1 MAFKKAG
8 LISKFI
14 SKGSFKLNKISKK
27 IFKLNPILKR
37 EKPLKRHKKTKSIK
51 KPFNKNKSFLKA
63 SVLLI
68 GALGGLPHLR
78 ASECRYWSWWSGYHD
93 KIESGSNSPTHN
105 SYCLFSSTQGS
116 GTYYLNT
123 LTTYSAGGAS
133 FTQKFNNGTLNV
145 GGNIRFGGT
154 GVNGVNVGYITGT
167 YDAQTINFNSSR
179 ITTGNSLSDGGGATL
194 NFNATNRITI
204 NQASFDNSDA
214 GAQHSYMNFKG
225 SNINVSGS
233 SFTDDTNGGFSFS
246 GNNNNSA
253 ISFNKTKFNQGTY
266 NFTNSAN
273 LSFNNSNFNQSTYNF
288 NSLQSTFNNS
298 TFNQGTYNFTD
309 NTSFNNDTFNQG
321 TYNFNTSKVSFSGA
335 NTLNSSSPF
344 ASLKGSVS
352 FGSGA
357 VFNLNQTLNAN
368 QTYDILT
375 TNGTIQYGVYQS
387 YLWDLINYKGDKAIS
402 HVEVGNNTYDV
413 TFDINGQDETLQ
425 ETFSNKSITTQF
437 LGDDLQAKA
446 KATYQQDLNNSQ
458 SALSNATNDNKIAS
472 ADTGYTNN
480 QNTTIKQD
488 AQNLEHTSQQIA
500 KDEQALQ
507 GDLNK
512 LKQLANSSFNEQA
525 FNQAQ
530 SKEQQDE
537 QTLQNE
543 ENTFSSE
550 QEGLEKALAN
560 AKEQQEQQQAQATYQ
575 QDLNNSQSALS
586 NATNDNKIAS
596 ADTDYT
602 KNQNT
607 AIKQDAQNLE
617 NTSQQITQ
625 DQKDLEQDLDKLQQ
639 LANSKTGFNEQAFN
653 QAQSTEQQDEQTLQ
667 NEEETF
673 SSEQEGLE
681 KALANAK
688 HTSPTPTKHTAQNNP
703 PNKVSPPT
711 QNLPTT
717 NVWNGVYNFQN
728 QTYSKKGIYYIDPNL
743 SGQSGQSGNTLST
756 YGYLDWFTLKNKF
769 SVNANNGTLI
779 IGNNT
784 ESANTKGLIWIGDDK
799 GLVYYNTGTFNAA
812 NIYLTSNLKTGN
824 GFSGEGATLNFN
836 ATNRITINQAS
847 FDNSDAGAQHSYMNF
862 KGSNINVSGSSF
874 TDDTN
879 GGFSFSG
886 NNNNSAISFNK
897 TKFNQG
903 TYNFTN
909 SANLSFNNSNFNQS
923 TYNFNSLQSTF
934 NNSTFNQGTYNFTDN
949 TSFNN
954 DTFNQGTYNFNTSK
968 VSFSGANTLN
978 SSSPFASLKGSVSF
992 GSGAVFNLN
1001 QTLNA
1006 NQTYDILTTNGTI
1019 QYGVYQS
1026 YLWDLINYKGDKA
1039 ISHVEVGNN
1048 TYDVTFDINGQDET
1062 LQETFSNKSIT
1073 TQFLGDDLQAK
1084 AKATYQQDLNNSQ
1097 SALSNATNDNK
1108 IASADTGYTNNQN
1121 TTIKQDAQNLEHTS
1135 QQIAKD
1141 EQALQ
1146 GDLNK
1151 LKQLANSSFNEQAF
1165 NQAQSKEQQDEQT
1178 LQNEEETFSS
1188 EQEGLEKALANAKP
1202 ASPTPTPTPTPTPS
1216 PTPNPTPTKH
1226 TAPNKVPPTPPT
1238 QNLPTTNVWNGVY
1251 WLQNQTYS
1259 QKGVYY
1265 IDPNLSG
1272 QSGQSANTLS
1282 TYTANLLG
1290 RSFGVNIQNGTL
1302 IIGNNT
1308 ESVNDNG
1315 LIWIGHG
1322 GFGYIIGTFNAAN
1335 IYLTNNFKT
1344 GEGVSGSDG
1353 GGANITF
1360 KASDNIT
1367 MDGLN
1372 YNDAETVT
1380 KMIQTGASQHSYATF
1395 DATNNISVTN
1405 SSFSDMT
1412 WGKFSFNAKN
1422 ISFSNA
1428 SFSGFTNPGGSSV
1441 ISANAANSLSFNNSR
1456 LNGGAVY
1463 NLWANSLIF
1472 NNTQAVFNVLYSRG
1486 TSNFNATTQLLGNTS
1501 FTLSSQSLL
1510 NFNGD
1515 TTLQNNANITL
1526 GNKSQ
1531 TAFKNSLTLD
1541 NNSNLSLDNQ
1551 SVLNASGASAF
1562 NNQASLNIYNGSQA
1576 TFNSLFFN
1584 GATLSLNANS
1594 KLNASSASFSNNTTI
1609 NLDDSVLSVSNAS
1622 SLNANINFQ
1631 GASQATF
1638 GGNTTIDAASFNFD
1652 SASSL
1657 SFNNLTANGALNF
1670 NGYAPS
1676 LSKALMSVS
1685 GQFVL
1690 GNNGD
1695 INLSDINIFDN
1706 ITKSVTYNILNAQK
1720 GITGISGANG
1730 YEKILFYGM
1739 KIQNATYS
1747 DNNNIQTW
1755 SFINPLNSSQIIQ
1768 ESIKN
1773 GDLTI
1778 EVLNNPN
1785 SASNT
1790 IFNIAPELYNYQAS
1804 KQNPT
1809 GYSYDYSDNQAG
1821 TYYLTSN
1828 IKGLFTPKGSQTPQ
1842 TPGTYSPFNQP
1853 LNSLNIYNKGF
1864 SSGNLKT
1871 LLGILS
1877 QNSATL
1883 KEMIETNQLDNI
1895 TSINEVL
1902 QLLDRIKITP
1912 AQKQALL
1919 ETINHL
1925 TDNINQTFSNG
1936 NLVIGATQDHVT
1948 NSTSSIWFGGNGYS
1962 SPCALDSATCS
1973 SFRNTYLG
1981 QLLGS
1986 TSPYLGYINADF
1998 KAKSIYITGTLGS
2011 GNAFESGG
2019 SADITFQSAN
2029 NLVLNK
2035 ANIEAQATDN
2045 IFNLLGQEGID
2056 KIFNQGNLANVL
2068 SQMAMEKIKQA
2079 GGLGN
2084 FVENAL
2090 IPLSKELPSSLQNET
2105 LGQLIGQNNLDNLL
2119 NNSGVMNAIQNIISK
2134 KLSIFGNF
2142 VTPSIIEN
2150 YLAKQSLKSMLDDK
2164 GLLNFIGG
2172 YMDASELS
2180 SILSVILKDITNPP
2194 TSLQKDIGVVANDLL
2209 DEFLG
2214 QDVVKKLE
2222 SQGLVSN
2229 IINNIISQGGLSGI
2243 YNQGLG
2249 SVLPP
2254 SLQNALKENDLGALL
2269 SPRGLHDFWQKG
2281 YFNFLSNGY
2290 VFVNNSS
2297 FSNATGGSLNFVAN
2311 KSIIFNGDNTIDF
2324 SKYQGALIFASNGV
2338 SNINITTLNATNG
2351 LSLNAGLNNVSVQK
2365 GEICINLANCP
2376 TTKNSSSTNS
2386 SVTPTNESLSVRAN
2400 NFTFLGVIASNGAI
2414 DLSQVKNNSVIGTL
2428 NLNENATL
2436 QANNLTIAN
2445 AFNNASNSTANI
2457 NGDFTLNQ
2465 QATLSTNASGLNV
2478 MGNFNSYG
2486 DLVFNLSHSV
2496 SHAIINAQG
2505 IATIMTNYNN
2515 PLIQFNTS
2523 SKETGAYTLIDSA
2536 KAIYYGYNDQI
2547 TGGSSLDNYLKLY
2560 TLININGKHMVMT
2573 DNGLTY
2579 NGQAVSIKDGGL
2591 IVGFKDSQ
2599 NQYIYTSILYNKVKI
2614 AVSNAPI
2621 NNLQAPT
2628 LKQYIAQIQGI
2639 QGVDSIEQAGGT
2651 QAINWLNKIFETK
2664 GSPLF
2669 APYYLESHSTKD
2681 LTTIAGDIANTLEV
2695 IANPN
2700 FKNDATNI
2708 LQINTYTQQMSRL
2721 AKLSD
2726 TSTFA
2731 SADFHERLEALKNKR
2746 FADAIP
2752 NAMDVI
2758 LKYSQ
2763 RNRVKNNV
2771 WATGVGGAS
2780 FINGGTGTLYGIN
2793 VGYDRF
2799 IKGVIVGGY
2808 AAYGYSGFHANITQS
2823 GSSNVNM
2830 GVYSRAFIKRSEL
2843 TMSLNETWGYNK
2855 TFINSYDPLLSI
2867 INQSYRY
2874 NTWTTDAKIN
2884 YGYDFMF
2891 KDKSVIFKPQ
2901 IGLAYYYIGMSG
2913 LRGIMDDPIY
2923 NQFRANADPNKKS
2936 VLTINFALESR
2947 HYFNK
2952 NSYYFVIADVG
2963 RDLFINSMGDK
2974 MVRFIGNNT
2983 LSYRDGGRYNT
2994 FASIITGGE
3003 IRLFKTFYVNAG
3015 IGARFGLDYK
3025 DINIT
3030 GNIGMRYA
3038 F

>member
-1 MAFKKAG
+1 MAFKKVR

-27 IFKLNPILKR
+27 IFKLNQILKC
-37 EKPLKRHKKTKSIK
+37 EKPLKCHKKTKSIK

-63 SVLLI
+63 SILLI
-68 GALGGLPHLR
+68 GALGGLSHLR
-78 ASECRYWSWWSGYHD
+78 ASECRYWSWSSWNYQD
-93 KIESGSNSPTHN
+93 NIESGPNSPTHN
-105 SYCLFSSTQGS
+105 SYCLFSSAQGS

-133 FTQKFNNGTLNV
+133 FTQKFNGGTLDI

-154 GVNGVNVGYITGT
+154 GINGGDVGYITGT
-167 YDAQTINFNSSR
+167 YDAQTINFNSSHL
-179 ITTGNSLSDGGGATL
+179 TTGNSYSDGGGATL
-194 NFNATNRITI
+194 NFNATNNLTI

-214 GAQHSYMNFKG
+214 GTQHSYMNFKG
-225 SNINVSGS
+225 SQINVSGS
-233 SFTDDTNGGFSFS
+233 SFTDDTNGGFNFS

-253 ISFNKTKFNQGTY
+253 ISFNQTSFNQGAYNFSNNTTLSFDNSSFNQGTYHFNSAQSTFENSNFNQGTY
-266 NFTNSAN
+266 NFN
-273 LSFNNSNFNQSTYNF
+273 
-288 NSLQSTFNNS
+288 
-298 TFNQGTYNFTD
+298 D

-321 TYNFNTSKVSFSGA
+321 TYNFNTSKVSFSGI

-352 FGSGA
+352 FGSNA
-357 VFNLNQTLNAN
+357 IFNLNQTLNSN

-375 TNGTIQYGVYQS
+375 TNGAIQYGVYQS

-425 ETFSNKSITTQF
+425 ETFNKQSIITQF
-437 LGDDLQAKA
+437 LGDDLQQQAQQ
-446 KATYQQDLNNSQ
+446 TYQEDLTHSQ
-458 SALSNATNDNKIAS
+458 NALNGATSDKTIAS
-472 ADTGYTNN
+472 NDTGYTQSKNA
-480 QNTTIKQD
+480 TVAKD
-488 AQNLEHTSQQIA
+488 AQGLENTNQKIQQ
-500 KDEQALQ
+500 DEQALEK
-507 GDLNK
+507 DLAQI
-512 LKQLANSSFNEQA
+512 KQLANSTTGFNEQA

-543 ENTFSSE
+543 EKTFNAE
-550 QEGLEKALAN
+550 QDSLNKAIQQAQ
-560 AKEQQEQQQAQATYQ
+560 AQQQKQEQQQAQQTYQ
-575 QDLNNSQSALS
+575 EDLTNSQSALN
-586 NATNDNKIAS
+586 NAASDSKIANS
-596 ADTDYT
+596 DTDYT
-602 KNQNT
+602 KNKNAT
-607 AIKQDAQNLE
+607 IATDAQNLE
-617 NTSQQITQ
+617 NTNQQIAQ
-625 DQKDLEQDLDKLQQ
+625 DEQALEKDLAQIKQ
-639 LANSKTGFNEQAFN
+639 LANSTTGFSEQAFN
-653 QAQSTEQQDEQTLQ
+653 TVQKQEQQDEQTLQ
-667 NEEETF
+667 NDENAFNTEH
-673 SSEQEGLE
+673 EGLE
-681 KALANAK
+681 QAIANAK
-688 HTSPTPTKHTAQNNP
+688 HASPTPTPTKHTAPNTP
-703 PNKVSPPT
+703 PSQVPPTPT
-711 QNLPTT
+711 QNPPAES
-717 NVWNGVYNFQN
+717 VWSGVYWLQN
-728 QTYSKKGIYYIDPNL
+728 KTYSKQGIYYIDPNL
-743 SGQSGQSGNTLST
+743 SGQSGQNGNTLST
-756 YGYLDWFTLKNKF
+756 Y
-769 SVNANNGTLI
+769 
-779 IGNNT
+779 
-784 ESANTKGLIWIGDDK
+784 
-799 GLVYYNTGTFNAA
+799 
-812 NIYLTSNLKTGN
+812 
-824 GFSGEGATLNFN
+824 
-836 ATNRITINQAS
+836 
-847 FDNSDAGAQHSYMNF
+847 
-862 KGSNINVSGSSF
+862 
-874 TDDTN
+874 
-879 GGFSFSG
+879 
-886 NNNNSAISFNK
+886 
-897 TKFNQG
+897 
-903 TYNFTN
+903 
-909 SANLSFNNSNFNQS
+909 
-923 TYNFNSLQSTF
+923 
-934 NNSTFNQGTYNFTDN
+934 
-949 TSFNN
+949 
-954 DTFNQGTYNFNTSK
+954 
-968 VSFSGANTLN
+968 
-978 SSSPFASLKGSVSF
+978 
-992 GSGAVFNLN
+992 
-1001 QTLNA
+1001 
-1006 NQTYDILTTNGTI
+1006 TT
-1019 QYGVYQS
+1019 
-1026 YLWDLINYKGDKA
+1026 
-1039 ISHVEVGNN
+1039 
-1048 TYDVTFDINGQDET
+1048 
-1062 LQETFSNKSIT
+1062 
-1073 TQFLGDDLQAK
+1073 
-1084 AKATYQQDLNNSQ
+1084 
-1097 SALSNATNDNK
+1097 
-1108 IASADTGYTNNQN
+1108 
-1121 TTIKQDAQNLEHTS
+1121 
-1135 QQIAKD
+1135 
-1141 EQALQ
+1141 
-1146 GDLNK
+1146 
-1151 LKQLANSSFNEQAF
+1151 
-1165 NQAQSKEQQDEQT
+1165 
-1178 LQNEEETFSS
+1178 
-1188 EQEGLEKALANAKP
+1188 
-1202 ASPTPTPTPTPTPS
+1202 
-1216 PTPNPTPTKH
+1216 
-1226 TAPNKVPPTPPT
+1226 
-1238 QNLPTTNVWNGVY
+1238 
-1251 WLQNQTYS
+1251 
-1259 QKGVYY
+1259 
-1265 IDPNLSG
+1265 
-1272 QSGQSANTLS
+1272 
-1282 TYTANLLG
+1282 NLLG
-1290 RSFGVNIQNGTL
+1290 RSFSVNIQNGTL

-1308 ESVNDNG
+1308 ESVNSNG

-1322 GFGYIIGTFNAAN
+1322 GFGYITGTFSAAN

-1344 GEGVSGSDG
+1344 GEGVSNSDG

-1380 KMIQTGASQHSYATF
+1380 KMIQTGASQHSYAAF
-1395 DATNNISVTN
+1395 DALNNISVTN

-1412 WGKFSFNAKN
+1412 WGKFSFSAKN

-1428 SFSGFTNPGGSSV
+1428 SFSGFTNPGGSST
-1441 ISANAANSLSFNNSR
+1441 ISANASNSLSFINSR
-1456 LNGGAVY
+1456 LNGGAIY
-1463 NLWANSLIF
+1463 NLQANSLIF

-1486 TSNFNATTQLLGNTS
+1486 TSNFNATTQLLGNTN

-1531 TAFKNSLTLD
+1531 AAFKNSLTLD

-1576 TFNSLFFN
+1576 AFNSLFFN
-1584 GATLSLNANS
+1584 GGTLSLNANS
-1594 KLNASSASFSNNTTI
+1594 KLNASNASFSNNTTI
-1609 NLDDSVLSVSNAS
+1609 NLDDSVLSANNTS

-1631 GASQATF
+1631 GASQADF
-1638 GGNTTIDAASFNFD
+1638 GGNTTIDTASFNFD

-1670 NGYAPS
+1670 NGYALS
-1676 LSKALMSVS
+1676 LTKALMSVS

-1747 DNNNIQTW
+1747 DSNNIQTW

-1773 GDLTI
+1773 GDLAI
-1778 EVLNNPN
+1778 EVSSNPN

-1864 SSGNLKT
+1864 SSENLKT

-1883 KEMIETNQLDNI
+1883 KEMIESNQLDNI

-1902 QLLDRIKITP
+1902 QLLDKIKITQT
-1912 AQKQALL
+1912 QKQAFL

-1925 TDNINQTFSNG
+1925 TDNINQTFNNG
-1936 NLVIGATQDHVT
+1936 NLIIGATQDNVT

-1962 SPCALDSATCS
+1962 SPCVLDSATCS

-1998 KAKSIYITGTLGS
+1998 KAKSIYITGTIGS

-2019 SADITFQSAN
+2019 SADVTFQSTN

-2068 SQMAMEKIKQA
+2068 SQVAMEKIKQA

-2090 IPLSKELPSSLQNET
+2090 SPLSKKLPASLQNET
-2105 LGQLIGQNNLDNLL
+2105 LGQLIGQNNLDDLL

-2172 YMDASELS
+2172 YIDASELS
-2180 SILSVILKDITNPP
+2180 SILSVVLKDITNPP

-2209 DEFLG
+2209 NEFLG

-2222 SQGLVSN
+2222 SQGLVNN
-2229 IINNIISQGGLSGI
+2229 IINNIISQGGLSGV

-2324 SKYQGALIFASNGV
+2324 SKYQGTLIFASNGV

-2365 GEICINLANCP
+2365 GEICVNLASCP

-2400 NFTFLGVIASNGAI
+2400 NFTFLGTIASNGAI

-2428 NLNENATL
+2428 NLNENAAL

-2457 NGDFTLNQ
+2457 NGNFTLNQ

-2505 IATIMTNYNN
+2505 NATIMANNNN
-2515 PLIQFNTS
+2515 PLIQFNAS
-2523 SKETGAYTLIDSA
+2523 SKEASTYTLIDSA

-2560 TLININGKHMVMT
+2560 TLIDINGKHMVMAG
-2573 DNGLTY
+2573 NGLTY
-2579 NGQAVSIKDGGL
+2579 NGQAVNIKDGGL
-2591 IVGFKDSQ
+2591 VVGFKDSQ

-2614 AVSNAPI
+2614 AVSNDPI

-2628 LKQYIAQIQGI
+2628 LKQYIAQIQGT
-2639 QGVDSIEQAGGT
+2639 QGVDSIDQAGGS

-2695 IANPN
+2695 IANPD

-2731 SADFHERLEALKNKR
+2731 RSDFLERLEALKNKR

-2823 GSSNVNM
+2823 GSSNVNV

-2867 INQSYRY
+2867 INQSYKY
-2874 NTWTTDAKIN
+2874 DTWTTDAKIN

-2901 IGLAYYYIGMSG
+2901 IGLAYYYIGLSS

>member
-1 MAFKKAG
+1 MAFKKAR
-8 LISKFI
+8 LISRFI
-14 SKGSFKLNKISKK
+14 SKGSFKLSKISKK
-27 IFKLNPILKR
+27 IFTLNQILKH
-37 EKPLKRHKKTKSIK
+37 EKPLKCHEKTKSIK
-51 KPFNKNKSFLKA
+51 KPFNQNKSFLKA

-68 GALGGLPHLR
+68 GALGGLSHLR
-78 ASECRYWSWWSGYHD
+78 ANECRYWSWSSWSYQD
-93 KIESGSNSPTHN
+93 NIESGPNSPTHN

-133 FTQKFNNGTLNV
+133 FTQKFNNGTLDI

-154 GVNGVNVGYITGT
+154 GINGGNVGYITGT

-179 ITTGNSLSDGGGATL
+179 ITTGNSFSTGGGATL
-194 NFNATNRITI
+194 NFNATNNITI
-204 NQASFDNSDA
+204 NQASFDNSGA
-214 GAQHSYMNFKG
+214 GTQHSYMNFKG

-246 GNNNNSA
+246 GSNNHST
-253 ISFNKTKFNQGTY
+253 ISFNQTNFNQGTY
-266 NFTNSAN
+266 NFS
-273 LSFNNSNFNQSTYNF
+273 
-288 NSLQSTFNNS
+288 NS
-298 TFNQGTYNFTD
+298 TTLSSNHSNFNQGTYHFNSAQSAFENSSFNQGTYD
-309 NTSFNNDTFNQG
+309 FNNNASFNNDTFNQG
-321 TYNFNTSKVSFSGA
+321 TYNFNTSQVSFSGA

-352 FGSGA
+352 FGSDA
-357 VFNLNQTLNAN
+357 IFNLNQTLNSN

-402 HVEVGNNTYDV
+402 HVGVGNNTYDV

-425 ETFSNKSITTQF
+425 ETFNKQSIITQF
-437 LGDDLQAKA
+437 LGDDLQQQAQQ
-446 KATYQQDLNNSQ
+446 TYQEDLTHSQNALNNVTSDNTIANSDTSYTKNQ
-458 SALSNATNDNKIAS
+458 NATIA
-472 ADTGYTNN
+472 T
-480 QNTTIKQD
+480 D
-488 AQNLEHTSQQIA
+488 AQGLENTNQKIQQ
-500 KDEQALQ
+500 DEQALEQ
-507 GDLNK
+507 DLDK
-512 LKQLANSSFNEQA
+512 LKQLANSTTGFNEQA

-543 ENTFSSE
+543 EKTFNAE
-550 QEGLEKALAN
+550 QEGLKQAI
-560 AKEQQEQQQAQATYQ
+560 QQAQEQKQEQAQAQKTYQ
-575 QDLNNSQSALS
+575 QDLSDSQSALN
-586 NATNDNKIAS
+586 NAASDNKIANS
-596 ADTDYT
+596 DTDYT
-602 KNQNT
+602 KNKNT
-607 AIKQDAQNLE
+607 AIATDAQNLE
-617 NTSQQITQ
+617 NTNQQIAQ
-625 DQKDLEQDLDKLQQ
+625 DEQALEKDLAQIKQ
-639 LANSKTGFNEQAFN
+639 LANSTTGFNEQAFN
-653 QAQSTEQQDEQTLQ
+653 QAQD
-667 NEEETF
+667 
-673 SSEQEGLE
+673 
-681 KALANAK
+681 
-688 HTSPTPTKHTAQNNP
+688 
-703 PNKVSPPT
+703 
-711 QNLPTT
+711 
-717 NVWNGVYNFQN
+717 
-728 QTYSKKGIYYIDPNL
+728 
-743 SGQSGQSGNTLST
+743 
-756 YGYLDWFTLKNKF
+756 
-769 SVNANNGTLI
+769 
-779 IGNNT
+779 
-784 ESANTKGLIWIGDDK
+784 
-799 GLVYYNTGTFNAA
+799 
-812 NIYLTSNLKTGN
+812 
-824 GFSGEGATLNFN
+824 
-836 ATNRITINQAS
+836 
-847 FDNSDAGAQHSYMNF
+847 
-862 KGSNINVSGSSF
+862 
-874 TDDTN
+874 
-879 GGFSFSG
+879 
-886 NNNNSAISFNK
+886 
-897 TKFNQG
+897 
-903 TYNFTN
+903 
-909 SANLSFNNSNFNQS
+909 
-923 TYNFNSLQSTF
+923 
-934 NNSTFNQGTYNFTDN
+934 
-949 TSFNN
+949 
-954 DTFNQGTYNFNTSK
+954 
-968 VSFSGANTLN
+968 
-978 SSSPFASLKGSVSF
+978 
-992 GSGAVFNLN
+992 
-1001 QTLNA
+1001 
-1006 NQTYDILTTNGTI
+1006 
-1019 QYGVYQS
+1019 
-1026 YLWDLINYKGDKA
+1026 
-1039 ISHVEVGNN
+1039 
-1048 TYDVTFDINGQDET
+1048 
-1062 LQETFSNKSIT
+1062 
-1073 TQFLGDDLQAK
+1073 
-1084 AKATYQQDLNNSQ
+1084 
-1097 SALSNATNDNK
+1097 
-1108 IASADTGYTNNQN
+1108 
-1121 TTIKQDAQNLEHTS
+1121 
-1135 QQIAKD
+1135 
-1141 EQALQ
+1141 
-1146 GDLNK
+1146 
-1151 LKQLANSSFNEQAF
+1151 
-1165 NQAQSKEQQDEQT
+1165 KEQQDEQT
-1178 LQNEEETFSS
+1178 LQNEEKTFNA
-1188 EQEGLEKALANAKP
+1188 EQEGLKQAIANAKP
-1202 ASPTPTPTPTPTPS
+1202 ASPTPS
-1216 PTPNPTPTKH
+1216 PTPTKH
-1226 TAPNKVPPTPPT
+1226 TAPNTPPNKVSPIPST
-1238 QNLPTTNVWNGVY
+1238 QNLPTTNVWDGVY
-1251 WLQNQTYS
+1251 NLQNQTYS
-1259 QKGVYY
+1259 NKGVYY

-1272 QSGQSANTLS
+1272 QSGQSGNTLS

-1308 ESVNDNG
+1308 ESANDNG

-1322 GFGYIIGTFNAAN
+1322 GFGYITGTFNAAN

-1344 GEGVSGSDG
+1344 GEGVSNSDG

-1380 KMIQTGASQHSYATF
+1380 KMIQTGASQHSYAAF
-1395 DATNNISVTN
+1395 DAMNNISVTD

-1412 WGKFSFNAKN
+1412 WGKFSFSAKN

-1441 ISANAANSLSFNNSR
+1441 ISANAANSLSFSNSR

-1463 NLWANSLIF
+1463 NLQANSLIF

-1486 TSNFNATTQLLGNTS
+1486 TNNFNATTQLLGNTS

-1531 TAFKNSLTLD
+1531 ATFKNSLTLD

-1551 SVLNASGASAF
+1551 SVLNANGASAF

-1584 GATLSLNANS
+1584 GGTLSLNASS

-1609 NLDDSVLSVSNAS
+1609 NLDDSVLSASNTS

-1631 GASQATF
+1631 GASQADF
-1638 GGNTTIDAASFNFD
+1638 GGNTTIDTASFNFD

-1676 LSKALMSVS
+1676 LTKALMSVS

-1739 KIQNATYS
+1739 KIQNAAYS
-1747 DNNNIQTW
+1747 DSNNIQTW

-1842 TPGTYSPFNQP
+1842 APGTYSPFNQP

-1864 SSGNLKT
+1864 SSENLKT

-1883 KEMIETNQLDNI
+1883 KEMIESNQLDNI
-1895 TSINEVL
+1895 TNINEVL
-1902 QLLDRIKITP
+1902 QLLDKIKITQT
-1912 AQKQALL
+1912 QKQALL

-1925 TDNINQTFSNG
+1925 TDNINQTFNNG
-1936 NLVIGATQDHVT
+1936 NLIIGATQDNIT

-1998 KAKSIYITGTLGS
+1998 KAKSIYITGTIGS

-2019 SADITFQSAN
+2019 SADVTFQSAN

-2084 FVENAL
+2084 FIENAL
-2090 IPLSKELPSSLQNET
+2090 SPLSKELPASLQNET

-2119 NNSGVMNAIQNIISK
+2119 NNSGVMNEIQNIISE

-2172 YMDASELS
+2172 YIDASELS
-2180 SILSVILKDITNPP
+2180 SILSVVLKDITNPP

-2209 DEFLG
+2209 NEFLG

-2229 IINNIISQGGLSGI
+2229 IINNIISQGGLSGV

-2324 SKYQGALIFASNGV
+2324 SKYQGTLIFASNGV

-2365 GEICINLANCP
+2365 GEICVNLANCP

-2400 NFTFLGVIASNGAI
+2400 NFTFLGTITSNGAI
-2414 DLSQVKNNSVIGTL
+2414 DLSQVTNNSVIGTL

-2436 QANNLTIAN
+2436 QANNLTITN

-2457 NGDFTLNQ
+2457 NGNLTLNQ

-2486 DLVFNLSHSV
+2486 DLVFNISHSV

-2505 IATIMTNYNN
+2505 SATIMANNNN

-2523 SKETGAYTLIDSA
+2523 SKETGTYTLIDSA

-2560 TLININGKHMVMT
+2560 ALIDINGKHMVMS

-2579 NGQAVSIKDGGL
+2579 NGQAVSLKDGGL
-2591 IVGFKDSQ
+2591 VVGFKDSQ

-2614 AVSNAPI
+2614 AVSNDPI
-2621 NNLQAPT
+2621 NNPQAPT
-2628 LKQYIAQIQGI
+2628 LKQYIAQIQGV
-2639 QGVDSIEQAGGT
+2639 QSVDSIDQAGGN

-2669 APYYLESHSTKD
+2669 APYYLESHSVKD

-2695 IANPN
+2695 IANPD

-2746 FADAIP
+2746 FADATP

-2763 RNRVKNNV
+2763 RSRVKNNV

-2823 GSSNVNM
+2823 GSSNINM

-2867 INQSYRY
+2867 INQSYKY

-2901 IGLAYYYIGMSG
+2901 IGLAYYYIGLSG
-2913 LRGIMDDPIY
+2913 LRGIMGDPIY

>member
-1 MAFKKAG
+1 MAFKKVR

-27 IFKLNPILKR
+27 IFKLNQILKH
-37 EKPLKRHKKTKSIK
+37 EKPLKCHEKTKSVK
-51 KPFNKNKSFLKA
+51 KPFSKNKSFLKA

-68 GALGGLPHLR
+68 GALGGLSHLR
-78 ASECRYWSWWSGYHD
+78 ANECRYWSWSSWGYQD
-93 KIESGSNSPTHN
+93 NIESGPNSPTHN

-133 FTQKFNNGTLNV
+133 FTQKFNGGTLDI

-154 GVNGVNVGYITGT
+154 GINGGDVGYITGT
-167 YDAQTINFNSSR
+167 YDAANIYLTSHL
-179 ITTGNSLSDGGGATL
+179 TTGNSYADGGGATL
-194 NFNATNRITI
+194 NFNAANNITI
-204 NQASFDNSDA
+204 NQASFDNSHA
-214 GAQHSYMNFKG
+214 GTQHSYMNFKG

-233 SFTDDTNGGFSFS
+233 SFTDDTDGGFSFS

-253 ISFNKTKFNQGTY
+253 ISFNQTNFNQGTY
-266 NFTNSAN
+266 NFSNSAT
-273 LSFNNSNFNQSTYNF
+273 LSSNHSN
-288 NSLQSTFNNS
+288 
-298 TFNQGTYNFTD
+298 FNQGTYDFN
-309 NTSFNNDTFNQG
+309 NNASFNNDTFNQG
-321 TYNFNTSKVSFSGA
+321 TYSFNTSQVSFSGT

-352 FGSGA
+352 FGSDA
-357 VFNLNQTLNAN
+357 VFNLNQTLNSN

-402 HVEVGNNTYDV
+402 HVGVGNNTYDV

-425 ETFSNKSITTQF
+425 ETFNKQSIITQF
-437 LGDDLQAKA
+437 LGDDLQAQAQK
-446 KATYQQDLNNSQ
+446 TYQEDITNSKSALNNAASDNEI
-458 SALSNATNDNKIAS
+458 AKNDT
-472 ADTGYTNN
+472 DYTKN
-480 QNTTIKQD
+480 QNTTIATD
-488 AQNLEHTSQQIA
+488 AQNLEHTSQQIV

-507 GDLNK
+507 GDLDK
-512 LKQLANSSFNEQA
+512 LKQLANSTTGFSEQA
-525 FNQAQ
+525 FNQVQ

-543 ENTFSSE
+543 EKTFNSE
-550 QEGLEKALAN
+550 QEGLKQAIAN
-560 AKEQQEQQQAQATYQ
+560 AKP
-575 QDLNNSQSALS
+575 
-586 NATNDNKIAS
+586 
-596 ADTDYT
+596 
-602 KNQNT
+602 
-607 AIKQDAQNLE
+607 
-617 NTSQQITQ
+617 TSPTPSH
-625 DQKDLEQDLDKLQQ
+625 
-639 LANSKTGFNEQAFN
+639 A
-653 QAQSTEQQDEQTLQ
+653 
-667 NEEETF
+667 
-673 SSEQEGLE
+673 
-681 KALANAK
+681 
-688 HTSPTPTKHTAQNNP
+688 PTPTKHTAQNTP
-703 PNKVSPPT
+703 PNKVSPTPTPPT

-717 NVWNGVYNFQN
+717 NVWNGVYNLQN
-728 QTYSKKGIYYIDPNL
+728 QTYSNKSVYYIDPNL

-756 YGYLDWFTLKNKF
+756 Y
-769 SVNANNGTLI
+769 
-779 IGNNT
+779 
-784 ESANTKGLIWIGDDK
+784 
-799 GLVYYNTGTFNAA
+799 
-812 NIYLTSNLKTGN
+812 
-824 GFSGEGATLNFN
+824 
-836 ATNRITINQAS
+836 
-847 FDNSDAGAQHSYMNF
+847 
-862 KGSNINVSGSSF
+862 
-874 TDDTN
+874 
-879 GGFSFSG
+879 
-886 NNNNSAISFNK
+886 
-897 TKFNQG
+897 
-903 TYNFTN
+903 
-909 SANLSFNNSNFNQS
+909 
-923 TYNFNSLQSTF
+923 
-934 NNSTFNQGTYNFTDN
+934 
-949 TSFNN
+949 
-954 DTFNQGTYNFNTSK
+954 
-968 VSFSGANTLN
+968 
-978 SSSPFASLKGSVSF
+978 
-992 GSGAVFNLN
+992 
-1001 QTLNA
+1001 
-1006 NQTYDILTTNGTI
+1006 
-1019 QYGVYQS
+1019 
-1026 YLWDLINYKGDKA
+1026 
-1039 ISHVEVGNN
+1039 
-1048 TYDVTFDINGQDET
+1048 
-1062 LQETFSNKSIT
+1062 
-1073 TQFLGDDLQAK
+1073 
-1084 AKATYQQDLNNSQ
+1084 
-1097 SALSNATNDNK
+1097 
-1108 IASADTGYTNNQN
+1108 
-1121 TTIKQDAQNLEHTS
+1121 
-1135 QQIAKD
+1135 
-1141 EQALQ
+1141 
-1146 GDLNK
+1146 
-1151 LKQLANSSFNEQAF
+1151 
-1165 NQAQSKEQQDEQT
+1165 
-1178 LQNEEETFSS
+1178 
-1188 EQEGLEKALANAKP
+1188 
-1202 ASPTPTPTPTPTPS
+1202 
-1216 PTPNPTPTKH
+1216 
-1226 TAPNKVPPTPPT
+1226 
-1238 QNLPTTNVWNGVY
+1238 
-1251 WLQNQTYS
+1251 
-1259 QKGVYY
+1259 
-1265 IDPNLSG
+1265 
-1272 QSGQSANTLS
+1272 
-1282 TYTANLLG
+1282 TANLFG
-1290 RSFGVNIQNGTL
+1290 RSFSVNIQNGTL
-1302 IIGNNT
+1302 IIGNDT

-1322 GFGYIIGTFNAAN
+1322 GFGYITGTFNAAN

-1344 GEGVSGSDG
+1344 GEGVSNSDG

-1395 DATNNISVTN
+1395 DALNNISVTN

-1412 WGKFSFNAKN
+1412 WGKFSFTAKN

-1428 SFSGFTNPGGSSV
+1428 SFSGFTNPGGSST
-1441 ISANAANSLSFNNSR
+1441 ISANASNSLSFVNSR

-1463 NLWANSLIF
+1463 NLQANSLIF

-1486 TSNFNATTQLLGNTS
+1486 TSNFNATTQLLSNTS

-1531 TAFKNSLTLD
+1531 ATFKNSLTLD

-1551 SVLNASGASAF
+1551 SVLNANDTSAF

-1584 GATLSLNANS
+1584 GGTLSLNANS

-1609 NLDDSVLSVSNAS
+1609 NLDDSVLSANNTS

-1631 GASQATF
+1631 GASQADF
-1638 GGNTTIDAASFNFD
+1638 GGNTTIDTASFNFD

-1676 LSKALMSVS
+1676 LTKALMSVS

-1747 DNNNIQTW
+1747 DSNNIQTW

-1809 GYSYDYSDNQAG
+1809 GYSYDYSDDQAG

-1883 KEMIETNQLDNI
+1883 KEMIESNQLDNI
-1895 TSINEVL
+1895 TNINEVL
-1902 QLLDRIKITP
+1902 QLLDKIKITP

-1925 TDNINQTFSNG
+1925 TDNINQTFNNG
-1936 NLVIGATQDHVT
+1936 NLIIGTTQDNVT

-1998 KAKSIYITGTLGS
+1998 KAKSVYITGTLGS

-2019 SADITFQSAN
+2019 SADVTFQSAN

-2084 FVENAL
+2084 FIENAL
-2090 IPLSKELPSSLQNET
+2090 SPLSKELPASLQDET

-2119 NNSGVMNAIQNIISK
+2119 DNSGVMNAIQNIISK

-2172 YMDASELS
+2172 YIDASELS
-2180 SILSVILKDITNPP
+2180 SILSVVLKDITNPP

-2209 DEFLG
+2209 NEFLG

-2222 SQGLVSN
+2222 SQGLVNN
-2229 IINNIISQGGLSGI
+2229 IINNIISQGGLSGV

-2254 SLQNALKENDLGALL
+2254 SLQNVLKENDLGALL

-2324 SKYQGALIFASNGV
+2324 SKYQGALIFASNDV

-2365 GEICINLANCP
+2365 GEICVNLANCP
-2376 TTKNSSSTNS
+2376 ATKNSSSANS

-2436 QANNLTIAN
+2436 QANNLTITN

-2486 DLVFNLSHSV
+2486 DLVFNLSHSA

-2505 IATIMTNYNN
+2505 AATIMANNNN

-2523 SKETGAYTLIDSA
+2523 SKEAGTYTLIGSA

-2560 TLININGKHMVMT
+2560 TLIDINGKHMVMAG
-2573 DNGLTY
+2573 NGLTY
-2579 NGQAVSIKDGGL
+2579 NGQAVNIKDGGL
-2591 IVGFKDSQ
+2591 VVGFKDSQ

-2614 AVSNAPI
+2614 AVSNDPI

-2628 LKQYIAQIQGI
+2628 LKQYIAQIQGV
-2639 QGVDSIEQAGGT
+2639 QSVDSIDQVGGA
-2651 QAINWLNKIFETK
+2651 QAINWLNKIFETN

-2669 APYYLESHSTKD
+2669 APYYLESHSAKD
-2681 LTTIAGDIANTLEV
+2681 LTTIAGNIANTLEV
-2695 IANPN
+2695 IANPD

-2731 SADFHERLEALKNKR
+2731 RSDFLERLEALKNKR

-2867 INQSYRY
+2867 INQSYKY
-2874 NTWTTDAKIN
+2874 DTWTTDAKIN

-2901 IGLAYYYIGMSG
+2901 IGLAYYYIGLSG

>member
-1 MAFKKAG
+1 MAFKKVG

-27 IFKLNPILKR
+27 IFKLNQILKR
-37 EKPLKRHKKTKSIK
+37 EKPLSHKKTKSVK

-68 GALGGLPHLR
+68 GALGGLSHLR
-78 ASECRYWSWWSGYHD
+78 ASECRYWSWSSWGYHD
-93 KIESGSNSPTHN
+93 NIESGSNSPTHN
-105 SYCLFSSTQGS
+105 SYCLFNSAQGS

-133 FTQKFNNGTLNV
+133 FTQKFNNGTLDV

-154 GVNGVNVGYITGT
+154 GVNGGDVGYITGT
-167 YDAQTINFNSSR
+167 YDAQTINFDSSR
-179 ITTGNSLSDGGGATL
+179 ITTGNSFSTGGGATL
-194 NFNATNRITI
+194 NFNATNHITI
-204 NQASFDNSDA
+204 NQASFDNGDA
-214 GAQHSYMNFKG
+214 GTQHSYMNFSG
-225 SNINVSGS
+225 SNINVSDS

-246 GNNNNSA
+246 GNGTNSNL
-253 ISFNKTKFNQGTY
+253 SFNKTNFNQGTYKFTNSANLNFNNSVFNQGTY
-266 NFTNSAN
+266 NFNSAQ
-273 LSFNNSNFNQSTYNF
+273 SVFENSNFNQ
-288 NSLQSTFNNS
+288 
-298 TFNQGTYNFTD
+298 GTYSFTD
-309 NTSFNNDTFNQG
+309 NTGLNFNNDTFNQG
-321 TYNFNTSKVSFSGA
+321 TYSFNASKVSFSGA

-357 VFNLNQTLNAN
+357 IFNLNQTLNSN

-375 TNGTIQYGVYQS
+375 TNKTIQYGVYQS

-402 HVEVGNNTYDV
+402 HVEVGSNTYDV

-425 ETFSNKSITTQF
+425 ETFNNQSIITQF

-446 KATYQQDLNNSQ
+446 QATYQQDLSNSQ
-458 SALSNATNDNKIAS
+458 TALNNATSDNKIAS
-472 ADTGYTNN
+472 NDTDYTNN
-480 QNTTIKQD
+480 QNTTIKKD
-488 AQNLEHTSQQIA
+488 AQSLENTSQQIA
-500 KDEQALQ
+500 QDQKDLEQDLDNLQ
-507 GDLNK
+507 
-512 LKQLANSSFNEQA
+512 QLANAPTGFNEQA
-525 FNQAQ
+525 FKNAQ
-530 SKEQQDE
+530 STEQQDLK
-537 QTLQNE
+537 TLQEN

-550 QEGLEKALAN
+550 QEGLEKA
-560 AKEQQEQQQAQATYQ
+560 
-575 QDLNNSQSALS
+575 
-586 NATNDNKIAS
+586 I
-596 ADTDYT
+596 
-602 KNQNT
+602 
-607 AIKQDAQNLE
+607 
-617 NTSQQITQ
+617 
-625 DQKDLEQDLDKLQQ
+625 
-639 LANSKTGFNEQAFN
+639 
-653 QAQSTEQQDEQTLQ
+653 
-667 NEEETF
+667 
-673 SSEQEGLE
+673 
-681 KALANAK
+681 
-688 HTSPTPTKHTAQNNP
+688 
-703 PNKVSPPT
+703 
-711 QNLPTT
+711 
-717 NVWNGVYNFQN
+717 
-728 QTYSKKGIYYIDPNL
+728 
-743 SGQSGQSGNTLST
+743 
-756 YGYLDWFTLKNKF
+756 
-769 SVNANNGTLI
+769 
-779 IGNNT
+779 
-784 ESANTKGLIWIGDDK
+784 
-799 GLVYYNTGTFNAA
+799 
-812 NIYLTSNLKTGN
+812 
-824 GFSGEGATLNFN
+824 
-836 ATNRITINQAS
+836 
-847 FDNSDAGAQHSYMNF
+847 
-862 KGSNINVSGSSF
+862 
-874 TDDTN
+874 
-879 GGFSFSG
+879 
-886 NNNNSAISFNK
+886 
-897 TKFNQG
+897 
-903 TYNFTN
+903 
-909 SANLSFNNSNFNQS
+909 
-923 TYNFNSLQSTF
+923 
-934 NNSTFNQGTYNFTDN
+934 
-949 TSFNN
+949 
-954 DTFNQGTYNFNTSK
+954 
-968 VSFSGANTLN
+968 
-978 SSSPFASLKGSVSF
+978 
-992 GSGAVFNLN
+992 
-1001 QTLNA
+1001 
-1006 NQTYDILTTNGTI
+1006 
-1019 QYGVYQS
+1019 
-1026 YLWDLINYKGDKA
+1026 
-1039 ISHVEVGNN
+1039 
-1048 TYDVTFDINGQDET
+1048 
-1062 LQETFSNKSIT
+1062 
-1073 TQFLGDDLQAK
+1073 
-1084 AKATYQQDLNNSQ
+1084 
-1097 SALSNATNDNK
+1097 
-1108 IASADTGYTNNQN
+1108 
-1121 TTIKQDAQNLEHTS
+1121 
-1135 QQIAKD
+1135 
-1141 EQALQ
+1141 
-1146 GDLNK
+1146 
-1151 LKQLANSSFNEQAF
+1151 
-1165 NQAQSKEQQDEQT
+1165 
-1178 LQNEEETFSS
+1178 
-1188 EQEGLEKALANAKP
+1188 ANAKP
-1202 ASPTPTPTPTPTPS
+1202 ASPTPS
-1216 PTPNPTPTKH
+1216 PTPTPTKH
-1226 TAPNKVPPTPPT
+1226 TAPNTPPNKVPPTPPT
-1238 QNLPTTNVWNGVY
+1238 QNLPTTNVWSGVY

-1259 QKGVYY
+1259 KQGVYY

-1272 QSGQSANTLS
+1272 QSGQSGNTLS

-1322 GFGYIIGTFNAAN
+1322 GFGYITGTFNAAN

-1380 KMIQTGASQHSYATF
+1380 KMIQTGASQHSYAAF

-1412 WGKFSFNAKN
+1412 WGKFSFSAKN

-1441 ISANAANSLSFNNSR
+1441 ISANAANSLSFVNSR
-1456 LNGGAVY
+1456 LNGGAIY
-1463 NLWANSLIF
+1463 NLQANSLIF

-1515 TTLQNNANITL
+1515 TTLQSNANITL

-1531 TAFKNSLTLD
+1531 AAFKNSLTLD

-1551 SVLNASGASAF
+1551 SVLNANGSSVF

-1584 GATLSLNANS
+1584 GGILSLNANS

-1609 NLDDSVLSVSNAS
+1609 NLDDSVLSASNTS

-1631 GASQATF
+1631 GASQANF
-1638 GGNTTIDAASFNFD
+1638 GGNTTIDTASFNFD

-1676 LSKALMSVS
+1676 LTKALMSVS

-1739 KIQNATYS
+1739 KIQNAIYS
-1747 DNNNIQTW
+1747 NNNNIQTW

-1785 SASNT
+1785 LASNT

-1883 KEMIETNQLDNI
+1883 KEMIESNQLDNI

-1902 QLLDRIKITP
+1902 QLLDKIKITP

-1925 TDNINQTFSNG
+1925 TDNINQTFNNG
-1936 NLVIGATQDHVT
+1936 NLVIGATQDNVT

-1962 SPCALDSATCS
+1962 SPCVLDSATCS

-1998 KAKSIYITGTLGS
+1998 KAKSIYITGTVGS

-2019 SADITFQSAN
+2019 SADVTFQSAN
-2029 NLVLNK
+2029 NLVLSK

-2068 SQMAMEKIKQA
+2068 SQVAMEKIKQA

-2090 IPLSKELPSSLQNET
+2090 SPLSKELPASLQNET

-2172 YMDASELS
+2172 YIDASELS

-2209 DEFLG
+2209 NEFLG

-2222 SQGLVSN
+2222 SQGLMSN
-2229 IINNIISQGGLSGI
+2229 IINNIISQGGLSGV

-2249 SVLPP
+2249 SVLPL

-2297 FSNATGGSLNFVAN
+2297 FSNATGGSLNFVAD

-2324 SKYQGALIFASNGV
+2324 SKYQGTLIFASNGV

-2400 NFTFLGVIASNGAI
+2400 DFTFLGTIASNGAI

-2428 NLNENATL
+2428 NLNENAAL
-2436 QANNLTIAN
+2436 QANNLTITN

-2465 QATLSTNASGLNV
+2465 QATLSTNASGLDV

-2505 IATIMTNYNN
+2505 TATIMANNNN

-2523 SKETGAYTLIDSA
+2523 SKETGTYTLIDSA

-2547 TGGSSLDNYLKLY
+2547 TGGSSLADYLKLY
-2560 TLININGKHMVMT
+2560 TLIDINGKHMVMT
-2573 DNGLTY
+2573 GNGLTY
-2579 NGQAVSIKDGGL
+2579 NGQAVNIKDGGL

-2614 AVSNAPI
+2614 AVSNDPI

-2628 LKQYIAQIQGI
+2628 LKQYIAQIHGT

-2793 VGYDRF
+2793 IGYDRF

-2867 INQSYRY
+2867 INQSYKY
-2874 NTWTTDAKIN
+2874 DTWTTDAKIN

-2901 IGLAYYYIGMSG
+2901 IGLAYYYIGLSG

>member
-1 MAFKKAG
+1 MAFKKVG

-27 IFKLNPILKR
+27 IFKLNLILKR
-37 EKPLKRHKKTKSIK
+37 EKPLSHKKTKSVK
-51 KPFNKNKSFLKA
+51 KPFNKNRSFLKA

-68 GALGGLPHLR
+68 GALGGLSHLR
-78 ASECRYWSWWSGYHD
+78 ASECRYWSWSSWSYHD
-93 KIESGSNSPTHN
+93 NIESGSNSPTHN
-105 SYCLFSSTQGS
+105 SYCLFSSAQGS

-123 LTTYSAGGAS
+123 LTTYSTGGAS
-133 FTQKFNNGTLNV
+133 FTQKFNNGTLNA
-145 GGNIRFGGT
+145 GGNIRFGGA
-154 GVNGVNVGYITGT
+154 GVNGGDVGYITGT
-167 YDAQTINFNSSR
+167 YDAQTINFDSSR
-179 ITTGNSLSDGGGATL
+179 ITTGNSYSTGGGATL
-194 NFNATNRITI
+194 NFNAANHITI
-204 NQASFDNSDA
+204 NQASFDNGDA
-214 GAQHSYMNFKG
+214 GTQHSYMNFSG
-225 SNINVSGS
+225 SNINVSDS
-233 SFTDDTNGGFSFS
+233 SFTDDTDGGFSFS
-246 GNNNNSA
+246 GNGTNSNL
-253 ISFNKTKFNQGTY
+253 SFNQTSFNQGTY
-266 NFTNSAN
+266 KFTNSAN
-273 LSFNNSNFNQSTYNF
+273 LNFNNSA
-288 NSLQSTFNNS
+288 
-298 TFNQGTYNFTD
+298 FNQGTYNFTD
-309 NTSFNNDTFNQG
+309 NTGLNFDNDTFNQG
-321 TYNFNTSKVSFSGA
+321 TYSFNASKVSFSGA

-352 FGSGA
+352 FGSDA
-357 VFNLNQTLNAN
+357 IFNLNQTLNSN
-368 QTYDILT
+368 QTYDILN
-375 TNGTIQYGVYQS
+375 TNKTIQYGVYQS

-402 HVEVGNNTYDV
+402 HVEVGSNTYDV

-425 ETFSNKSITTQF
+425 ETFSNQAITTQF

-446 KATYQQDLNNSQ
+446 QATYQQDLTGSQ
-458 SALSNATNDNKIAS
+458 TALNNATSDNKIAS
-472 ADTGYTNN
+472 SDTGYTNN
-480 QNTTIKQD
+480 QNTTIKKD
-488 AQNLEHTSQQIA
+488 AQS
-500 KDEQALQ
+500 
-507 GDLNK
+507 
-512 LKQLANSSFNEQA
+512 
-525 FNQAQ
+525 
-530 SKEQQDE
+530 
-537 QTLQNE
+537 
-543 ENTFSSE
+543 
-550 QEGLEKALAN
+550 
-560 AKEQQEQQQAQATYQ
+560 
-575 QDLNNSQSALS
+575 
-586 NATNDNKIAS
+586 
-596 ADTDYT
+596 
-602 KNQNT
+602 
-607 AIKQDAQNLE
+607 LE
-617 NTSQQITQ
+617 NTSQQIAQ
-625 DQKDLEQDLDKLQQ
+625 DQKDLEQDLDNLKQ
-639 LANSKTGFNEQAFN
+639 LANSPTGFNQQAFKN
-653 QAQSTEQQDEQTLQ
+653 AQSTEQQDLQTLQ
-667 NEEETF
+667 NEEKTF
-673 SSEQEGLE
+673 NTEQE
-681 KALANAK
+681 
-688 HTSPTPTKHTAQNNP
+688 
-703 PNKVSPPT
+703 
-711 QNLPTT
+711 
-717 NVWNGVYNFQN
+717 W
-728 QTYSKKGIYYIDPNL
+728 
-743 SGQSGQSGNTLST
+743 
-756 YGYLDWFTLKNKF
+756 
-769 SVNANNGTLI
+769 
-779 IGNNT
+779 
-784 ESANTKGLIWIGDDK
+784 
-799 GLVYYNTGTFNAA
+799 
-812 NIYLTSNLKTGN
+812 
-824 GFSGEGATLNFN
+824 
-836 ATNRITINQAS
+836 
-847 FDNSDAGAQHSYMNF
+847 
-862 KGSNINVSGSSF
+862 
-874 TDDTN
+874 
-879 GGFSFSG
+879 
-886 NNNNSAISFNK
+886 
-897 TKFNQG
+897 
-903 TYNFTN
+903 
-909 SANLSFNNSNFNQS
+909 
-923 TYNFNSLQSTF
+923 
-934 NNSTFNQGTYNFTDN
+934 
-949 TSFNN
+949 
-954 DTFNQGTYNFNTSK
+954 
-968 VSFSGANTLN
+968 
-978 SSSPFASLKGSVSF
+978 
-992 GSGAVFNLN
+992 
-1001 QTLNA
+1001 
-1006 NQTYDILTTNGTI
+1006 
-1019 QYGVYQS
+1019 
-1026 YLWDLINYKGDKA
+1026 
-1039 ISHVEVGNN
+1039 
-1048 TYDVTFDINGQDET
+1048 
-1062 LQETFSNKSIT
+1062 
-1073 TQFLGDDLQAK
+1073 
-1084 AKATYQQDLNNSQ
+1084 
-1097 SALSNATNDNK
+1097 
-1108 IASADTGYTNNQN
+1108 
-1121 TTIKQDAQNLEHTS
+1121 
-1135 QQIAKD
+1135 
-1141 EQALQ
+1141 
-1146 GDLNK
+1146 
-1151 LKQLANSSFNEQAF
+1151 LKQAI
-1165 NQAQSKEQQDEQT
+1165 
-1178 LQNEEETFSS
+1178 
-1188 EQEGLEKALANAKP
+1188 ANAKP
-1202 ASPTPTPTPTPTPS
+1202 ASPTPTPTKRTAPNTP
-1216 PTPNPTPTKH
+1216 
-1226 TAPNKVPPTPPT
+1226 PNKVPPTPPT

-1251 WLQNQTYS
+1251 NLQNQTYS
-1259 QKGVYY
+1259 KQGVYY

-1272 QSGQSANTLS
+1272 QSGQSGNTLS

-1380 KMIQTGASQHSYATF
+1380 KMIQTGASQHSYAAF

-1405 SSFSDMT
+1405 SNFSDMT
-1412 WGKFSFNAKN
+1412 WGKFSFSAKN

-1441 ISANAANSLSFNNSR
+1441 ISANATNSLSFNNSR

-1472 NNTQAVFNVLYSRG
+1472 NNTQAVFNVLYFRG

-1531 TAFKNSLTLD
+1531 ATFKNSLTLD

-1551 SVLNASGASAF
+1551 SVLNANGTSVF

-1584 GATLSLNANS
+1584 GGIISLNANS
-1594 KLNASSASFSNNTTI
+1594 KLNASSASFSNNTII
-1609 NLDDSVLSVSNAS
+1609 NLDDSVLSASNTS

-1631 GASQATF
+1631 GASQANF
-1638 GGNTTIDAASFNFD
+1638 GGNTTIDTASFNFD

-1670 NGYAPS
+1670 NGYVPS

-1842 TPGTYSPFNQP
+1842 APGTYSPFNQP

-1883 KEMIETNQLDNI
+1883 KEMIESNQLDNI

-1902 QLLDRIKITP
+1902 KLLDEIKITP

-1936 NLVIGATQDHVT
+1936 NLVIGTTQDNVT

-2011 GNAFESGG
+2011 ANAFESGG
-2019 SADITFQSAN
+2019 SADVTFQSAN
-2029 NLVLNK
+2029 NLVLNN

-2068 SQMAMEKIKQA
+2068 SQVAMEKIKQA

-2090 IPLSKELPSSLQNET
+2090 SPLSKELPASLQNET

-2172 YMDASELS
+2172 YIDASELS

-2194 TSLQKDIGVVANDLL
+2194 TSLQKDIGVVANNLL
-2209 DEFLG
+2209 NEFLG

-2229 IINNIISQGGLSGI
+2229 IINNIISQGGLSGV

-2400 NFTFLGVIASNGAI
+2400 NFTFLGTVASNGAI

-2428 NLNENATL
+2428 NLNKNAAL
-2436 QANNLTIAN
+2436 QANNLTITN

-2457 NGDFTLNQ
+2457 NGSFTLNQ

-2486 DLVFNLSHSV
+2486 DLVFNLSHSA

-2505 IATIMTNYNN
+2505 TATIMANNNN

-2547 TGGSSLDNYLKLY
+2547 TGGSSLADYLKLY
-2560 TLININGKHMVMT
+2560 TLIDINGKRMVMT

-2579 NGQAVSIKDGGL
+2579 NGQAVNIKDGGL

-2614 AVSNAPI
+2614 AVSNDPI

-2628 LKQYIAQIQGI
+2628 LKQYIAQIQGT
-2639 QGVDSIEQAGGT
+2639 QGVDSIDQAGGT

-2793 VGYDRF
+2793 IGYDRF

-2855 TFINSYDPLLSI
+2855 TFINSYDSLLSI
-2867 INQSYRY
+2867 INQSYKY
-2874 NTWTTDAKIN
+2874 DTWTTDAKIN

-2901 IGLAYYYIGMSG
+2901 IGLAYYYIGLSG

>member
-8 LISKFI
+8 LISNLI

-27 IFKLNPILKR
+27 IFKLNQILKC
-37 EKPLKRHKKTKSIK
+37 EKPLKRHKKALKPIK
-51 KPFNKNKSFLKA
+51 KLSNRNKSFLKA

-68 GALGGLPHLR
+68 GALGGLSHLR
-78 ASECRYWSWWSGYHD
+78 ANECRYWSWSSWSYQD
-93 KIESGSNSPTHN
+93 NIESGPNSPTHN
-105 SYCLFSSTQGS
+105 SYCLFSNAQGS

-133 FTQKFNNGTLNV
+133 FTQKFNGGTLDI

-154 GVNGVNVGYITGT
+154 GINGGDVGYITGT
-167 YDAQTINFNSSR
+167 YDAANIYLTSHLK
-179 ITTGNSLSDGGGATL
+179 TGNSYADGGGATL
-194 NFNATNRITI
+194 NFNATNNLTI
-204 NQASFDNSDA
+204 NQASLDNSDA
-214 GAQHSYMNFKG
+214 GTQKSYMNFKG
-225 SNINVSGS
+225 SNIKVSGS
-233 SFTDDTNGGFSFS
+233 SFKDDTNGGFSFS
-246 GNNNNSA
+246 GNNNNSV
-253 ISFNKTKFNQGTY
+253 ISFNKTNFNQGTY
-266 NFTNSAN
+266 NFSNSAT
-273 LSFNNSNFNQSTYNF
+273 LSFDNSS
-288 NSLQSTFNNS
+288 
-298 TFNQGTYNFTD
+298 FNQGTYNFNSAQSAFNNSAFNQGTYD
-309 NTSFNNDTFNQG
+309 FSNNTSFNNDTFNQG
-321 TYNFNTSKVSFSGA
+321 TYSFNTSKVSFSGI

-357 VFNLNQTLNAN
+357 VFNLNQTLNNN

-375 TNGTIQYGVYQS
+375 TNGAIQYGVYQS

-402 HVEVGNNTYDV
+402 HVGVGNNTYDV

-425 ETFSNKSITTQF
+425 ETFNNQSIITQF

-446 KATYQQDLNNSQ
+446 QKTYQQDLSNSQ
-458 SALSNATNDNKIAS
+458 SALNNAASDNKIANS
-472 ADTGYTNN
+472 DTDYTKSSNP
-480 QNTTIKQD
+480 TINKD
-488 AQNLEHTSQQIA
+488 AQNLESTNQQIA
-500 KDEQALQ
+500 QDEQALQ
-507 GDLNK
+507 G
-512 LKQLANSSFNEQA
+512 
-525 FNQAQ
+525 
-530 SKEQQDE
+530 
-537 QTLQNE
+537 
-543 ENTFSSE
+543 
-550 QEGLEKALAN
+550 
-560 AKEQQEQQQAQATYQ
+560 
-575 QDLNNSQSALS
+575 
-586 NATNDNKIAS
+586 
-596 ADTDYT
+596 
-602 KNQNT
+602 
-607 AIKQDAQNLE
+607 
-617 NTSQQITQ
+617 
-625 DQKDLEQDLDKLQQ
+625 DLDKLQQ
-639 LANSKTGFNEQAFN
+639 LANSKTGFSEQAFN
-653 QAQSTEQQDEQTLQ
+653 QAQD
-667 NEEETF
+667 
-673 SSEQEGLE
+673 
-681 KALANAK
+681 
-688 HTSPTPTKHTAQNNP
+688 
-703 PNKVSPPT
+703 
-711 QNLPTT
+711 
-717 NVWNGVYNFQN
+717 
-728 QTYSKKGIYYIDPNL
+728 
-743 SGQSGQSGNTLST
+743 
-756 YGYLDWFTLKNKF
+756 
-769 SVNANNGTLI
+769 
-779 IGNNT
+779 
-784 ESANTKGLIWIGDDK
+784 
-799 GLVYYNTGTFNAA
+799 
-812 NIYLTSNLKTGN
+812 
-824 GFSGEGATLNFN
+824 
-836 ATNRITINQAS
+836 
-847 FDNSDAGAQHSYMNF
+847 
-862 KGSNINVSGSSF
+862 
-874 TDDTN
+874 
-879 GGFSFSG
+879 
-886 NNNNSAISFNK
+886 
-897 TKFNQG
+897 
-903 TYNFTN
+903 
-909 SANLSFNNSNFNQS
+909 
-923 TYNFNSLQSTF
+923 
-934 NNSTFNQGTYNFTDN
+934 
-949 TSFNN
+949 
-954 DTFNQGTYNFNTSK
+954 
-968 VSFSGANTLN
+968 
-978 SSSPFASLKGSVSF
+978 
-992 GSGAVFNLN
+992 
-1001 QTLNA
+1001 
-1006 NQTYDILTTNGTI
+1006 
-1019 QYGVYQS
+1019 
-1026 YLWDLINYKGDKA
+1026 
-1039 ISHVEVGNN
+1039 
-1048 TYDVTFDINGQDET
+1048 
-1062 LQETFSNKSIT
+1062 
-1073 TQFLGDDLQAK
+1073 
-1084 AKATYQQDLNNSQ
+1084 
-1097 SALSNATNDNK
+1097 
-1108 IASADTGYTNNQN
+1108 
-1121 TTIKQDAQNLEHTS
+1121 
-1135 QQIAKD
+1135 
-1141 EQALQ
+1141 
-1146 GDLNK
+1146 
-1151 LKQLANSSFNEQAF
+1151 
-1165 NQAQSKEQQDEQT
+1165 KEQQDEQT
-1178 LQNEEETFSS
+1178 LQNEEKTFNA
-1188 EQEGLEKALANAKP
+1188 EQEGLKQAIANAKP
-1202 ASPTPTPTPTPTPS
+1202 TSPTPS
-1216 PTPNPTPTKH
+1216 HAPTPTKH
-1226 TAPNKVPPTPPT
+1226 TAQNTPPNKVSPTPTPPT

-1251 WLQNQTYS
+1251 NLQNQTYS
-1259 QKGVYY
+1259 NKGVYY

-1282 TYTANLLG
+1282 TYTANLFG

-1322 GFGYIIGTFNAAN
+1322 GFGYITGTFSAAN

-1344 GEGVSGSDG
+1344 GEGVSNSDG

-1380 KMIQTGASQHSYATF
+1380 KMIQTGASQHSYAAF
-1395 DATNNISVTN
+1395 DALNNISVTN

-1412 WGKFSFNAKN
+1412 WGKFSFSAKN

-1441 ISANAANSLSFNNSR
+1441 ISANASNSLSFINSR

-1463 NLWANSLIF
+1463 NLQANSLIF

-1486 TSNFNATTQLLGNTS
+1486 TSNFNATTQLLGNTN

-1531 TAFKNSLTLD
+1531 AAFKNSLTLD

-1551 SVLNASGASAF
+1551 SVLNANGTSTF

-1584 GATLSLNANS
+1584 GGTLSLNASS
-1594 KLNASSASFSNNTTI
+1594 KLNASNASFSNNTTI
-1609 NLDDSVLSVSNAS
+1609 NLDDSVLSASNTS

-1631 GASQATF
+1631 GASQADF
-1638 GGNTTIDAASFNFD
+1638 GGNTTIDTASFNFD

-1657 SFNNLTANGALNF
+1657 NFNNLTANGALNF

-1676 LSKALMSVS
+1676 LTKALMSVS

-1747 DNNNIQTW
+1747 DNNNVQTW
-1755 SFINPLNSSQIIQ
+1755 SFINPLNFSQIIQ

-1809 GYSYDYSDNQAG
+1809 GYSYDYSDDQAG

-1842 TPGTYSPFNQP
+1842 APGTYSPFNQP

-1864 SSGNLKT
+1864 SSENLKT

-1883 KEMIETNQLDNI
+1883 KEMIESNQLDNI
-1895 TSINEVL
+1895 TNINEVL
-1902 QLLDRIKITP
+1902 QLLDRIKITQT
-1912 AQKQALL
+1912 QKQALL

-1925 TDNINQTFSNG
+1925 TDNINQTFNNG
-1936 NLVIGATQDHVT
+1936 NLIIGATQDNVT

-2011 GNAFESGG
+2011 ANAFESGG
-2019 SADITFQSAN
+2019 SADVTFQSAN

-2068 SQMAMEKIKQA
+2068 SQVAMEKIKQA

-2090 IPLSKELPSSLQNET
+2090 SPLSKELPASLQNET
-2105 LGQLIGQNNLDNLL
+2105 LGQLIGQNNLDDLL

-2172 YMDASELS
+2172 YIDASELS
-2180 SILSVILKDITNPP
+2180 SILSVVLKDITNPP

-2209 DEFLG
+2209 NEFLG
-2214 QDVVKKLE
+2214 QDVIKKLE
-2222 SQGLVSN
+2222 SQGLVNN
-2229 IINNIISQGGLSGI
+2229 IINNIISQGGLSGV

-2297 FSNATGGSLNFVAN
+2297 FSNATGGSLNFIAN

-2324 SKYQGALIFASNGV
+2324 SKYQGALIFSSNDV

-2365 GEICINLANCP
+2365 GEICVNLANCP

-2386 SVTPTNESLSVRAN
+2386 SVTPTNETLSVRTN

-2436 QANNLTIAN
+2436 QANNLTITN

-2457 NGDFTLNQ
+2457 NGNFTLNQ

-2505 IATIMTNYNN
+2505 NATIMANNNN

-2523 SKETGAYTLIDSA
+2523 SKETGTYTLIDSA

-2547 TGGSSLDNYLKLY
+2547 TGDSSLDNYLKLY
-2560 TLININGKHMVMT
+2560 TLIDINGKHMVMT
-2573 DNGLTY
+2573 GNGLTY
-2579 NGQAVSIKDGGL
+2579 NGQAVNIKDGGL
-2591 IVGFKDSQ
+2591 VVGFKDSQ

-2614 AVSNAPI
+2614 AVSNDPI

-2628 LKQYIAQIQGI
+2628 LKQYIAQIQGV
-2639 QGVDSIEQAGGT
+2639 QSVDSIDQAGGN

-2695 IANPN
+2695 IANPD

-2874 NTWTTDAKIN
+2874 DTWTTDAKIN

-2901 IGLAYYYIGMSG
+2901 VGLAYYYIGLSG

>member
-1 MAFKKAG
+1 MAFKKAR

-14 SKGSFKLNKISKK
+14 SKGSFKLSKISKK
-27 IFKLNPILKR
+27 IFTLNQILKR
-37 EKPLKRHKKTKSIK
+37 EKPLKRHKKALKPIK
-51 KPFNKNKSFLKA
+51 KLSNRNKSFLKA

-68 GALGGLPHLR
+68 GALGGLSHLR

-123 LTTYSAGGAS
+123 LTTYSPGGAS

-154 GVNGVNVGYITGT
+154 GINGGDVGYITGT
-167 YDAQTINFNSSR
+167 YDAQTINFNSSHL
-179 ITTGNSLSDGGGATL
+179 TTGNSYADGGGATL
-194 NFNATNRITI
+194 NFNATNHITI

-214 GAQHSYMNFKG
+214 GTQHSYMNFKG

-233 SFTDDTNGGFSFS
+233 SFTDDTDGGFSFS
-246 GNNNNSA
+246 GNNNHSA
-253 ISFNKTKFNQGTY
+253 ISFNQTNFNQGTYHFSNSATLSFNQTNFNQGTYHFNSAQSAFNNSAFNQGTY
-266 NFTNSAN
+266 NF
-273 LSFNNSNFNQSTYNF
+273 NNNA
-288 NSLQSTFNNS
+288 
-298 TFNQGTYNFTD
+298 
-309 NTSFNNDTFNQG
+309 SFNNDTFNQG
-321 TYNFNTSKVSFSGA
+321 TYSFNTSKVSFSGI

-357 VFNLNQTLNAN
+357 IFNLNQTLNNN

-425 ETFSNKSITTQF
+425 ETFNNQSIITQF
-437 LGDDLQAKA
+437 LGDDLQQQAQK
-446 KATYQQDLNNSQ
+446 TYQQDLSNSQ
-458 SALSNATNDNKIAS
+458 SALNNATDDSKIAS
-472 ADTGYTNN
+472 NDTNYTQSKNP
-480 QNTTIKQD
+480 TVAKD
-488 AQNLEHTSQQIA
+488 AQSLENTNQQIA
-500 KDEQALQ
+500 QDEQALQ
-507 GDLNK
+507 G
-512 LKQLANSSFNEQA
+512 
-525 FNQAQ
+525 
-530 SKEQQDE
+530 
-537 QTLQNE
+537 
-543 ENTFSSE
+543 
-550 QEGLEKALAN
+550 
-560 AKEQQEQQQAQATYQ
+560 
-575 QDLNNSQSALS
+575 
-586 NATNDNKIAS
+586 
-596 ADTDYT
+596 
-602 KNQNT
+602 
-607 AIKQDAQNLE
+607 
-617 NTSQQITQ
+617 
-625 DQKDLEQDLDKLQQ
+625 DLDKLQQ
-639 LANSKTGFNEQAFN
+639 LANSKTGFSEQAFN
-653 QAQSTEQQDEQTLQ
+653 QAQD
-667 NEEETF
+667 
-673 SSEQEGLE
+673 
-681 KALANAK
+681 
-688 HTSPTPTKHTAQNNP
+688 
-703 PNKVSPPT
+703 
-711 QNLPTT
+711 
-717 NVWNGVYNFQN
+717 
-728 QTYSKKGIYYIDPNL
+728 
-743 SGQSGQSGNTLST
+743 
-756 YGYLDWFTLKNKF
+756 
-769 SVNANNGTLI
+769 
-779 IGNNT
+779 
-784 ESANTKGLIWIGDDK
+784 
-799 GLVYYNTGTFNAA
+799 
-812 NIYLTSNLKTGN
+812 
-824 GFSGEGATLNFN
+824 
-836 ATNRITINQAS
+836 
-847 FDNSDAGAQHSYMNF
+847 
-862 KGSNINVSGSSF
+862 
-874 TDDTN
+874 
-879 GGFSFSG
+879 
-886 NNNNSAISFNK
+886 
-897 TKFNQG
+897 
-903 TYNFTN
+903 
-909 SANLSFNNSNFNQS
+909 
-923 TYNFNSLQSTF
+923 
-934 NNSTFNQGTYNFTDN
+934 
-949 TSFNN
+949 
-954 DTFNQGTYNFNTSK
+954 
-968 VSFSGANTLN
+968 
-978 SSSPFASLKGSVSF
+978 
-992 GSGAVFNLN
+992 
-1001 QTLNA
+1001 
-1006 NQTYDILTTNGTI
+1006 
-1019 QYGVYQS
+1019 
-1026 YLWDLINYKGDKA
+1026 
-1039 ISHVEVGNN
+1039 
-1048 TYDVTFDINGQDET
+1048 
-1062 LQETFSNKSIT
+1062 
-1073 TQFLGDDLQAK
+1073 
-1084 AKATYQQDLNNSQ
+1084 
-1097 SALSNATNDNK
+1097 
-1108 IASADTGYTNNQN
+1108 
-1121 TTIKQDAQNLEHTS
+1121 
-1135 QQIAKD
+1135 
-1141 EQALQ
+1141 
-1146 GDLNK
+1146 
-1151 LKQLANSSFNEQAF
+1151 
-1165 NQAQSKEQQDEQT
+1165 KEQQDEQT
-1178 LQNEEETFSS
+1178 LQNEEKTFNA
-1188 EQEGLEKALANAKP
+1188 EQEGLKQAIANAKP
-1202 ASPTPTPTPTPTPS
+1202 TSPTPS
-1216 PTPNPTPTKH
+1216 PTPTPTKH
-1226 TAPNKVPPTPPT
+1226 TAPNTPPNKVPPTPPT
-1238 QNLPTTNVWNGVY
+1238 QNLPTTNVWDGVY
-1251 WLQNQTYS
+1251 NLQNQTYS
-1259 QKGVYY
+1259 KQGVYY

-1282 TYTANLLG
+1282 TYTANLFG

-1302 IIGNNT
+1302 VIGNNT

-1322 GFGYIIGTFNAAN
+1322 GFGYITGTFNAAN

-1344 GEGVSGSDG
+1344 GEGVSNSDG

-1380 KMIQTGASQHSYATF
+1380 KMIQTGASQHSYAAF
-1395 DATNNISVTN
+1395 DALNNISVTN
-1405 SSFSDMT
+1405 SNFSDMT
-1412 WGKFSFNAKN
+1412 WGKFSFSAKN

-1441 ISANAANSLSFNNSR
+1441 ISANASNSLSFVNSR
-1456 LNGGAVY
+1456 LNGGAIY
-1463 NLWANSLIF
+1463 NLQANSLIF

-1531 TAFKNSLTLD
+1531 AAFKNSLTLD

-1551 SVLNASGASAF
+1551 SVLNANGASAF

-1584 GATLSLNANS
+1584 GGTLSLNASS

-1609 NLDDSVLSVSNAS
+1609 NLDDSVLSANNTS

-1631 GASQATF
+1631 GTSQADF
-1638 GGNTTIDAASFNFD
+1638 GGNTTIDTASFNFD

-1670 NGYAPS
+1670 NGYTPS
-1676 LSKALMSVS
+1676 LTKALMSVS

-1690 GNNGD
+1690 GSNGD

-1864 SSGNLKT
+1864 SSENLKT

-1877 QNSATL
+1877 QNSAAL
-1883 KEMIETNQLDNI
+1883 KEMIESNQLDNI
-1895 TSINEVL
+1895 TNINEVL
-1902 QLLDRIKITP
+1902 QLLDKIKITQ

-1936 NLVIGATQDHVT
+1936 NLIIGATQDNVT

-1998 KAKSIYITGTLGS
+1998 KAKSIYITGTIGS

-2019 SADITFQSAN
+2019 SADVTFQSAN

-2045 IFNLLGQEGID
+2045 IFNLLGQKGID

-2068 SQMAMEKIKQA
+2068 SQVAMEKIKQA

-2084 FVENAL
+2084 FIENAL
-2090 IPLSKELPSSLQNET
+2090 SPLSKELPTSLQSET
-2105 LGQLIGQNNLDNLL
+2105 LGQLIGQNNLDDLL

-2172 YMDASELS
+2172 YIDASELS
-2180 SILSVILKDITNPP
+2180 SILGVILKDITNPP

-2209 DEFLG
+2209 NEFLG

-2222 SQGLVSN
+2222 SQGLVNN
-2229 IINNIISQGGLSGI
+2229 IINNIISQGGLSGV

-2324 SKYQGALIFASNGV
+2324 SKYQGALIFASNDV

-2365 GEICINLANCP
+2365 GEICVNLASCP

-2386 SVTPTNESLSVRAN
+2386 SVTPTNESLSVHAN
-2400 NFTFLGVIASNGAI
+2400 NFTFLGTIASNGAI
-2414 DLSQVKNNSVIGTL
+2414 DLSQVTNNSVIGTL

-2436 QANNLTIAN
+2436 QANNLTITN
-2445 AFNNASNSTANI
+2445 AFNNASNSTTNI
-2457 NGDFTLNQ
+2457 NGNFTLNQ
-2465 QATLSTNASGLNV
+2465 QATLSTNANGLNV

-2486 DLVFNLSHSV
+2486 DLVFNLSHSA

-2505 IATIMTNYNN
+2505 SATIMANDNN

-2523 SKETGAYTLIDSA
+2523 SKETGTYTLIDSA

-2560 TLININGKHMVMT
+2560 TLIDINGKHMVMT

-2591 IVGFKDSQ
+2591 VVGFKDSQ

-2614 AVSNAPI
+2614 AVSNDPI

-2628 LKQYIAQIQGI
+2628 LKQYIAQIQGT
-2639 QGVDSIEQAGGT
+2639 QGVDSIDQAGGS

-2669 APYYLESHSTKD
+2669 APYYLESHSVKD

-2695 IANPN
+2695 IANPD

-2808 AAYGYSGFHANITQS
+2808 AAYGYSGFHGNITQS

-2867 INQSYRY
+2867 INQSYKY
-2874 NTWTTDAKIN
+2874 DTWTTDAKIN

-2901 IGLAYYYIGMSG
+2901 VGLAYYYIGLSG

>member
-14 SKGSFKLNKISKK
+14 LKGSFKLNKISKK
-27 IFKLNPILKR
+27 IFKLNLILKR
-37 EKPLKRHKKTKSIK
+37 EKPLKRHKKTKSVK
-51 KPFNKNKSFLKA
+51 KPFNKNRSFLKA

-68 GALGGLPHLR
+68 GALGGLSHLR
-78 ASECRYWSWWSGYHD
+78 ASECRYWSWSSWSYHD
-93 KIESGSNSPTHN
+93 NIESGSNSPTHN
-105 SYCLFSSTQGS
+105 SYCLFNSAQGS

-133 FTQKFNNGTLNV
+133 FTQKFNNGTLDV

-154 GVNGVNVGYITGT
+154 GVNGGNLGYITGT
-167 YDAQTINFNSSR
+167 YDAQTIDFNSSR
-179 ITTGNSLSDGGGATL
+179 ITTGNSFSTGGGATL
-194 NFNATNRITI
+194 NFNATNHITI
-204 NQASFDNSDA
+204 DQASFDNSDA
-214 GAQHSYMNFKG
+214 GTQHSYMNFSG

-246 GNNNNSA
+246 GNNNSA
-253 ISFNKTKFNQGTY
+253 ISFNQTNFNQGTY
-266 NFTNSAN
+266 NFSNSAT
-273 LSFNNSNFNQSTYNF
+273 LSFNHSN
-288 NSLQSTFNNS
+288 
-298 TFNQGTYNFTD
+298 FNQGTYHFNG
-309 NTSFNNDTFNQG
+309 NASFDNDTFNQG
-321 TYNFNTSKVSFSGA
+321 TYSFNTSKVSFSGA

-344 ASLKGSVS
+344 ASLKSSVS
-352 FGSGA
+352 FGSDA
-357 VFNLNQTLNAN
+357 IFNLNQTLNSN

-402 HVEVGNNTYDV
+402 HVGVGNNTYDV

-425 ETFSNKSITTQF
+425 ETFNKQSIIAQF
-437 LGDDLQAKA
+437 LGDDLQQQAQK
-446 KATYQQDLNNSQ
+446 TYQQDLSNSQ
-458 SALSNATNDNKIAS
+458 SALNNAASDSKIANS
-472 ADTGYTNN
+472 DTDYTKSSNP
-480 QNTTIKQD
+480 TINKD
-488 AQNLEHTSQQIA
+488 AQNLENTNQQIA
-500 KDEQALQ
+500 QDEQALQ
-507 GDLNK
+507 GDLDK
-512 LKQLANSSFNEQA
+512 LK
-525 FNQAQ
+525 
-530 SKEQQDE
+530 
-537 QTLQNE
+537 
-543 ENTFSSE
+543 
-550 QEGLEKALAN
+550 
-560 AKEQQEQQQAQATYQ
+560 
-575 QDLNNSQSALS
+575 
-586 NATNDNKIAS
+586 
-596 ADTDYT
+596 
-602 KNQNT
+602 
-607 AIKQDAQNLE
+607 
-617 NTSQQITQ
+617 
-625 DQKDLEQDLDKLQQ
+625 Q

-653 QAQSTEQQDEQTLQ
+653 QVQSTEQQDEQTLQ
-667 NEEETF
+667 NEEKTF
-673 SSEQEGLE
+673 NAEQEGL
-681 KALANAK
+681 
-688 HTSPTPTKHTAQNNP
+688 
-703 PNKVSPPT
+703 
-711 QNLPTT
+711 
-717 NVWNGVYNFQN
+717 
-728 QTYSKKGIYYIDPNL
+728 
-743 SGQSGQSGNTLST
+743 
-756 YGYLDWFTLKNKF
+756 
-769 SVNANNGTLI
+769 
-779 IGNNT
+779 
-784 ESANTKGLIWIGDDK
+784 
-799 GLVYYNTGTFNAA
+799 
-812 NIYLTSNLKTGN
+812 
-824 GFSGEGATLNFN
+824 
-836 ATNRITINQAS
+836 
-847 FDNSDAGAQHSYMNF
+847 
-862 KGSNINVSGSSF
+862 
-874 TDDTN
+874 
-879 GGFSFSG
+879 
-886 NNNNSAISFNK
+886 
-897 TKFNQG
+897 
-903 TYNFTN
+903 
-909 SANLSFNNSNFNQS
+909 
-923 TYNFNSLQSTF
+923 
-934 NNSTFNQGTYNFTDN
+934 
-949 TSFNN
+949 
-954 DTFNQGTYNFNTSK
+954 
-968 VSFSGANTLN
+968 
-978 SSSPFASLKGSVSF
+978 
-992 GSGAVFNLN
+992 
-1001 QTLNA
+1001 
-1006 NQTYDILTTNGTI
+1006 
-1019 QYGVYQS
+1019 
-1026 YLWDLINYKGDKA
+1026 
-1039 ISHVEVGNN
+1039 
-1048 TYDVTFDINGQDET
+1048 
-1062 LQETFSNKSIT
+1062 
-1073 TQFLGDDLQAK
+1073 
-1084 AKATYQQDLNNSQ
+1084 
-1097 SALSNATNDNK
+1097 
-1108 IASADTGYTNNQN
+1108 
-1121 TTIKQDAQNLEHTS
+1121 KQ
-1135 QQIAKD
+1135 
-1141 EQALQ
+1141 
-1146 GDLNK
+1146 
-1151 LKQLANSSFNEQAF
+1151 
-1165 NQAQSKEQQDEQT
+1165 
-1178 LQNEEETFSS
+1178 
-1188 EQEGLEKALANAKP
+1188 ALANAKP
-1202 ASPTPTPTPTPTPS
+1202 TNPTPS
-1216 PTPNPTPTKH
+1216 PTPTPTKH
-1226 TAPNKVPPTPPT
+1226 TAPNTPPNKVPPMPTPPT

-1251 WLQNQTYS
+1251 NLQNQTYS
-1259 QKGVYY
+1259 KQGVYY

-1272 QSGQSANTLS
+1272 QSGQSDNTLS
-1282 TYTANLLG
+1282 TYTANLFG

-1322 GFGYIIGTFNAAN
+1322 GFGYITGTFNATN

-1380 KMIQTGASQHSYATF
+1380 KMIQTGASQHSYAAF
-1395 DATNNISVTN
+1395 DATNNISVTD

-1412 WGKFSFNAKN
+1412 WGKFSFSAKN

-1486 TSNFNATTQLLGNTS
+1486 ASNFNATTQLLGNTS

-1510 NFNGD
+1510 NFNGH

-1531 TAFKNSLTLD
+1531 AAFKNSLTLD

-1551 SVLNASGASAF
+1551 SVLNANGASAF

-1584 GATLSLNANS
+1584 GGILSLNANS

-1609 NLDDSVLSVSNAS
+1609 NLDDSVLSASNAS

-1631 GASQATF
+1631 GTSQADF
-1638 GGNTTIDAASFNFD
+1638 GGNTTIDTASFNFD
-1652 SASSL
+1652 STSSL

-1676 LSKALMSVS
+1676 LTKALMSVS

-1809 GYSYDYSDNQAG
+1809 GYSYDYSDDQAG

-1864 SSGNLKT
+1864 SSENLKT

-1883 KEMIETNQLDNI
+1883 KEMIESNQLDNI
-1895 TSINEVL
+1895 TNINEVL
-1902 QLLDRIKITP
+1902 QLLDKIKITQT
-1912 AQKQALL
+1912 QKQALL

-1936 NLVIGATQDHVT
+1936 NLVIGATQDNVT

-2019 SADITFQSAN
+2019 SADVTFQSAN
-2029 NLVLNK
+2029 NLVLDK

-2068 SQMAMEKIKQA
+2068 SQVAMEKIKQA

-2084 FVENAL
+2084 FIENAL
-2090 IPLSKELPSSLQNET
+2090 SPLSKELPASLQNET
-2105 LGQLIGQNNLDNLL
+2105 LGQLIGQNNLDDLL

-2209 DEFLG
+2209 NEFLG

-2229 IINNIISQGGLSGI
+2229 IINNIISQGGLSGV

-2324 SKYQGALIFASNGV
+2324 SKYQSALIFASNDV

-2376 TTKNSSSTNS
+2376 ATKNSSSTNS

-2400 NFTFLGVIASNGAI
+2400 NFTFLGTIASNGAI

-2428 NLNENATL
+2428 NLNKNATL
-2436 QANNLTIAN
+2436 QANNLTITN

-2457 NGDFTLNQ
+2457 NGNFTLNQ
-2465 QATLSTNASGLNV
+2465 QATLNTNASGLNV

-2486 DLVFNLSHSV
+2486 GLVFNLSHSV

-2505 IATIMTNYNN
+2505 SATIMANNNN

-2523 SKETGAYTLIDSA
+2523 SKEAGAYTLIDSA

-2560 TLININGKHMVMT
+2560 TLIDINGKHMVMAG
-2573 DNGLTY
+2573 NGLTY
-2579 NGQAVSIKDGGL
+2579 NGQSVSIKDGGL
-2591 IVGFKDSQ
+2591 VVGFKDSQ

-2614 AVSNAPI
+2614 AVSNDPI

-2628 LKQYIAQIQGI
+2628 LKQYIAQIQGT
-2639 QGVDSIEQAGGT
+2639 QSMDSIDQAGGT

-2695 IANPN
+2695 IANPD

-2731 SADFHERLEALKNKR
+2731 STDFHERLEALKNKR

-2793 VGYDRF
+2793 IGYDRF

-2867 INQSYRY
+2867 INQSYKY

-2901 IGLAYYYIGMSG
+2901 IGLAYYYIGLSG
-2913 LRGIMDDPIY
+2913 LRGIMDDSIY

>member
-1 MAFKKAG
+1 MAFKKAR
-8 LISKFI
+8 LISNLI

-27 IFKLNPILKR
+27 FFKLNQILKR
-37 EKPLKRHKKTKSIK
+37 EKPLKRHEKTKSIK

-68 GALGGLPHLR
+68 GALGGLSHLR
-78 ASECRYWSWWSGYHD
+78 ASECKTWSWSSWDYHD
-93 KIESGSNSPTHN
+93 NIESGPNSPTHN
-105 SYCLFSSTQGS
+105 SYCLFSSAQGS

-123 LTTYSAGGAS
+123 LTTYKAYNVS
-133 FTQKFNNGTLNV
+133 FTQKFNDGTLDI

-154 GVNGVNVGYITGT
+154 GINGGDVGYITGT

-179 ITTGNSLSDGGGATL
+179 IATGNSYSDGGGATL
-194 NFNATNRITI
+194 NFNATNNITI
-204 NQASFDNSDA
+204 NQASFDNNDA

-233 SFTDDTNGGFSFS
+233 SFKDNTNGGFSFS
-246 GNNNNSA
+246 GSNNNSA
-253 ISFNKTKFNQGTY
+253 ISFNQTSFNQGTY
-266 NFTNSAN
+266 NF
-273 LSFNNSNFNQSTYNF
+273 
-288 NSLQSTFNNS
+288 NS
-298 TFNQGTYNFTD
+298 TQSAFENSSFNQGIYNFSNST
-309 NTSFNNDTFNQG
+309 TLSLNNDTFNQG
-321 TYNFNTSKVSFSGA
+321 TYHFNTSKVSFSGI

-352 FGSGA
+352 FNSGTI
-357 VFNLNQTLNAN
+357 FNLNQTLNNN

-375 TNGTIQYGVYQS
+375 TNGTIQYRVYQS

-425 ETFSNKSITTQF
+425 ETFNQQSITTQF

-446 KATYQQDLNNSQ
+446 QQTYQGDITNSQ
-458 SALSNATNDNKIAS
+458 YQNALNSAANDNQIAKN
-472 ADTGYTNN
+472 DTDYIKNK
-480 QNTTIKQD
+480 NTTIAKD
-488 AQNLEHTSQQIA
+488 TQNLENTNQTIQQ
-500 KDEQALQ
+500 DEQKLEQ
-507 GDLNK
+507 DLTK
-512 LKQLANSSFNEQA
+512 LKQLADSTTGFNEPA
-525 FNQAQ
+525 FKNVQT
-530 SKEQQDE
+530 KEQQAL
-537 QTLQNE
+537 QTLQNN
-543 ENTFSSE
+543 ENIFNAE
-550 QEGLEKALAN
+550 QEELKQAI
-560 AKEQQEQQQAQATYQ
+560 AK
-575 QDLNNSQSALS
+575 D
-586 NATNDNKIAS
+586 
-596 ADTDYT
+596 
-602 KNQNT
+602 
-607 AIKQDAQNLE
+607 
-617 NTSQQITQ
+617 
-625 DQKDLEQDLDKLQQ
+625 
-639 LANSKTGFNEQAFN
+639 
-653 QAQSTEQQDEQTLQ
+653 
-667 NEEETF
+667 
-673 SSEQEGLE
+673 
-681 KALANAK
+681 
-688 HTSPTPTKHTAQNNP
+688 TSPTPAPKHTAKNTP
-703 PNKVSPPT
+703 PN
-711 QNLPTT
+711 Q
-717 NVWNGVYNFQN
+717 
-728 QTYSKKGIYYIDPNL
+728 
-743 SGQSGQSGNTLST
+743 
-756 YGYLDWFTLKNKF
+756 
-769 SVNANNGTLI
+769 
-779 IGNNT
+779 
-784 ESANTKGLIWIGDDK
+784 
-799 GLVYYNTGTFNAA
+799 
-812 NIYLTSNLKTGN
+812 
-824 GFSGEGATLNFN
+824 
-836 ATNRITINQAS
+836 
-847 FDNSDAGAQHSYMNF
+847 
-862 KGSNINVSGSSF
+862 
-874 TDDTN
+874 
-879 GGFSFSG
+879 
-886 NNNNSAISFNK
+886 
-897 TKFNQG
+897 
-903 TYNFTN
+903 
-909 SANLSFNNSNFNQS
+909 
-923 TYNFNSLQSTF
+923 
-934 NNSTFNQGTYNFTDN
+934 
-949 TSFNN
+949 
-954 DTFNQGTYNFNTSK
+954 
-968 VSFSGANTLN
+968 
-978 SSSPFASLKGSVSF
+978 
-992 GSGAVFNLN
+992 
-1001 QTLNA
+1001 
-1006 NQTYDILTTNGTI
+1006 
-1019 QYGVYQS
+1019 
-1026 YLWDLINYKGDKA
+1026 
-1039 ISHVEVGNN
+1039 
-1048 TYDVTFDINGQDET
+1048 
-1062 LQETFSNKSIT
+1062 
-1073 TQFLGDDLQAK
+1073 
-1084 AKATYQQDLNNSQ
+1084 
-1097 SALSNATNDNK
+1097 
-1108 IASADTGYTNNQN
+1108 
-1121 TTIKQDAQNLEHTS
+1121 
-1135 QQIAKD
+1135 
-1141 EQALQ
+1141 
-1146 GDLNK
+1146 
-1151 LKQLANSSFNEQAF
+1151 
-1165 NQAQSKEQQDEQT
+1165 
-1178 LQNEEETFSS
+1178 
-1188 EQEGLEKALANAKP
+1188 
-1202 ASPTPTPTPTPTPS
+1202 
-1216 PTPNPTPTKH
+1216 
-1226 TAPNKVPPTPPT
+1226 VPPTPPI
-1238 QNLPTTNVWNGVY
+1238 QNSPTESVWSGVY
-1251 WLQNQTYS
+1251 WLQNKTYS
-1259 QKGVYY
+1259 NKGVYY

-1272 QSGQSANTLS
+1272 QSGQSGNTLS

-1302 IIGNNT
+1302 IIGNDI

-1322 GFGYIIGTFNAAN
+1322 GLGYITGTFNAAN

-1344 GEGVSGSDG
+1344 GEGVSNSDG

-1395 DATNNISVTN
+1395 DANNNISVTD

-1412 WGKFSFNAKN
+1412 WGKFSFSAKN

-1441 ISANAANSLSFNNSR
+1441 INANAANSLSFINSR

-1463 NLWANSLIF
+1463 NLQTNSLIF

-1486 TSNFNATTQLLGNTS
+1486 TSNFNATTQLLGNTG

-1515 TTLQNNANITL
+1515 TTLQDNANITL

-1531 TAFKNSLTLD
+1531 AAFKNSLTLD

-1551 SVLNASGASAF
+1551 SVLNANGASAF

-1584 GATLSLNANS
+1584 GGILSLNASS
-1594 KLNASSASFSNNTTI
+1594 KLNASNASFSNNTTI
-1609 NLDDSVLSVSNAS
+1609 NLDDSVLSANNTS

-1631 GASQATF
+1631 GASQADF
-1638 GGNTTIDAASFNFD
+1638 GGNTTIDTASFNFD
-1652 SASSL
+1652 STSSL
-1657 SFNNLTANGALNF
+1657 NFNNLTANGALNF

-1676 LSKALMSVS
+1676 LAKALMSVS

-1690 GNNGD
+1690 GNNGE

-1804 KQNPT
+1804 NQNPT

-1828 IKGLFTPKGSQTPQ
+1828 IKGLFAPKGSQTPQ

-1864 SSGNLKT
+1864 SSGNLKM

-1883 KEMIETNQLDNI
+1883 KEMIESNQLDNI

-1902 QLLDRIKITP
+1902 QFLDRIKITQ

-1925 TDNINQTFSNG
+1925 TDNINQTFNNG
-1936 NLVIGATQDHVT
+1936 NLVIGTTQDNVT

-1962 SPCALDSATCS
+1962 SPCALDSTTCS

-1998 KAKSIYITGTLGS
+1998 KAKSIYITGTVGS

-2019 SADITFQSAN
+2019 SADVTFQSTS

-2084 FVENAL
+2084 FIENAL
-2090 IPLSKELPSSLQNET
+2090 IPLSKELPASLQNET

-2119 NNSGVMNAIQNIISK
+2119 NNSGVMNEIQNIISK

-2172 YMDASELS
+2172 YIDASELS
-2180 SILSVILKDITNPP
+2180 SILSVVLKDITNPP

-2214 QDVVKKLE
+2214 QDIVKKLE
-2222 SQGLVSN
+2222 SQGLVSD
-2229 IINNIISQGGLSGI
+2229 IINNIISQGGLSGV

-2365 GEICINLANCP
+2365 GEICVNLANCP
-2376 TTKNSSSTNS
+2376 TTKNSPSTN

-2436 QANNLTIAN
+2436 QANNLTITN

-2457 NGDFTLNQ
+2457 NGNFILNQ
-2465 QATLSTNASGLNV
+2465 QAALSTNASGLNV

-2486 DLVFNLSHSV
+2486 DLVFNLESSA
-2496 SHAIINAQG
+2496 SHAIINVQG
-2505 IATIMTNYNN
+2505 TATIMANNNN
-2515 PLIQFNTS
+2515 PLIQFNAS
-2523 SKETGAYTLIDSA
+2523 SKEASDYTLIDSA
-2536 KAIYYGYNDQI
+2536 KAIYYGYNGQI

-2560 TLININGKHMVMT
+2560 TLIDINGKHMVMT
-2573 DNGLTY
+2573 NNGLTY
-2579 NGQAVSIKDGGL
+2579 NGQAVSVKDGGL
-2591 IVGFKDSQ
+2591 IVSFKDSQ
-2599 NQYIYTSILYNKVKI
+2599 NQYVYTSILYNKVKI
-2614 AVSNAPI
+2614 AVSNDPI

-2628 LKQYIAQIQGI
+2628 LKQYIAQIQGV
-2639 QGVDSIEQAGGT
+2639 QSVDSIDQVGGS

-2695 IANPN
+2695 IANPD

-2731 SADFHERLEALKNKR
+2731 RSDFLERLEALKNKR

-2830 GVYSRAFIKRSEL
+2830 GIYSRAFIKRSEL

-2867 INQSYRY
+2867 INQSYKY
-2874 NTWTTDAKIN
+2874 DTWTTDAKIN

-2901 IGLAYYYIGMSG
+2901 IGLAYYYIGLSG

>member
-1 MAFKKAG
+1 M
-8 LISKFI
+8 S
-14 SKGSFKLNKISKK
+14 KISKK
-27 IFKLNPILKR
+27 IFKLNQILKR
-37 EKPLKRHKKTKSIK
+37 EKPLKCHKKTKSVK
-51 KPFNKNKSFLKA
+51 KPFNQNKSFLKA

-68 GALGGLPHLR
+68 GALGGLSHLR
-78 ASECRYWSWWSGYHD
+78 ANECRYWSWSSWSYQD
-93 KIESGSNSPTHN
+93 NIESGPNSPTHN

-123 LTTYSAGGAS
+123 LTTYSAGGVS
-133 FTQKFNNGTLNV
+133 FTQKFNGGTLDI

-154 GVNGVNVGYITGT
+154 GINGGDVGYITGT
-167 YDAQTINFNSSR
+167 YDAQTINFNSSHL
-179 ITTGNSLSDGGGATL
+179 TTGNSYADGGGATL
-194 NFNATNRITI
+194 NFNATNNLTI
-204 NQASFDNSDA
+204 NQASFDNSHV
-214 GAQHSYMNFKG
+214 GTQKSYMNFKG
-225 SNINVSGS
+225 SNIKVSSS
-233 SFTDDTNGGFSFS
+233 SFTDDTDGGFSFS
-246 GNNNNSA
+246 GNSNNST
-253 ISFNKTKFNQGTY
+253 ISFNQTNFNQGTY
-266 NFTNSAN
+266 HFNSAQ
-273 LSFNNSNFNQSTYNF
+273 SAFENSS
-288 NSLQSTFNNS
+288 
-298 TFNQGTYNFTD
+298 FNQGTYDFN
-309 NTSFNNDTFNQG
+309 NNASFNNDTFNQG
-321 TYNFNTSKVSFSGA
+321 TYSFNTSQVSFSGI

-352 FGSGA
+352 FGSDA
-357 VFNLNQTLNAN
+357 IFNLNQTLNNN

-402 HVEVGNNTYDV
+402 HVGVGNNTYDV

-425 ETFSNKSITTQF
+425 ETFNNQSIITQF

-446 KATYQQDLNNSQ
+446 QKTYQEDITNSKSALNNAASDNEIAKNDTDYTKNQ
-458 SALSNATNDNKIAS
+458 NATISK
-472 ADTGYTNN
+472 
-480 QNTTIKQD
+480 D
-488 AQNLEHTSQQIA
+488 AQNLENTSQQIA
-500 KDEQALQ
+500 KDEQAL
-507 GDLNK
+507 
-512 LKQLANSSFNEQA
+512 E
-525 FNQAQ
+525 
-530 SKEQQDE
+530 
-537 QTLQNE
+537 
-543 ENTFSSE
+543 
-550 QEGLEKALAN
+550 
-560 AKEQQEQQQAQATYQ
+560 
-575 QDLNNSQSALS
+575 QDLNNLKS
-586 NATNDNKIAS
+586 
-596 ADTDYT
+596 
-602 KNQNT
+602 
-607 AIKQDAQNLE
+607 
-617 NTSQQITQ
+617 
-625 DQKDLEQDLDKLQQ
+625 

-653 QAQSTEQQDEQTLQ
+653 QAQSTEQQALQ
-667 NEEETF
+667 NLQNDENTF
-673 SSEQEGLE
+673 NTEQEGL
-681 KALANAK
+681 KQAIAK
-688 HTSPTPTKHTAQNNP
+688 HTSPTPAPTKHQNTP
-703 PNKVSPPT
+703 PNKVSPTPPT

-717 NVWNGVYNFQN
+717 NVWDGVYNLQN
-728 QTYSKKGIYYIDPNL
+728 QTYSNKGVYYIDPNL
-743 SGQSGQSGNTLST
+743 SGQSGQSGNTL
-756 YGYLDWFTLKNKF
+756 N
-769 SVNANNGTLI
+769 
-779 IGNNT
+779 
-784 ESANTKGLIWIGDDK
+784 
-799 GLVYYNTGTFNAA
+799 
-812 NIYLTSNLKTGN
+812 
-824 GFSGEGATLNFN
+824 
-836 ATNRITINQAS
+836 
-847 FDNSDAGAQHSYMNF
+847 
-862 KGSNINVSGSSF
+862 
-874 TDDTN
+874 
-879 GGFSFSG
+879 
-886 NNNNSAISFNK
+886 
-897 TKFNQG
+897 
-903 TYNFTN
+903 
-909 SANLSFNNSNFNQS
+909 
-923 TYNFNSLQSTF
+923 
-934 NNSTFNQGTYNFTDN
+934 
-949 TSFNN
+949 
-954 DTFNQGTYNFNTSK
+954 
-968 VSFSGANTLN
+968 
-978 SSSPFASLKGSVSF
+978 
-992 GSGAVFNLN
+992 
-1001 QTLNA
+1001 
-1006 NQTYDILTTNGTI
+1006 
-1019 QYGVYQS
+1019 
-1026 YLWDLINYKGDKA
+1026 
-1039 ISHVEVGNN
+1039 
-1048 TYDVTFDINGQDET
+1048 
-1062 LQETFSNKSIT
+1062 
-1073 TQFLGDDLQAK
+1073 
-1084 AKATYQQDLNNSQ
+1084 
-1097 SALSNATNDNK
+1097 
-1108 IASADTGYTNNQN
+1108 
-1121 TTIKQDAQNLEHTS
+1121 
-1135 QQIAKD
+1135 
-1141 EQALQ
+1141 
-1146 GDLNK
+1146 
-1151 LKQLANSSFNEQAF
+1151 
-1165 NQAQSKEQQDEQT
+1165 
-1178 LQNEEETFSS
+1178 
-1188 EQEGLEKALANAKP
+1188 
-1202 ASPTPTPTPTPTPS
+1202 
-1216 PTPNPTPTKH
+1216 
-1226 TAPNKVPPTPPT
+1226 
-1238 QNLPTTNVWNGVY
+1238 
-1251 WLQNQTYS
+1251 
-1259 QKGVYY
+1259 
-1265 IDPNLSG
+1265 
-1272 QSGQSANTLS
+1272 
-1282 TYTANLLG
+1282 TYTANLFG

-1322 GFGYIIGTFNAAN
+1322 GFGYITGTFNAAN

-1344 GEGVSGSDG
+1344 GEGVSNSDG

-1380 KMIQTGASQHSYATF
+1380 KMIQTGASQHSYAAF
-1395 DATNNISVTN
+1395 DALNNISVTN
-1405 SSFSDMT
+1405 SNFSDMT
-1412 WGKFSFNAKN
+1412 WGKFSFSAKN

-1428 SFSGFTNPGGSSV
+1428 SFSGFTNPGGSST
-1441 ISANAANSLSFNNSR
+1441 ISANASNSLSFINSR
-1456 LNGGAVY
+1456 LNGGAIY
-1463 NLWANSLIF
+1463 NLQANSLIF

-1486 TSNFNATTQLLGNTS
+1486 TSNFNATTQLLGNTN

-1515 TTLQNNANITL
+1515 TTLQDNANITL

-1531 TAFKNSLTLD
+1531 AAFKNSLTLD

-1551 SVLNASGASAF
+1551 SVLNANGSSAF

-1576 TFNSLFFN
+1576 TFKSLFFN
-1584 GATLSLNANS
+1584 GGTLSLNASS

-1609 NLDDSVLSVSNAS
+1609 NLDDSVLSANNTS

-1631 GASQATF
+1631 GASQADF
-1638 GGNTTIDAASFNFD
+1638 GGNTTIDTASFNFD

-1676 LSKALMSVS
+1676 LAKALMSVS

-1864 SSGNLKT
+1864 SSENLKT

-1883 KEMIETNQLDNI
+1883 KEMIESNQLDNI
-1895 TSINEVL
+1895 TNINEVL
-1902 QLLDRIKITP
+1902 QLLDKIKITQ

-1936 NLVIGATQDHVT
+1936 NLVIGATQDNVT

-1962 SPCALDSATCS
+1962 SPCALDSTTCS

-2019 SADITFQSAN
+2019 SADVTFQSAN

-2068 SQMAMEKIKQA
+2068 SQVAMEKIKQA

-2084 FVENAL
+2084 FIENAL
-2090 IPLSKELPSSLQNET
+2090 SPLSKELPASLQNET

-2119 NNSGVMNAIQNIISK
+2119 NNSGVMNEIQNIISK

-2172 YMDASELS
+2172 YIDASELS
-2180 SILSVILKDITNPP
+2180 SILSVVLKDITNPP
-2194 TSLQKDIGVVANDLL
+2194 TSLKKDIGVVANDLL

-2229 IINNIISQGGLSGI
+2229 IINNVISQGGLSGV

-2324 SKYQGALIFASNGV
+2324 SKYQGTLIFASNGV

-2365 GEICINLANCP
+2365 GEICVNLANCP
-2376 TTKNSSSTNS
+2376 TTKNSYSTNS
-2386 SVTPTNESLSVRAN
+2386 SVTPTNESLSVHAN
-2400 NFTFLGVIASNGAI
+2400 NFTFLGAIASNGAI
-2414 DLSQVKNNSVIGTL
+2414 DLSQVTNNSVIGTL

-2436 QANNLTIAN
+2436 QANNLTITN

-2457 NGDFTLNQ
+2457 NGNFTLNQ

-2505 IATIMTNYNN
+2505 TATIMANNNN

-2523 SKETGAYTLIDSA
+2523 SKEAGTYTLIDSA
-2536 KAIYYGYNDQI
+2536 KAIYYGYNNQI

-2560 TLININGKHMVMT
+2560 TLIDINGKHMVMT

-2579 NGQAVSIKDGGL
+2579 NGQAVNIKDGGL
-2591 IVGFKDSQ
+2591 VVGFKDSQ

-2614 AVSNAPI
+2614 AVSNDPI

-2628 LKQYIAQIQGI
+2628 LKQYIAQIQGT
-2639 QGVDSIEQAGGT
+2639 QGVDSIDQAGGS
-2651 QAINWLNKIFETK
+2651 QAISWLNKIFETK

-2695 IANPN
+2695 IANPD

-2874 NTWTTDAKIN
+2874 DTWTTDAKIN

-2901 IGLAYYYIGMSG
+2901 VGLAYYYIGLSG

-2923 NQFRANADPNKKS
+2923 NQFRANADPNRKS
-2936 VLTINFALESR
+2936 VLTINFALEIR

>member
-1 MAFKKAG
+1 MAFKKAR

-27 IFKLNPILKR
+27 IFKLNQILKC
-37 EKPLKRHKKTKSIK
+37 EKPLKHHKKTKSIK
-51 KPFNKNKSFLKA
+51 KPFNQNKSFLKA
-63 SVLLI
+63 SILLI
-68 GALGGLPHLR
+68 GALGGLSHLR
-78 ASECRYWSWWSGYHD
+78 ANECRYWSWSSFSYQD
-93 KIESGSNSPTHN
+93 NIESGSNSPTHN

-154 GVNGVNVGYITGT
+154 GINGGDVGYITGT
-167 YDAQTINFNSSR
+167 YDAQTINFNSSHLK
-179 ITTGNSLSDGGGATL
+179 TGNSYADGGGATL
-194 NFNATNRITI
+194 NFNAANNITI

-214 GAQHSYMNFKG
+214 GTQKSYMNFKG

-253 ISFNKTKFNQGTY
+253 ISFNKTNFNQGTY
-266 NFTNSAN
+266 NFSNSAN
-273 LSFNNSNFNQSTYNF
+273 LSFNNSA
-288 NSLQSTFNNS
+288 
-298 TFNQGTYNFTD
+298 FNQGTYNFNSAQSAFNNSAFNQGIYHFTD
-309 NTSFNNDTFNQG
+309 NASFDNDTFNQG
-321 TYNFNTSKVSFSGA
+321 TYDFNTSKVSFSGA

-352 FGSGA
+352 FGSDA
-357 VFNLNQTLNAN
+357 IFNLNQTLNNN

-375 TNGTIQYGVYQS
+375 TNGAIQYGVYQS

-402 HVEVGNNTYDV
+402 HVGVGNNTYDV

-425 ETFSNKSITTQF
+425 ETFNNQSIITQF

-446 KATYQQDLNNSQ
+446 QKTYQQDLSNSQ
-458 SALSNATNDNKIAS
+458 SALNNAASDNKIANS
-472 ADTGYTNN
+472 DTSYT
-480 QNTTIKQD
+480 QSKNTTVAKD
-488 AQNLEHTSQQIA
+488 AQGLENTNQKIQQ
-500 KDEQALQ
+500 DEQALEK
-507 GDLNK
+507 DLAQI
-512 LKQLANSSFNEQA
+512 KQLANSTTGFNEQA

-530 SKEQQDE
+530 KQEQQDE

-543 ENTFSSE
+543 EKTFNAE
-550 QEGLEKALAN
+550 QERLKQAIAN
-560 AKEQQEQQQAQATYQ
+560 AKP
-575 QDLNNSQSALS
+575 
-586 NATNDNKIAS
+586 
-596 ADTDYT
+596 
-602 KNQNT
+602 
-607 AIKQDAQNLE
+607 
-617 NTSQQITQ
+617 TSPTP
-625 DQKDLEQDLDKLQQ
+625 
-639 LANSKTGFNEQAFN
+639 SPT
-653 QAQSTEQQDEQTLQ
+653 
-667 NEEETF
+667 
-673 SSEQEGLE
+673 
-681 KALANAK
+681 
-688 HTSPTPTKHTAQNNP
+688 PTPTKHTA
-703 PNKVSPPT
+703 PN
-711 QNLPTT
+711 
-717 NVWNGVYNFQN
+717 
-728 QTYSKKGIYYIDPNL
+728 
-743 SGQSGQSGNTLST
+743 
-756 YGYLDWFTLKNKF
+756 
-769 SVNANNGTLI
+769 
-779 IGNNT
+779 
-784 ESANTKGLIWIGDDK
+784 
-799 GLVYYNTGTFNAA
+799 
-812 NIYLTSNLKTGN
+812 
-824 GFSGEGATLNFN
+824 
-836 ATNRITINQAS
+836 
-847 FDNSDAGAQHSYMNF
+847 
-862 KGSNINVSGSSF
+862 
-874 TDDTN
+874 
-879 GGFSFSG
+879 
-886 NNNNSAISFNK
+886 
-897 TKFNQG
+897 
-903 TYNFTN
+903 
-909 SANLSFNNSNFNQS
+909 
-923 TYNFNSLQSTF
+923 
-934 NNSTFNQGTYNFTDN
+934 
-949 TSFNN
+949 
-954 DTFNQGTYNFNTSK
+954 
-968 VSFSGANTLN
+968 
-978 SSSPFASLKGSVSF
+978 
-992 GSGAVFNLN
+992 
-1001 QTLNA
+1001 
-1006 NQTYDILTTNGTI
+1006 
-1019 QYGVYQS
+1019 
-1026 YLWDLINYKGDKA
+1026 
-1039 ISHVEVGNN
+1039 
-1048 TYDVTFDINGQDET
+1048 
-1062 LQETFSNKSIT
+1062 
-1073 TQFLGDDLQAK
+1073 
-1084 AKATYQQDLNNSQ
+1084 
-1097 SALSNATNDNK
+1097 
-1108 IASADTGYTNNQN
+1108 
-1121 TTIKQDAQNLEHTS
+1121 
-1135 QQIAKD
+1135 
-1141 EQALQ
+1141 
-1146 GDLNK
+1146 
-1151 LKQLANSSFNEQAF
+1151 
-1165 NQAQSKEQQDEQT
+1165 
-1178 LQNEEETFSS
+1178 
-1188 EQEGLEKALANAKP
+1188 
-1202 ASPTPTPTPTPTPS
+1202 TP
-1216 PTPNPTPTKH
+1216 
-1226 TAPNKVPPTPPT
+1226 PNKVPPTPPT

-1251 WLQNQTYS
+1251 NLQNQTYS
-1259 QKGVYY
+1259 KQGVYY

-1272 QSGQSANTLS
+1272 QSGQSGNTLS
-1282 TYTANLLG
+1282 TYTANLFG

-1322 GFGYIIGTFNAAN
+1322 GFGYITGTFNAAN

-1344 GEGVSGSDG
+1344 GEGVSNSDG

-1380 KMIQTGASQHSYATF
+1380 KMIQTGASQHSYAAF
-1395 DATNNISVTN
+1395 DALNNISVTN

-1412 WGKFSFNAKN
+1412 WGKFSFSAKN

-1428 SFSGFTNPGGSSV
+1428 SFSGFTNPGGSST
-1441 ISANAANSLSFNNSR
+1441 ISTNASNSLSFINSR
-1456 LNGGAVY
+1456 LNGGVVY
-1463 NLWANSLIF
+1463 NLQANSLIF

-1486 TSNFNATTQLLGNTS
+1486 TSNFNATTQLLGNTN

-1531 TAFKNSLTLD
+1531 AAFKNSLTLD

-1551 SVLNASGASAF
+1551 SVLNANNTSTF

-1576 TFNSLFFN
+1576 AFNSLFFN
-1584 GATLSLNANS
+1584 GGTLSLNANS

-1609 NLDDSVLSVSNAS
+1609 NLDDSVLSASNTS

-1631 GASQATF
+1631 GASQADF
-1638 GGNTTIDAASFNFD
+1638 GGNTTIDTASFNFD

-1676 LSKALMSVS
+1676 LTKALMSVS

-1706 ITKSVTYNILNAQK
+1706 TTKSVTYNILNAQK

-1739 KIQNATYS
+1739 KVQNATYS
-1747 DNNNIQTW
+1747 DSNNIQTW

-1877 QNSATL
+1877 QNSAAL
-1883 KEMIETNQLDNI
+1883 KEMIESNQLDNI
-1895 TSINEVL
+1895 TNINEVL

-1912 AQKQALL
+1912 TQKQALL

-1925 TDNINQTFSNG
+1925 TDNINQTFNNG
-1936 NLVIGATQDHVT
+1936 NLIIGATQDNVT

-1962 SPCALDSATCS
+1962 SPCTLDSATCS

-1998 KAKSIYITGTLGS
+1998 KAKSIYITGTIGS

-2019 SADITFQSAN
+2019 SADVTFQSAN

-2045 IFNLLGQEGID
+2045 IFNLLGQKGID

-2068 SQMAMEKIKQA
+2068 SQVAMEKIKQA

-2084 FVENAL
+2084 FIENAL
-2090 IPLSKELPSSLQNET
+2090 SPLSKELPTSLQDET
-2105 LGQLIGQNNLDNLL
+2105 LGQLIGQNNLDDLL
-2119 NNSGVMNAIQNIISK
+2119 NNSGVMNEIQNIISK

-2172 YMDASELS
+2172 YIDASELS

-2209 DEFLG
+2209 NEFLG
-2214 QDVVKKLE
+2214 QDVIKKLE
-2222 SQGLVSN
+2222 SQGLVNN
-2229 IINNIISQGGLSGI
+2229 IINNIISQGGLSGV

-2324 SKYQGALIFASNGV
+2324 SKYQGALIFASNDV

-2365 GEICINLANCP
+2365 GEICVNLANCP

-2400 NFTFLGVIASNGAI
+2400 NFTFLGTIASNGAI

-2457 NGDFTLNQ
+2457 NGNFTLNQ

-2505 IATIMTNYNN
+2505 NATIMANNNN
-2515 PLIQFNTS
+2515 PLIQFNAS
-2523 SKETGAYTLIDSA
+2523 SKEAGTYTLIDSA
-2536 KAIYYGYNDQI
+2536 KAIYYGYNNQI

-2560 TLININGKHMVMT
+2560 ALIDINGKHMVMAG
-2573 DNGLTY
+2573 NGLTY
-2579 NGQAVSIKDGGL
+2579 NDQAVNIKDGGL
-2591 IVGFKDSQ
+2591 VVGFKDSQ

-2614 AVSNAPI
+2614 AVSNDPI

-2628 LKQYIAQIQGI
+2628 LKQYIAQIQGV
-2639 QGVDSIEQAGGT
+2639 QSVDSIDQAGGS

-2669 APYYLESHSTKD
+2669 APYYLESHSIKD

-2695 IANPN
+2695 IANPD

-2808 AAYGYSGFHANITQS
+2808 AAYGYSGFHGNITQS

-2874 NTWTTDAKIN
+2874 DTWTTDAKIN

-2901 IGLAYYYIGMSG
+2901 VGLAYYYIGLSG

>member
-1 MAFKKAG
+1 MAFKKAR
-8 LISKFI
+8 LISRFI

-27 IFKLNPILKR
+27 IFKLNQILKCK
-37 EKPLKRHKKTKSIK
+37 KPLKCHKKTKSIK
-51 KPFNKNKSFLKA
+51 KLSNRNKSFLKV

-68 GALGGLPHLR
+68 GALGGLSHLR
-78 ASECRYWSWWSGYHD
+78 ANECRYWSWSSWSYQD
-93 KIESGSNSPTHN
+93 NIESGPNSPTHN
-105 SYCLFSSTQGS
+105 SYCLFSSAQGS

-133 FTQKFNNGTLNV
+133 FTQKFNGGTLDI

-154 GVNGVNVGYITGT
+154 GINGGDVGYITGT
-167 YDAQTINFNSSR
+167 YDAQTINFNSSHL
-179 ITTGNSLSDGGGATL
+179 TTGNSYADGGGATL
-194 NFNATNRITI
+194 NFNAANNITI
-204 NQASFDNSDA
+204 NQASFDNNDA
-214 GAQHSYMNFKG
+214 GTQKSYMNFKG
-225 SNINVSGS
+225 SNIKVSGS
-233 SFTDDTNGGFSFS
+233 SFTDDTDGGFSFS

-253 ISFNKTKFNQGTY
+253 ISFNQTIFNQGTYHFNSAQSAFNNSAFNQGTY
-266 NFTNSAN
+266 NFN
-273 LSFNNSNFNQSTYNF
+273 
-288 NSLQSTFNNS
+288 
-298 TFNQGTYNFTD
+298 D

-321 TYNFNTSKVSFSGA
+321 TYNFNTSKVSFLGI

-352 FGSGA
+352 FNSGA
-357 VFNLNQTLNAN
+357 IFNLNQTLNN

-375 TNGTIQYGVYQS
+375 TNGAIQYGVYQS

-402 HVEVGNNTYDV
+402 HVGVGNNTYDV

-425 ETFSNKSITTQF
+425 ETFNKQSIITQF
-437 LGDDLQAKA
+437 LGDDLQQQAQK
-446 KATYQQDLNNSQ
+446 TYQEDVANSQNALNNVTS
-458 SALSNATNDNKIAS
+458 DNKIAS
-472 ADTGYTNN
+472 NDTSYT
-480 QNTTIKQD
+480 QSKNTTIATD
-488 AQNLEHTSQQIA
+488 AQGLENTNQQIA
-500 KDEQALQ
+500 QDEQALEK
-507 GDLNK
+507 DLAQI
-512 LKQLANSSFNEQA
+512 KQLANSTTGFSEQA
-525 FNQAQ
+525 FNTVQKQ
-530 SKEQQDE
+530 EQQDE
-537 QTLQNE
+537 QTLQNDE
-543 ENTFSSE
+543 KTFNTE
-550 QEGLEKALAN
+550 QDSLNKAIQQAQ
-560 AKEQQEQQQAQATYQ
+560 AQEQKQEQQQAQKTYQ
-575 QDLNNSQSALS
+575 QDLSNSQSALN
-586 NATNDNKIAS
+586 NAASDSKIANS
-596 ADTDYT
+596 DTDYT
-602 KNQNT
+602 KSSNPTIN
-607 AIKQDAQNLE
+607 KDAQNLE
-617 NTSQQITQ
+617 NTNQQIVK
-625 DQKDLEQDLDKLQQ
+625 DQQALEQDLDKLQQ
-639 LANSKTGFNEQAFN
+639 LANSTTGFSEQAFN
-653 QAQSTEQQDEQTLQ
+653 QAQKQEQQDEQTLQ
-667 NEEETF
+667 NDENAF
-673 SSEQEGLE
+673 NAEQEGL
-681 KALANAK
+681 K
-688 HTSPTPTKHTAQNNP
+688 
-703 PNKVSPPT
+703 
-711 QNLPTT
+711 
-717 NVWNGVYNFQN
+717 
-728 QTYSKKGIYYIDPNL
+728 
-743 SGQSGQSGNTLST
+743 
-756 YGYLDWFTLKNKF
+756 
-769 SVNANNGTLI
+769 
-779 IGNNT
+779 
-784 ESANTKGLIWIGDDK
+784 
-799 GLVYYNTGTFNAA
+799 
-812 NIYLTSNLKTGN
+812 
-824 GFSGEGATLNFN
+824 
-836 ATNRITINQAS
+836 QA
-847 FDNSDAGAQHSYMNF
+847 
-862 KGSNINVSGSSF
+862 I
-874 TDDTN
+874 
-879 GGFSFSG
+879 
-886 NNNNSAISFNK
+886 
-897 TKFNQG
+897 
-903 TYNFTN
+903 
-909 SANLSFNNSNFNQS
+909 
-923 TYNFNSLQSTF
+923 
-934 NNSTFNQGTYNFTDN
+934 
-949 TSFNN
+949 
-954 DTFNQGTYNFNTSK
+954 
-968 VSFSGANTLN
+968 
-978 SSSPFASLKGSVSF
+978 
-992 GSGAVFNLN
+992 
-1001 QTLNA
+1001 
-1006 NQTYDILTTNGTI
+1006 
-1019 QYGVYQS
+1019 
-1026 YLWDLINYKGDKA
+1026 
-1039 ISHVEVGNN
+1039 
-1048 TYDVTFDINGQDET
+1048 
-1062 LQETFSNKSIT
+1062 
-1073 TQFLGDDLQAK
+1073 
-1084 AKATYQQDLNNSQ
+1084 
-1097 SALSNATNDNK
+1097 
-1108 IASADTGYTNNQN
+1108 
-1121 TTIKQDAQNLEHTS
+1121 
-1135 QQIAKD
+1135 
-1141 EQALQ
+1141 
-1146 GDLNK
+1146 
-1151 LKQLANSSFNEQAF
+1151 
-1165 NQAQSKEQQDEQT
+1165 
-1178 LQNEEETFSS
+1178 
-1188 EQEGLEKALANAKP
+1188 ANAKP
-1202 ASPTPTPTPTPTPS
+1202 TSPTPS
-1216 PTPNPTPTKH
+1216 PTPTPTKH
-1226 TAPNKVPPTPPT
+1226 TAPNTPPSQVPPTPPT

-1259 QKGVYY
+1259 NKGVYY

-1272 QSGQSANTLS
+1272 QSGQSGNTLS
-1282 TYTANLLG
+1282 TYTANLFG

-1302 IIGNNT
+1302 IIGNDT

-1322 GFGYIIGTFNAAN
+1322 GFGYITGTFNAAN

-1344 GEGVSGSDG
+1344 GEGVSNSDG

-1380 KMIQTGASQHSYATF
+1380 KMIQTGASQHSYAAF
-1395 DATNNISVTN
+1395 DALNNISVTN

-1412 WGKFSFNAKN
+1412 WGKFSFSAKN

-1441 ISANAANSLSFNNSR
+1441 ISANASNSLSFINSR

-1463 NLWANSLIF
+1463 NLQANSLIF

-1486 TSNFNATTQLLGNTS
+1486 TSNFNATTQLLGNTN

-1531 TAFKNSLTLD
+1531 ATFKNSLTLD

-1576 TFNSLFFN
+1576 VFNSLFFN
-1584 GATLSLNANS
+1584 GGTLSLNASS
-1594 KLNASSASFSNNTTI
+1594 KLNASNASFSNNTTI
-1609 NLDDSVLSVSNAS
+1609 NLDDSVLSANNTS

-1631 GASQATF
+1631 GTSQVDF
-1638 GGNTTIDAASFNFD
+1638 GGNTTIDTASFNFD

-1676 LSKALMSVS
+1676 LTKALMSVS

-1747 DNNNIQTW
+1747 DNNNTQTW

-1828 IKGLFTPKGSQTPQ
+1828 IKGLFTPKGSQMPQ
-1842 TPGTYSPFNQP
+1842 APGTYSPFNQP
-1853 LNSLNIYNKGF
+1853 LSSLNIYNKGF
-1864 SSGNLKT
+1864 SSENLKT

-1877 QNSATL
+1877 QNSTTL
-1883 KEMIETNQLDNI
+1883 KEMIESNQLDNI
-1895 TSINEVL
+1895 TNINEVL
-1902 QLLDRIKITP
+1902 QLLDKIKITQV
-1912 AQKQALL
+1912 QKQALL

-1936 NLVIGATQDHVT
+1936 NLIIGATQDNVT

-2011 GNAFESGG
+2011 ANAFESGG
-2019 SADITFQSAN
+2019 SADVTFQSAN

-2045 IFNLLGQEGID
+2045 IFNLLGQKGINE
-2056 KIFNQGNLANVL
+2056 IFNQGNLANVL
-2068 SQMAMEKIKQA
+2068 SQVAMEKIKQA

-2084 FVENAL
+2084 FIENAL
-2090 IPLSKELPSSLQNET
+2090 SPLSKELPASLQDET
-2105 LGQLIGQNNLDNLL
+2105 LGQLIGQNNLDDLL
-2119 NNSGVMNAIQNIISK
+2119 NNSGVMNEIQNIISK

-2172 YMDASELS
+2172 YIDASELS
-2180 SILSVILKDITNPP
+2180 SILSVVLKDITNPP
-2194 TSLQKDIGVVANDLL
+2194 ASLQKDIGVVANDLL
-2209 DEFLG
+2209 NEFLG
-2214 QDVVKKLE
+2214 QDVVKNLE
-2222 SQGLVSN
+2222 NQGLVNN
-2229 IINNIISQGGLSGI
+2229 IINNIISQGGLSGV

-2281 YFNFLSNGY
+2281 YFNFLSNSY

-2297 FSNATGGSLNFVAN
+2297 FSNATGGSLNFIAN

-2365 GEICINLANCP
+2365 GEICVNLANCP

-2436 QANNLTIAN
+2436 QANNLTITN

-2457 NGDFTLNQ
+2457 NGNFTLNQ

-2505 IATIMTNYNN
+2505 NATIMANDNT
-2515 PLIQFNTS
+2515 PLIQFNAS
-2523 SKETGAYTLIDSA
+2523 SKETGTYTLIDSA

-2560 TLININGKHMVMT
+2560 TLIDINGKHMVMT

-2579 NGQAVSIKDGGL
+2579 NGQAVSVKDGGL
-2591 IVGFKDSQ
+2591 VVGFKDSQ

-2614 AVSNAPI
+2614 AVSNDPI

-2628 LKQYIAQIQGI
+2628 LKQYIAQIQGV
-2639 QGVDSIEQAGGT
+2639 QSVDSIDQVGGS

-2669 APYYLESHSTKD
+2669 APYYLESHSIKD

-2695 IANPN
+2695 IANLD

-2731 SADFHERLEALKNKR
+2731 RSDFLERLEALKNKR

-2808 AAYGYSGFHANITQS
+2808 AAYGYSGFHGNITQS

-2874 NTWTTDAKIN
+2874 DTWTTDAKIN

-2901 IGLAYYYIGMSG
+2901 VGLAYYYIGLSG

>member
-1 MAFKKAG
+1 MWDLIKTIGVLMAFKKAR

-27 IFKLNPILKR
+27 IFTLNQILKR
-37 EKPLKRHKKTKSIK
+37 EKPLKCHKKALKPIK
-51 KPFNKNKSFLKA
+51 KLSNRNKSFLKA
-63 SVLLI
+63 SILLI
-68 GALGGLPHLR
+68 GALGGLSHLR
-78 ASECRYWSWWSGYHD
+78 ASECRYWSWSSWSYQD
-93 KIESGSNSPTHN
+93 NIESGPNSPTHN

-133 FTQKFNNGTLNV
+133 FTQKFNGGTLNV

-154 GVNGVNVGYITGT
+154 GINGGDVGYITGT
-167 YDAQTINFNSSR
+167 YDAQTINFNSSH
-179 ITTGNSLSDGGGATL
+179 ITTGNSYADGGGATL
-194 NFNATNRITI
+194 NFNAANNITI

-214 GAQHSYMNFKG
+214 GTQKSYMNFKG
-225 SNINVSGS
+225 SNIKVSGS
-233 SFTDDTNGGFSFS
+233 SFKDDTNGGFSFS
-246 GNNNNSA
+246 GNSNNST
-253 ISFNKTKFNQGTY
+253 ISFNQTSFNQGTY
-266 NFTNSAN
+266 NFSNSASS
-273 LSFNNSNFNQSTYNF
+273 SFGNSNFNQGTYHF
-288 NSLQSTFNNS
+288 NSAQSTFENS
-298 TFNQGTYNFTD
+298 NFNQGTYNFND

-352 FGSGA
+352 FGSDA
-357 VFNLNQTLNAN
+357 IFNLNQTLNNN

-375 TNGTIQYGVYQS
+375 TNGAIQYGVYQS

-402 HVEVGNNTYDV
+402 HVGVGNNTYDV

-425 ETFSNKSITTQF
+425 ETFNNQSITTQF
-437 LGDDLQAKA
+437 LGDDLQQQAQK
-446 KATYQQDLNNSQ
+446 TYQQDLSNSQ
-458 SALSNATNDNKIAS
+458 TAVSDASKDNTIAS
-472 ADTGYTNN
+472 NDTSYT
-480 QNTTIKQD
+480 QSKNTTVAKD
-488 AQNLEHTSQQIA
+488 AQGLENTNQQIA
-500 KDEQALQ
+500 QDEQALEK
-507 GDLNK
+507 DLAQI
-512 LKQLANSSFNEQA
+512 KQLANS
-525 FNQAQ
+525 
-530 SKEQQDE
+530 
-537 QTLQNE
+537 T
-543 ENTFSSE
+543 
-550 QEGLEKALAN
+550 
-560 AKEQQEQQQAQATYQ
+560 
-575 QDLNNSQSALS
+575 
-586 NATNDNKIAS
+586 
-596 ADTDYT
+596 
-602 KNQNT
+602 
-607 AIKQDAQNLE
+607 
-617 NTSQQITQ
+617 
-625 DQKDLEQDLDKLQQ
+625 
-639 LANSKTGFNEQAFN
+639 TGFNEQAFN
-653 QAQSTEQQDEQTLQ
+653 QAQKQEQQDEQTLQ
-667 NEEETF
+667 NDENVFNT
-673 SSEQEGLE
+673 EQDSLNKAIQQVQAQQQKQEQQQAQQTYQEDVAHSRNALNNVTSDNTIASNDTSYTQSKNTTVAKDAQGLE
-681 KALANAK
+681 NTNQQIAQDEQALEKDLAQIKQLANSTTGFNEQAFNQAQKQEQQDEQTLQNDENVFNTEQDSLNKAIANAK
-688 HTSPTPTKHTAQNNP
+688 PTSPTPSPTPTPTKHTVQNTP
-703 PNKVSPPT
+703 PSQVPPTPT
-711 QNLPTT
+711 QNPPAES
-717 NVWNGVYNFQN
+717 VWSGVYWLQN
-728 QTYSKKGIYYIDPNL
+728 KTYSNKGIYYIDPNL

-756 YGYLDWFTLKNKF
+756 Y
-769 SVNANNGTLI
+769 
-779 IGNNT
+779 
-784 ESANTKGLIWIGDDK
+784 
-799 GLVYYNTGTFNAA
+799 
-812 NIYLTSNLKTGN
+812 
-824 GFSGEGATLNFN
+824 
-836 ATNRITINQAS
+836 
-847 FDNSDAGAQHSYMNF
+847 
-862 KGSNINVSGSSF
+862 
-874 TDDTN
+874 
-879 GGFSFSG
+879 
-886 NNNNSAISFNK
+886 
-897 TKFNQG
+897 
-903 TYNFTN
+903 
-909 SANLSFNNSNFNQS
+909 
-923 TYNFNSLQSTF
+923 
-934 NNSTFNQGTYNFTDN
+934 
-949 TSFNN
+949 
-954 DTFNQGTYNFNTSK
+954 
-968 VSFSGANTLN
+968 
-978 SSSPFASLKGSVSF
+978 
-992 GSGAVFNLN
+992 
-1001 QTLNA
+1001 
-1006 NQTYDILTTNGTI
+1006 
-1019 QYGVYQS
+1019 
-1026 YLWDLINYKGDKA
+1026 
-1039 ISHVEVGNN
+1039 
-1048 TYDVTFDINGQDET
+1048 
-1062 LQETFSNKSIT
+1062 
-1073 TQFLGDDLQAK
+1073 
-1084 AKATYQQDLNNSQ
+1084 
-1097 SALSNATNDNK
+1097 
-1108 IASADTGYTNNQN
+1108 
-1121 TTIKQDAQNLEHTS
+1121 
-1135 QQIAKD
+1135 
-1141 EQALQ
+1141 
-1146 GDLNK
+1146 
-1151 LKQLANSSFNEQAF
+1151 
-1165 NQAQSKEQQDEQT
+1165 
-1178 LQNEEETFSS
+1178 
-1188 EQEGLEKALANAKP
+1188 
-1202 ASPTPTPTPTPTPS
+1202 
-1216 PTPNPTPTKH
+1216 
-1226 TAPNKVPPTPPT
+1226 
-1238 QNLPTTNVWNGVY
+1238 
-1251 WLQNQTYS
+1251 
-1259 QKGVYY
+1259 
-1265 IDPNLSG
+1265 
-1272 QSGQSANTLS
+1272 
-1282 TYTANLLG
+1282 TANLFG
-1290 RSFGVNIQNGTL
+1290 RSFSVNIQNGTL
-1302 IIGNNT
+1302 IIGNDT
-1308 ESVNDNG
+1308 ESVNSNG

-1322 GFGYIIGTFNAAN
+1322 GFGYITGTFSAAN

-1344 GEGVSGSDG
+1344 GEGVSNSDG

-1380 KMIQTGASQHSYATF
+1380 KMIQTGASQHSYAAF
-1395 DATNNISVTN
+1395 DALNNISVTN

-1412 WGKFSFNAKN
+1412 WGKFSFSAKN

-1428 SFSGFTNPGGSSV
+1428 SFSGFTNPGGSST
-1441 ISANAANSLSFNNSR
+1441 ISANASNSLSFINSR
-1456 LNGGAVY
+1456 LNGGAIY
-1463 NLWANSLIF
+1463 NLQANSLIF

-1531 TAFKNSLTLD
+1531 AAFKNSLTLD

-1551 SVLNASGASAF
+1551 SVLNASGASVF

-1584 GATLSLNANS
+1584 GGTLILNASS

-1609 NLDDSVLSVSNAS
+1609 NLDDSVLSASNTS

-1631 GASQATF
+1631 GASQADF
-1638 GGNTTIDAASFNFD
+1638 GGNTTIDTASFNFD

-1657 SFNNLTANGALNF
+1657 NFNNLTANGALNF
-1670 NGYAPS
+1670 NGYTPS
-1676 LSKALMSVS
+1676 LTKALMSVS

-1690 GNNGD
+1690 GSNGD

-1809 GYSYDYSDNQAG
+1809 GYSYDYSDNQVG

-1842 TPGTYSPFNQP
+1842 APGTYSPFNQP

-1864 SSGNLKT
+1864 SSENLKT

-1883 KEMIETNQLDNI
+1883 KEMIESNQLDNI
-1895 TSINEVL
+1895 TNINEVL
-1902 QLLDRIKITP
+1902 QLLDKIKITQ

-1936 NLVIGATQDHVT
+1936 NLVIGATQDNVT

-2011 GNAFESGG
+2011 ANAFESGG
-2019 SADITFQSAN
+2019 SADVTFQSAN

-2068 SQMAMEKIKQA
+2068 SQVAMEKIKQA

-2084 FVENAL
+2084 FIENAL
-2090 IPLSKELPSSLQNET
+2090 SPLSKELPASLQNET
-2105 LGQLIGQNNLDNLL
+2105 LGQLIGQNNLDDLL

-2172 YMDASELS
+2172 YIDASELS
-2180 SILSVILKDITNPP
+2180 SILSVVLKDITNPP
-2194 TSLQKDIGVVANDLL
+2194 ASLQKDIGVVANDLL
-2209 DEFLG
+2209 NEFLG

-2229 IINNIISQGGLSGI
+2229 IINNIISQGGLSGV

-2338 SNINITTLNATNG
+2338 SSINITTLNATNG

-2365 GEICINLANCP
+2365 GEICVNLANCP

-2400 NFTFLGVIASNGAI
+2400 NFTFLGAITSNGAI
-2414 DLSQVKNNSVIGTL
+2414 DLSQVTNNSVIGTL
-2428 NLNENATL
+2428 NLNENAAL

-2457 NGDFTLNQ
+2457 NGNFTLNQ
-2465 QATLSTNASGLNV
+2465 QATLSTNANGLNI

-2486 DLVFNLSHSV
+2486 DLVFNLSHSA

-2505 IATIMTNYNN
+2505 NATIMANDNN

-2523 SKETGAYTLIDSA
+2523 SKEAGTYTLIDSA
-2536 KAIYYGYNDQI
+2536 KAIYYGYNNQI

-2560 TLININGKHMVMT
+2560 ALIDINGKHMVMT

-2579 NGQAVSIKDGGL
+2579 NGQAVNIKDGGL
-2591 IVGFKDSQ
+2591 VVGFKDSQ

-2614 AVSNAPI
+2614 AVSNDPI

-2628 LKQYIAQIQGI
+2628 LKQYIAQIQGT
-2639 QGVDSIEQAGGT
+2639 QSVDSIDQVGGN

-2695 IANPN
+2695 IANPD

-2808 AAYGYSGFHANITQS
+2808 AAYGYSGFHGNITQS

-2874 NTWTTDAKIN
+2874 DTWTTDAKIN

-2901 IGLAYYYIGMSG
+2901 VGLAYYYIGLSG

-3030 GNIGMRYA
+3030 GNIGIRYA

>member
-1 MAFKKAG
+1 MAFKKAR
-8 LISKFI
+8 LISRFI
-14 SKGSFKLNKISKK
+14 SKGSFKLSKISKK
-27 IFKLNPILKR
+27 IFTLNQILKR
-37 EKPLKRHKKTKSIK
+37 EKPLKCHKKTKSIK

-68 GALGGLPHLR
+68 GALGGLSHLR
-78 ASECRYWSWWSGYHD
+78 ANECTYWSWSSWSYQD
-93 KIESGSNSPTHN
+93 NIESGPNSPTHN
-105 SYCLFSSTQGS
+105 SYCLFSSAQGS

-123 LTTYSAGGAS
+123 LTTYSTGGAS
-133 FTQKFNNGTLNV
+133 FTQKFNGGTLDI

-154 GVNGVNVGYITGT
+154 GINGGDVGYITGT
-167 YDAQTINFNSSR
+167 YDAQTINFNSSHL
-179 ITTGNSLSDGGGATL
+179 TTGNSYADGSGATL
-194 NFNATNRITI
+194 NFNATNNITI

-214 GAQHSYMNFKG
+214 GTQKSYMNFKG
-225 SNINVSGS
+225 SNIKVSGS
-233 SFTDDTNGGFSFS
+233 SFKDDTDGGFSFS

-253 ISFNKTKFNQGTY
+253 ISFNQTSFNQGTY
-266 NFTNSAN
+266 NFSNNAT
-273 LSFNNSNFNQSTYNF
+273 LSFNNSNFNQGTYHF
-288 NSLQSTFNNS
+288 NSTQSTFDNS
-298 TFNQGTYNFTD
+298 NFNQGAYDFSN

-321 TYNFNTSKVSFSGA
+321 TYNFNTSKVSFSGI

-352 FGSGA
+352 FNSGA
-357 VFNLNQTLNAN
+357 IFNLNQTLNNN

-375 TNGTIQYGVYQS
+375 TNGAIQYGVYQS

-402 HVEVGNNTYDV
+402 HVGVGNNTYDV

-425 ETFSNKSITTQF
+425 ETFNKQSIITQF
-437 LGDDLQAKA
+437 LGDDLQQQAQK
-446 KATYQQDLNNSQ
+446 TYQEDLTNSQ
-458 SALSNATNDNKIAS
+458 SALNNAASDNKIANS
-472 ADTGYTNN
+472 DTDYTKSSNP
-480 QNTTIKQD
+480 TINKD
-488 AQNLEHTSQQIA
+488 AQGLENTNQQIQQ
-500 KDEQALQ
+500 DEQALQ
-507 GDLNK
+507 GDLDK
-512 LKQLANSSFNEQA
+512 LKQLANSTTGFSEQA

-530 SKEQQDE
+530 KQEQQDE
-537 QTLQNE
+537 QTLQNDE
-543 ENTFSSE
+543 KTFNSE
-550 QEGLEKALAN
+550 QEGLK
-560 AKEQQEQQQAQATYQ
+560 QA
-575 QDLNNSQSALS
+575 
-586 NATNDNKIAS
+586 I
-596 ADTDYT
+596 
-602 KNQNT
+602 
-607 AIKQDAQNLE
+607 
-617 NTSQQITQ
+617 
-625 DQKDLEQDLDKLQQ
+625 
-639 LANSKTGFNEQAFN
+639 
-653 QAQSTEQQDEQTLQ
+653 
-667 NEEETF
+667 
-673 SSEQEGLE
+673 
-681 KALANAK
+681 ANAK
-688 HTSPTPTKHTAQNNP
+688 HANPTPTPTKHTAPNTP
-703 PNKVSPPT
+703 PNQVPPTPPT
-711 QNLPTT
+711 QNSPAES
-717 NVWNGVYNFQN
+717 VWSGVYWLQN
-728 QTYSKKGIYYIDPNL
+728 KTYSNKGIYYIDPNL

-756 YGYLDWFTLKNKF
+756 Y
-769 SVNANNGTLI
+769 
-779 IGNNT
+779 
-784 ESANTKGLIWIGDDK
+784 
-799 GLVYYNTGTFNAA
+799 
-812 NIYLTSNLKTGN
+812 
-824 GFSGEGATLNFN
+824 
-836 ATNRITINQAS
+836 
-847 FDNSDAGAQHSYMNF
+847 
-862 KGSNINVSGSSF
+862 
-874 TDDTN
+874 
-879 GGFSFSG
+879 
-886 NNNNSAISFNK
+886 
-897 TKFNQG
+897 
-903 TYNFTN
+903 
-909 SANLSFNNSNFNQS
+909 
-923 TYNFNSLQSTF
+923 
-934 NNSTFNQGTYNFTDN
+934 
-949 TSFNN
+949 
-954 DTFNQGTYNFNTSK
+954 
-968 VSFSGANTLN
+968 
-978 SSSPFASLKGSVSF
+978 
-992 GSGAVFNLN
+992 
-1001 QTLNA
+1001 
-1006 NQTYDILTTNGTI
+1006 
-1019 QYGVYQS
+1019 
-1026 YLWDLINYKGDKA
+1026 
-1039 ISHVEVGNN
+1039 
-1048 TYDVTFDINGQDET
+1048 
-1062 LQETFSNKSIT
+1062 
-1073 TQFLGDDLQAK
+1073 
-1084 AKATYQQDLNNSQ
+1084 
-1097 SALSNATNDNK
+1097 
-1108 IASADTGYTNNQN
+1108 
-1121 TTIKQDAQNLEHTS
+1121 
-1135 QQIAKD
+1135 
-1141 EQALQ
+1141 
-1146 GDLNK
+1146 
-1151 LKQLANSSFNEQAF
+1151 
-1165 NQAQSKEQQDEQT
+1165 
-1178 LQNEEETFSS
+1178 
-1188 EQEGLEKALANAKP
+1188 
-1202 ASPTPTPTPTPTPS
+1202 
-1216 PTPNPTPTKH
+1216 
-1226 TAPNKVPPTPPT
+1226 
-1238 QNLPTTNVWNGVY
+1238 
-1251 WLQNQTYS
+1251 
-1259 QKGVYY
+1259 
-1265 IDPNLSG
+1265 
-1272 QSGQSANTLS
+1272 
-1282 TYTANLLG
+1282 TANLFG

-1322 GFGYIIGTFNAAN
+1322 GFGYITGTFNAAN

-1344 GEGVSGSDG
+1344 GEGVSNSDG

-1395 DATNNISVTN
+1395 DALNNISVTN

-1412 WGKFSFNAKN
+1412 WGKFSFSAKN

-1441 ISANAANSLSFNNSR
+1441 ISANAANSLSFINSR

-1463 NLWANSLIF
+1463 NLQANSLIF

-1486 TSNFNATTQLLGNTS
+1486 TSNFNATTQLLGNTN

-1531 TAFKNSLTLD
+1531 AAFKNSLTLD

-1551 SVLNASGASAF
+1551 SVLNANGTSAF

-1576 TFNSLFFN
+1576 DFNSLFFN
-1584 GATLSLNANS
+1584 GGTLSLNASS
-1594 KLNASSASFSNNTTI
+1594 KLNTSSASFSNNTTI
-1609 NLDDSVLSVSNAS
+1609 NLDDSVLNANNTS

-1631 GASQATF
+1631 GASQADF
-1638 GGNTTIDAASFNFD
+1638 GGNTTIDTASFNFD

-1676 LSKALMSVS
+1676 LAKALMSVS

-1809 GYSYDYSDNQAG
+1809 GYSYDYSDNQVG

-1842 TPGTYSPFNQP
+1842 APGTYSPFNQP

-1864 SSGNLKT
+1864 SSENLKT

-1877 QNSATL
+1877 QNSAAL
-1883 KEMIETNQLDNI
+1883 KEMIESNQLDNI
-1895 TSINEVL
+1895 TNINEVL
-1902 QLLDRIKITP
+1902 QLLDKIKITQ

-1925 TDNINQTFSNG
+1925 TDNINQTFNNG
-1936 NLVIGATQDHVT
+1936 NLIIGATQDNVT

-2011 GNAFESGG
+2011 ANAFESGG
-2019 SADITFQSAN
+2019 SADVTFQSAN

-2068 SQMAMEKIKQA
+2068 SQVAMEKIKQA

-2084 FVENAL
+2084 FIENAL
-2090 IPLSKELPSSLQNET
+2090 SPLSKELPASLQNET
-2105 LGQLIGQNNLDNLL
+2105 LGQLIGQNNLDDLL

-2172 YMDASELS
+2172 YIDASELS
-2180 SILSVILKDITNPP
+2180 SILSVVLKDVTNPP

-2209 DEFLG
+2209 NEFLG
-2214 QDVVKKLE
+2214 QDVIKKLE

-2229 IINNIISQGGLSGI
+2229 IINNIISQGGLSGV

-2290 VFVNNSS
+2290 VFVNDSS

-2324 SKYQGALIFASNGV
+2324 SKYQGALIFASNDV

-2365 GEICINLANCP
+2365 GEICVNLANCP

-2400 NFTFLGVIASNGAI
+2400 NFTFLGTIASNGAI

-2436 QANNLTIAN
+2436 QANNLTINN

-2457 NGDFTLNQ
+2457 NGNFTLNQ

-2486 DLVFNLSHSV
+2486 DLVFNLSHSA

-2505 IATIMTNYNN
+2505 NATIMANNNN
-2515 PLIQFNTS
+2515 PLIQFNAS
-2523 SKETGAYTLIDSA
+2523 SKEAGTYTLIDSA

-2560 TLININGKHMVMT
+2560 TLIDINGKHMVMT
-2573 DNGLTY
+2573 GNGLTY
-2579 NGQAVSIKDGGL
+2579 NGQAVNIKDGGL
-2591 IVGFKDSQ
+2591 VVGFKDSQ

-2614 AVSNAPI
+2614 AVSNDPI

-2628 LKQYIAQIQGI
+2628 LKQYIAQIQGV
-2639 QGVDSIEQAGGT
+2639 QSVDSIDQVGGN

-2669 APYYLESHSTKD
+2669 APYYLESHSAKD

-2695 IANPN
+2695 IANPD

-2731 SADFHERLEALKNKR
+2731 RSDFLERLEALKNKR

-2867 INQSYRY
+2867 INQSYKY
-2874 NTWTTDAKIN
+2874 DTWTTDAKIN

-2901 IGLAYYYIGMSG
+2901 IGLAYYYIGLSS

-3030 GNIGMRYA
+3030 GNIGIRYA

>member
-1 MAFKKAG
+1 MAFKKTG
-8 LISKFI
+8 LISKLI

-27 IFKLNPILKR
+27 ISTLNQILKR

-63 SVLLI
+63 SILLI
-68 GALGGLPHLR
+68 GALGGLSHLR
-78 ASECRYWSWWSGYHD
+78 ANECRYWSWSSWSYQD
-93 KIESGSNSPTHN
+93 NIESGSNSPTHN
-105 SYCLFSSTQGS
+105 SYCLFSSAQGS

-154 GVNGVNVGYITGT
+154 GINGGDVGYITGT
-167 YDAQTINFNSSR
+167 YDAQTINFNSSHL
-179 ITTGNSLSDGGGATL
+179 TTGNSYADGGGATL
-194 NFNATNRITI
+194 NFNATNNITI

-214 GAQHSYMNFKG
+214 GTQHSYMNFKG

-233 SFTDDTNGGFSFS
+233 SFTDDTDGGFSFS
-246 GNNNNSA
+246 GSNNHSA
-253 ISFNKTKFNQGTY
+253 ISFNQTNFNQGTY
-266 NFTNSAN
+266 NFNSAQ
-273 LSFNNSNFNQSTYNF
+273 STFENSNFNQ
-288 NSLQSTFNNS
+288 
-298 TFNQGTYNFTD
+298 GTYHFND
-309 NTSFNNDTFNQG
+309 NASFNNDTFNQG
-321 TYNFNTSKVSFSGA
+321 TYHFNTSKVSFSGV

-357 VFNLNQTLNAN
+357 VFNLNQTLNSD

-402 HVEVGNNTYDV
+402 HVGVGNNTYDV

-425 ETFSNKSITTQF
+425 ETFNNQSIITQF

-446 KATYQQDLNNSQ
+446 QKTYQQDWSNSQ
-458 SALSNATNDNKIAS
+458 SALNNAASDNKIANS
-472 ADTGYTNN
+472 DTGYTKNK
-480 QNTTIKQD
+480 NTTIATD
-488 AQNLEHTSQQIA
+488 AQGLENTNQQIQ
-500 KDEQALQ
+500 KDKQALEK
-507 GDLNK
+507 DLAQI
-512 LKQLANSSFNEQA
+512 KQLANSPTGFNEQA

-530 SKEQQDE
+530 KQEQQDE

-543 ENTFSSE
+543 EKTFNSE
-550 QEGLEKALAN
+550 QEGLKQAIAN
-560 AKEQQEQQQAQATYQ
+560 AKP
-575 QDLNNSQSALS
+575 
-586 NATNDNKIAS
+586 
-596 ADTDYT
+596 
-602 KNQNT
+602 
-607 AIKQDAQNLE
+607 
-617 NTSQQITQ
+617 TSPTPSH
-625 DQKDLEQDLDKLQQ
+625 
-639 LANSKTGFNEQAFN
+639 A
-653 QAQSTEQQDEQTLQ
+653 
-667 NEEETF
+667 
-673 SSEQEGLE
+673 
-681 KALANAK
+681 
-688 HTSPTPTKHTAQNNP
+688 PTPTKHTAQNTP
-703 PNKVSPPT
+703 PNKVSPTPTPPT

-717 NVWNGVYNFQN
+717 NVWNGVYNLQN
-728 QTYSKKGIYYIDPNL
+728 QTYSKQGVYYIDPNL

-756 YGYLDWFTLKNKF
+756 Y
-769 SVNANNGTLI
+769 
-779 IGNNT
+779 
-784 ESANTKGLIWIGDDK
+784 
-799 GLVYYNTGTFNAA
+799 
-812 NIYLTSNLKTGN
+812 
-824 GFSGEGATLNFN
+824 
-836 ATNRITINQAS
+836 
-847 FDNSDAGAQHSYMNF
+847 
-862 KGSNINVSGSSF
+862 
-874 TDDTN
+874 
-879 GGFSFSG
+879 
-886 NNNNSAISFNK
+886 
-897 TKFNQG
+897 
-903 TYNFTN
+903 
-909 SANLSFNNSNFNQS
+909 
-923 TYNFNSLQSTF
+923 
-934 NNSTFNQGTYNFTDN
+934 
-949 TSFNN
+949 
-954 DTFNQGTYNFNTSK
+954 
-968 VSFSGANTLN
+968 
-978 SSSPFASLKGSVSF
+978 
-992 GSGAVFNLN
+992 
-1001 QTLNA
+1001 
-1006 NQTYDILTTNGTI
+1006 
-1019 QYGVYQS
+1019 
-1026 YLWDLINYKGDKA
+1026 
-1039 ISHVEVGNN
+1039 
-1048 TYDVTFDINGQDET
+1048 
-1062 LQETFSNKSIT
+1062 
-1073 TQFLGDDLQAK
+1073 
-1084 AKATYQQDLNNSQ
+1084 
-1097 SALSNATNDNK
+1097 
-1108 IASADTGYTNNQN
+1108 
-1121 TTIKQDAQNLEHTS
+1121 
-1135 QQIAKD
+1135 
-1141 EQALQ
+1141 
-1146 GDLNK
+1146 
-1151 LKQLANSSFNEQAF
+1151 
-1165 NQAQSKEQQDEQT
+1165 
-1178 LQNEEETFSS
+1178 
-1188 EQEGLEKALANAKP
+1188 
-1202 ASPTPTPTPTPTPS
+1202 
-1216 PTPNPTPTKH
+1216 
-1226 TAPNKVPPTPPT
+1226 
-1238 QNLPTTNVWNGVY
+1238 
-1251 WLQNQTYS
+1251 
-1259 QKGVYY
+1259 
-1265 IDPNLSG
+1265 
-1272 QSGQSANTLS
+1272 
-1282 TYTANLLG
+1282 TANLFG

-1322 GFGYIIGTFNAAN
+1322 GFGYITGTFSAAN

-1344 GEGVSGSDG
+1344 GEGVSNSDG

-1380 KMIQTGASQHSYATF
+1380 KMIQTGASQHSYAAF
-1395 DATNNISVTN
+1395 DALNNISVTN

-1412 WGKFSFNAKN
+1412 WGKFSFSAKN

-1441 ISANAANSLSFNNSR
+1441 IGANATNSLSFINSR
-1456 LNGGAVY
+1456 LNGGAIY
-1463 NLWANSLIF
+1463 NLQANSLIF

-1486 TSNFNATTQLLGNTS
+1486 TSNFNAATQLLGNTN

-1531 TAFKNSLTLD
+1531 AAFKNSLTLD

-1551 SVLNASGASAF
+1551 SVLNANGTSAF

-1576 TFNSLFFN
+1576 TFSSLFFN
-1584 GATLSLNANS
+1584 GGTLSLNASS
-1594 KLNASSASFSNNTTI
+1594 KLNASNASFSSNTTI
-1609 NLDDSVLSVSNAS
+1609 NLDDSVLSSNNTS

-1631 GASQATF
+1631 GASQADF
-1638 GGNTTIDAASFNFD
+1638 GGNTTIDTASFNFD

-1676 LSKALMSVS
+1676 LAKALMSVS

-1720 GITGISGANG
+1720 GIVGISGANG

-1747 DNNNIQTW
+1747 DNNNVQTW

-1842 TPGTYSPFNQP
+1842 APGTYSPFNQP

-1864 SSGNLKT
+1864 SSENLKT

-1877 QNSATL
+1877 QNSAAL
-1883 KEMIETNQLDNI
+1883 KEMIESNQLDNI
-1895 TSINEVL
+1895 TNINEVL
-1902 QLLDRIKITP
+1902 QLLDKIKITP
-1912 AQKQALL
+1912 TQKQALL

-1925 TDNINQTFSNG
+1925 TDNINQAFSNG
-1936 NLVIGATQDHVT
+1936 NLVIGATQDNVT

-1962 SPCALDSATCS
+1962 SPCVLDSATCS

-2019 SADITFQSAN
+2019 SADVTFQSAN

-2068 SQMAMEKIKQA
+2068 SQVAMEKIKQA

-2090 IPLSKELPSSLQNET
+2090 SPLSKELPASLQNET
-2105 LGQLIGQNNLDNLL
+2105 LGQLIGQNNLDGLL

-2172 YMDASELS
+2172 YIDASELS

-2209 DEFLG
+2209 NEFLG
-2214 QDVVKKLE
+2214 QDVIKKLE

-2229 IINNIISQGGLSGI
+2229 IINNIISQGGLSGV

-2324 SKYQGALIFASNGV
+2324 SKYQGALIFASNDV

-2365 GEICINLANCP
+2365 GEICVNLANCP

-2428 NLNENATL
+2428 NLNESAAL

-2457 NGDFTLNQ
+2457 NGNFTLNQ

-2505 IATIMTNYNN
+2505 NATIMANNNN
-2515 PLIQFNTS
+2515 PLIQFNAS
-2523 SKETGAYTLIDSA
+2523 SKEAGTYTLIDSA
-2536 KAIYYGYNDQI
+2536 KAIYYGYNNQI

-2560 TLININGKHMVMT
+2560 ALIDINGKHMVMT
-2573 DNGLTY
+2573 GNGLTY
-2579 NGQAVSIKDGGL
+2579 NDQAVNIKDGGL
-2591 IVGFKDSQ
+2591 VVGFKDSQ

-2614 AVSNAPI
+2614 AVSNDPI

-2628 LKQYIAQIQGI
+2628 LKQYIAQIQGV
-2639 QGVDSIEQAGGT
+2639 QSVDSIDQVGGN
-2651 QAINWLNKIFETK
+2651 QAIDWLNKIFETK

-2695 IANPN
+2695 IANPD

-2731 SADFHERLEALKNKR
+2731 RSDFLERLEALKNKR

-2874 NTWTTDAKIN
+2874 DTWTTDAKIN

-2901 IGLAYYYIGMSG
+2901 VGLAYYYIGLSG

-3003 IRLFKTFYVNAG
+3003 LRLFKTFYVNAG

>member
-1 MAFKKAG
+1 MAFKKAR

-27 IFKLNPILKR
+27 IFKLNQILKR
-37 EKPLKRHKKTKSIK
+37 EKPLKRHKKALKPIK
-51 KPFNKNKSFLKA
+51 KLSNRNKSFLKV

-68 GALGGLPHLR
+68 GALGGLSHLR
-78 ASECRYWSWWSGYHD
+78 ANECRYWSWSSWSYQD
-93 KIESGSNSPTHN
+93 NIESGPNSPTHN
-105 SYCLFSSTQGS
+105 SYCLFSSAQGS

-145 GGNIRFGGT
+145 GGNIHFGGT
-154 GVNGVNVGYITGT
+154 GINGGDVGYITGT
-167 YDAQTINFNSSR
+167 YDAQTINFNSSH
-179 ITTGNSLSDGGGATL
+179 ITTGNSYSDGGGATL
-194 NFNATNRITI
+194 NFNAANNITI

-214 GAQHSYMNFKG
+214 GTQKSYMNFKG
-225 SNINVSGS
+225 SNIKVSGS
-233 SFTDDTNGGFSFS
+233 SFTDDTDGGFSFS
-246 GNNNNSA
+246 GSNNNST
-253 ISFNKTKFNQGTY
+253 ISFNQTSFNQGTY
-266 NFTNSAN
+266 NFSNSTSSSFDNSSFNQGTYHFNSAQ
-273 LSFNNSNFNQSTYNF
+273 SVFNNSA
-288 NSLQSTFNNS
+288 
-298 TFNQGTYNFTD
+298 FNQGTYNF
-309 NTSFNNDTFNQG
+309 NGNASFNNDTFNQG
-321 TYNFNTSKVSFSGA
+321 TYDFNTSKVSFSGA

-352 FGSGA
+352 FGSDA
-357 VFNLNQTLNAN
+357 VFNLNQTLNSN

-425 ETFSNKSITTQF
+425 ETFNNQSIITQF
-437 LGDDLQAKA
+437 LGDDLQQQAQQ
-446 KATYQQDLNNSQ
+446 TYQEDLTHSQ
-458 SALSNATNDNKIAS
+458 SALNNAASDNKIAS
-472 ADTGYTNN
+472 NDTNYTKNK
-480 QNTTIKQD
+480 NTTIATD
-488 AQNLEHTSQQIA
+488 AQNLEHTNQQIA
-500 KDEQALQ
+500 QDEQALQ
-507 GDLNK
+507 GDLDK
-512 LKQLANSSFNEQA
+512 LQQLANSTTGFNEQA

-530 SKEQQDE
+530 KQEQQDE

-543 ENTFSSE
+543 EKTFNTE
-550 QEGLEKALAN
+550 QDSLNKAI
-560 AKEQQEQQQAQATYQ
+560 QQAQAQEQKQEQAQAQKTYQ
-575 QDLNNSQSALS
+575 QDLSNSQSALNNVAS
-586 NATNDNKIAS
+586 DNTIAKNDTSYTQSKNATVAK
-596 ADTDYT
+596 
-602 KNQNT
+602 
-607 AIKQDAQNLE
+607 DAQGLE
-617 NTSQQITQ
+617 NTNQKIAQ
-625 DQKDLEQDLDKLQQ
+625 DEQALEKDLDQIKQ
-639 LANSKTGFNEQAFN
+639 LANSTTGFNEQAFN
-653 QAQSTEQQDEQTLQ
+653 QAQKQEQQDEQTLQ
-667 NEEETF
+667 NEEKTF
-673 SSEQEGLE
+673 NSEQEGLE
-681 KALANAK
+681 QAIAKAK
-688 HTSPTPTKHTAQNNP
+688 HTSPTPSPTPTPTKHTVPNTP
-703 PNKVSPPT
+703 PNQVPPTPPT

-717 NVWNGVYNFQN
+717 NVWNGVYNLQN
-728 QTYSKKGIYYIDPNL
+728 QTYSKQGVYYIDPNL

-756 YGYLDWFTLKNKF
+756 Y
-769 SVNANNGTLI
+769 
-779 IGNNT
+779 
-784 ESANTKGLIWIGDDK
+784 
-799 GLVYYNTGTFNAA
+799 
-812 NIYLTSNLKTGN
+812 
-824 GFSGEGATLNFN
+824 
-836 ATNRITINQAS
+836 
-847 FDNSDAGAQHSYMNF
+847 
-862 KGSNINVSGSSF
+862 
-874 TDDTN
+874 
-879 GGFSFSG
+879 
-886 NNNNSAISFNK
+886 
-897 TKFNQG
+897 
-903 TYNFTN
+903 
-909 SANLSFNNSNFNQS
+909 
-923 TYNFNSLQSTF
+923 
-934 NNSTFNQGTYNFTDN
+934 
-949 TSFNN
+949 
-954 DTFNQGTYNFNTSK
+954 
-968 VSFSGANTLN
+968 
-978 SSSPFASLKGSVSF
+978 
-992 GSGAVFNLN
+992 
-1001 QTLNA
+1001 
-1006 NQTYDILTTNGTI
+1006 
-1019 QYGVYQS
+1019 
-1026 YLWDLINYKGDKA
+1026 
-1039 ISHVEVGNN
+1039 
-1048 TYDVTFDINGQDET
+1048 
-1062 LQETFSNKSIT
+1062 
-1073 TQFLGDDLQAK
+1073 
-1084 AKATYQQDLNNSQ
+1084 
-1097 SALSNATNDNK
+1097 
-1108 IASADTGYTNNQN
+1108 
-1121 TTIKQDAQNLEHTS
+1121 
-1135 QQIAKD
+1135 
-1141 EQALQ
+1141 
-1146 GDLNK
+1146 
-1151 LKQLANSSFNEQAF
+1151 
-1165 NQAQSKEQQDEQT
+1165 
-1178 LQNEEETFSS
+1178 
-1188 EQEGLEKALANAKP
+1188 
-1202 ASPTPTPTPTPTPS
+1202 
-1216 PTPNPTPTKH
+1216 
-1226 TAPNKVPPTPPT
+1226 
-1238 QNLPTTNVWNGVY
+1238 
-1251 WLQNQTYS
+1251 
-1259 QKGVYY
+1259 
-1265 IDPNLSG
+1265 
-1272 QSGQSANTLS
+1272 
-1282 TYTANLLG
+1282 TANLFG

-1322 GFGYIIGTFNAAN
+1322 GFGYITGTFSAAN

-1344 GEGVSGSDG
+1344 GEGVSNSDG

-1380 KMIQTGASQHSYATF
+1380 KMIQTGASQHSYAAF
-1395 DATNNISVTN
+1395 DALNNISVTN

-1412 WGKFSFNAKN
+1412 WGKFSFTAKN

-1441 ISANAANSLSFNNSR
+1441 ISANAANSLSFINSR
-1456 LNGGAVY
+1456 LNGGAIY
-1463 NLWANSLIF
+1463 NLQANSLIF

-1486 TSNFNATTQLLGNTS
+1486 TSNFNATTQLLGNTN

-1510 NFNGD
+1510 NFNGN
-1515 TTLQNNANITL
+1515 TTLQDNANITL

-1531 TAFKNSLTLD
+1531 AAFKSSLTLD

-1551 SVLNASGASAF
+1551 SVLNANGASAF

-1576 TFNSLFFN
+1576 TFNNLFFN
-1584 GATLSLNANS
+1584 GGTLSLNASS
-1594 KLNASSASFSNNTTI
+1594 KLNASNASFSNNTTI
-1609 NLDDSVLSVSNAS
+1609 NLDDSVLSASNTS

-1631 GASQATF
+1631 GASQADF
-1638 GGNTTIDAASFNFD
+1638 GGNTTIDTASFNFD

-1676 LSKALMSVS
+1676 LTKALMSVS

-1828 IKGLFTPKGSQTPQ
+1828 IKGLFTPKDSQTPQ

-1864 SSGNLKT
+1864 SSENLKT

-1877 QNSATL
+1877 QNSAAL
-1883 KEMIETNQLDNI
+1883 KEMIESNQLDNI
-1895 TSINEVL
+1895 TNINEVL
-1902 QLLDRIKITP
+1902 QLLDKIKITQT
-1912 AQKQALL
+1912 QKQALL

-1936 NLVIGATQDHVT
+1936 NLIIGATQDNVT

-1998 KAKSIYITGTLGS
+1998 KAKSIYITGTIGS

-2019 SADITFQSAN
+2019 SADVTFQSAN

-2045 IFNLLGQEGID
+2045 IFNLLGQKGIN

-2068 SQMAMEKIKQA
+2068 SQVAMEKIKKA

-2084 FVENAL
+2084 FIENAL
-2090 IPLSKELPSSLQNET
+2090 SPLSKELPSSLQNET
-2105 LGQLIGQNNLDNLL
+2105 LGQLIGQNNLDDLL
-2119 NNSGVMNAIQNIISK
+2119 NNSGVMNEIQNIISK

-2172 YMDASELS
+2172 YIDASELS

-2194 TSLQKDIGVVANDLL
+2194 ASLQKDIGVVANDLL
-2209 DEFLG
+2209 NEFLG

-2229 IINNIISQGGLSGI
+2229 IINNIISQGGLSGV

-2324 SKYQGALIFASNGV
+2324 SKYQGALIFASNDV

-2365 GEICINLANCP
+2365 GEICVNLASCP

-2386 SVTPTNESLSVRAN
+2386 SVTPTNESLSVHAN
-2400 NFTFLGVIASNGAI
+2400 NFTFLGTIASNGAI
-2414 DLSQVKNNSVIGTL
+2414 DLSQVTNNSVIGTL

-2436 QANNLTIAN
+2436 QANNLTITN
-2445 AFNNASNSTANI
+2445 AFNNASNSTTNI
-2457 NGDFTLNQ
+2457 NGNFTLNQ
-2465 QATLSTNASGLNV
+2465 QATLSTNANGLNV

-2486 DLVFNLSHSV
+2486 DLVFNLSHSA

-2505 IATIMTNYNN
+2505 TATIMANNNN

-2523 SKETGAYTLIDSA
+2523 SKETGTYTLIDSA

-2560 TLININGKHMVMT
+2560 ALIDINGKHMVMT
-2573 DNGLTY
+2573 GNGLTY

-2591 IVGFKDSQ
+2591 VVGFKDSQ

-2614 AVSNAPI
+2614 AVSNDPI

-2628 LKQYIAQIQGI
+2628 LKQYIAQIQGV
-2639 QGVDSIEQAGGT
+2639 QSVDSIDQVGGS

-2669 APYYLESHSTKD
+2669 APYYLESHSVKD

-2695 IANPN
+2695 IANPD

-2874 NTWTTDAKIN
+2874 DTWTTDAKIN

-2901 IGLAYYYIGMSG
+2901 VGLSYYYIGLSG

>member
-1 MAFKKAG
+1 MAFKKAR
-8 LISKFI
+8 LISRFI

-27 IFKLNPILKR
+27 IFKLNQILKR

-63 SVLLI
+63 SILLI
-68 GALGGLPHLR
+68 GALGGLSHLR
-78 ASECRYWSWWSGYHD
+78 ANECRYWSWPSFSYQD
-93 KIESGSNSPTHN
+93 NIESGPNSPTHN
-105 SYCLFSSTQGS
+105 SYCLFSSAQGS

-133 FTQKFNNGTLNV
+133 FTQKFNGGTLNV

-154 GVNGVNVGYITGT
+154 GINGGDVGYITGT
-167 YDAQTINFNSSR
+167 YDAQTINFNSSHL
-179 ITTGNSLSDGGGATL
+179 TTGNSYADGGGATL
-194 NFNATNRITI
+194 NFNATNNLTI

-214 GAQHSYMNFKG
+214 GTQKSYMNFKG
-225 SNINVSGS
+225 SNIKVSGS
-233 SFTDDTNGGFSFS
+233 SFKDDTDGGFSFS
-246 GNNNNSA
+246 GNNNHSA
-253 ISFNKTKFNQGTY
+253 ISFNQTNFNQGTY
-266 NFTNSAN
+266 NFSNSAT
-273 LSFNNSNFNQSTYNF
+273 LSFDNSSFNQGTYHF
-288 NSLQSTFNNS
+288 NSAQSTFENS
-298 TFNQGTYNFTD
+298 NFNQGTYNFND

-321 TYNFNTSKVSFSGA
+321 TYSFNTNKVSFSGI

-352 FGSGA
+352 FNSGA
-357 VFNLNQTLNAN
+357 IFNLNQTLNNN

-375 TNGTIQYGVYQS
+375 TNGAIQYGVYQS

-425 ETFSNKSITTQF
+425 ETFNKQSIITQF
-437 LGDDLQAKA
+437 LGDDLQQQAQK
-446 KATYQQDLNNSQ
+446 TYQEDLTHSQNALNNVTS
-458 SALSNATNDNKIAS
+458 DNTIAS
-472 ADTGYTNN
+472 NDTSYT
-480 QNTTIKQD
+480 QSKNTTVAKD
-488 AQNLEHTSQQIA
+488 AQGLENTNQKIQQ
-500 KDEQALQ
+500 DEQALEK
-507 GDLNK
+507 DLAQI
-512 LKQLANSSFNEQA
+512 KQLANSTTGFNEQA
-525 FNQAQ
+525 FNTAQ
-530 SKEQQDE
+530 KQEQQDE

-543 ENTFSSE
+543 EKTFNAE
-550 QEGLEKALAN
+550 QDSLNKAIQQVQAQQQ
-560 AKEQQEQQQAQATYQ
+560 KQEQQQAQQTYQ
-575 QDLNNSQSALS
+575 EDLTHSQSAL
-586 NATNDNKIAS
+586 NDVASDNTIAS
-596 ADTDYT
+596 NDTSYT
-602 KNQNT
+602 QSKNT
-607 AIKQDAQNLE
+607 TVAKDAQGLE
-617 NTSQQITQ
+617 NTNQKIQQDEQ
-625 DQKDLEQDLDKLQQ
+625 ALEKDLAQIKQ
-639 LANSKTGFNEQAFN
+639 LANSTTGFNEQAFKN
-653 QAQSTEQQDEQTLQ
+653 AQKQEQQDEQTLQ
-667 NEEETF
+667 NEEKTF
-673 SSEQEGLE
+673 NSEQEGL
-681 KALANAK
+681 KQAIAK
-688 HTSPTPTKHTAQNNP
+688 PASPTPSPTPTPTKHTA
-703 PNKVSPPT
+703 PN
-711 QNLPTT
+711 
-717 NVWNGVYNFQN
+717 
-728 QTYSKKGIYYIDPNL
+728 
-743 SGQSGQSGNTLST
+743 
-756 YGYLDWFTLKNKF
+756 
-769 SVNANNGTLI
+769 
-779 IGNNT
+779 
-784 ESANTKGLIWIGDDK
+784 
-799 GLVYYNTGTFNAA
+799 
-812 NIYLTSNLKTGN
+812 
-824 GFSGEGATLNFN
+824 
-836 ATNRITINQAS
+836 
-847 FDNSDAGAQHSYMNF
+847 
-862 KGSNINVSGSSF
+862 
-874 TDDTN
+874 
-879 GGFSFSG
+879 
-886 NNNNSAISFNK
+886 
-897 TKFNQG
+897 
-903 TYNFTN
+903 
-909 SANLSFNNSNFNQS
+909 
-923 TYNFNSLQSTF
+923 
-934 NNSTFNQGTYNFTDN
+934 
-949 TSFNN
+949 
-954 DTFNQGTYNFNTSK
+954 
-968 VSFSGANTLN
+968 
-978 SSSPFASLKGSVSF
+978 
-992 GSGAVFNLN
+992 
-1001 QTLNA
+1001 
-1006 NQTYDILTTNGTI
+1006 
-1019 QYGVYQS
+1019 
-1026 YLWDLINYKGDKA
+1026 
-1039 ISHVEVGNN
+1039 
-1048 TYDVTFDINGQDET
+1048 
-1062 LQETFSNKSIT
+1062 
-1073 TQFLGDDLQAK
+1073 
-1084 AKATYQQDLNNSQ
+1084 
-1097 SALSNATNDNK
+1097 
-1108 IASADTGYTNNQN
+1108 
-1121 TTIKQDAQNLEHTS
+1121 
-1135 QQIAKD
+1135 
-1141 EQALQ
+1141 
-1146 GDLNK
+1146 
-1151 LKQLANSSFNEQAF
+1151 
-1165 NQAQSKEQQDEQT
+1165 
-1178 LQNEEETFSS
+1178 
-1188 EQEGLEKALANAKP
+1188 
-1202 ASPTPTPTPTPTPS
+1202 TP
-1216 PTPNPTPTKH
+1216 
-1226 TAPNKVPPTPPT
+1226 PNKVPPTPPT

-1251 WLQNQTYS
+1251 NLQNQTYS

-1282 TYTANLLG
+1282 TYTANLFG

-1322 GFGYIIGTFNAAN
+1322 GFGYITGTFSAAN

-1344 GEGVSGSDG
+1344 GEGVSNSDG

-1380 KMIQTGASQHSYATF
+1380 KMIQTGASQHSYAAF
-1395 DATNNISVTN
+1395 DALNNISVTN

-1412 WGKFSFNAKN
+1412 WGKFSFSAKN

-1428 SFSGFTNPGGSSV
+1428 SFSGFTNPGGSST
-1441 ISANAANSLSFNNSR
+1441 ISANASNSLSFINSR
-1456 LNGGAVY
+1456 LNGGAIY
-1463 NLWANSLIF
+1463 NLQANSLIF

-1486 TSNFNATTQLLGNTS
+1486 TSNFNATTQLLGNTN

-1531 TAFKNSLTLD
+1531 AAFKNSLTLD

-1551 SVLNASGASAF
+1551 SVLNANGTSAF

-1576 TFNSLFFN
+1576 AFNSLFFN
-1584 GATLSLNANS
+1584 GGTLSLNASS

-1609 NLDDSVLSVSNAS
+1609 NLDDSVLSANNTS

-1631 GASQATF
+1631 GASQADF
-1638 GGNTTIDAASFNFD
+1638 GGNTTIDTASFNFD

-1670 NGYAPS
+1670 NGYVPS
-1676 LSKALMSVS
+1676 LTKALMSVS

-1739 KIQNATYS
+1739 KIQDATYS

-1809 GYSYDYSDNQAG
+1809 GYSYDYSSNQAG

-1842 TPGTYSPFNQP
+1842 APGTYSPFNQP

-1864 SSGNLKT
+1864 SSENLKT

-1883 KEMIETNQLDNI
+1883 KEMIESNQLDNI
-1895 TSINEVL
+1895 TNINEVL
-1902 QLLDRIKITP
+1902 QLLDKIKITQT
-1912 AQKQALL
+1912 QKQALL

-1925 TDNINQTFSNG
+1925 TDNINQTFNNG
-1936 NLVIGATQDHVT
+1936 NLVIGATQDNVT

-1962 SPCALDSATCS
+1962 SPCTLDSATCS
-1973 SFRNTYLG
+1973 SFRSTYLG

-1998 KAKSIYITGTLGS
+1998 KAKSIYITGTMGS

-2019 SADITFQSAN
+2019 SADVTFQSAN

-2045 IFNLLGQEGID
+2045 IFNLLGQKGIE

-2068 SQMAMEKIKQA
+2068 SQVAMEKIKQA

-2084 FVENAL
+2084 FIENAL
-2090 IPLSKELPSSLQNET
+2090 SPLSKELPASLQDET
-2105 LGQLIGQNNLDNLL
+2105 LGQLIGQNNLDDLL

-2172 YMDASELS
+2172 YIDASELS
-2180 SILSVILKDITNPP
+2180 SILGVILKDITNPP

-2209 DEFLG
+2209 NEFLG
-2214 QDVVKKLE
+2214 QDVIKKLE

-2229 IINNIISQGGLSGI
+2229 IINNIISQGGLSGV

-2324 SKYQGALIFASNGV
+2324 SKYQGTLIFASNGV

-2365 GEICINLANCP
+2365 GEICVNLANCP

-2400 NFTFLGVIASNGAI
+2400 NFTFLGAIASNGAI

-2436 QANNLTIAN
+2436 QANNLTITN

-2457 NGDFTLNQ
+2457 NGNFTLNQ
-2465 QATLSTNASGLNV
+2465 QATLSTNTSGLNV

-2486 DLVFNLSHSV
+2486 DLVFNLSHSA

-2505 IATIMTNYNN
+2505 AATIMANNNN

-2523 SKETGAYTLIDSA
+2523 SKEVGTYTLIDSA
-2536 KAIYYGYNDQI
+2536 KAIYYGYNNQI

-2560 TLININGKHMVMT
+2560 TLIDINGKHMVMT
-2573 DNGLTY
+2573 NNGLTY
-2579 NGQAVSIKDGGL
+2579 NGQVVNIKDGGL
-2591 IVGFKDSQ
+2591 VVGFKDSQ

-2614 AVSNAPI
+2614 AVSNDPI

-2628 LKQYIAQIQGI
+2628 LKQYIAQIQGT
-2639 QGVDSIEQAGGT
+2639 QGVDSIDQAGGS

-2695 IANPN
+2695 IANPD

-2808 AAYGYSGFHANITQS
+2808 AAYGYSGFHGNITQS
-2823 GSSNVNM
+2823 GSSNVNI

-2874 NTWTTDAKIN
+2874 DTWTTDAKIN

-2901 IGLAYYYIGMSG
+2901 VGLAYYYIGLSG

-3025 DINIT
+3025 DINI
-3030 GNIGMRYA
+3030 
-3038 F
+3038 

>member
-1 MAFKKAG
+1 MAFKKAR
-8 LISKFI
+8 LISRFI

-27 IFKLNPILKR
+27 FFTLNQILKR

-51 KPFNKNKSFLKA
+51 KLSNRNKSFLKA

-68 GALGGLPHLR
+68 GALGGLSHLR
-78 ASECRYWSWWSGYHD
+78 ANECRYWSWSSWSYQD
-93 KIESGSNSPTHN
+93 NIESGPNSPTHN
-105 SYCLFSSTQGS
+105 SYCLFSSAQGS

-133 FTQKFNNGTLNV
+133 FTQKFNNGTLDI

-154 GVNGVNVGYITGT
+154 GINGGDVGYITGT
-167 YDAQTINFNSSR
+167 YDAQTMNFNSSH
-179 ITTGNSLSDGGGATL
+179 ITTGNSYADGGGVTL
-194 NFNATNRITI
+194 NFNATNNITI

-214 GAQHSYMNFKG
+214 GTQKSYMNFKG
-225 SNINVSGS
+225 SNIKVSGS
-233 SFTDDTNGGFSFS
+233 SFTDDTDGGFNFS
-246 GNNNNSA
+246 GSNNNSV
-253 ISFNKTKFNQGTY
+253 ISFDQTNFNQGTY
-266 NFTNSAN
+266 NFSNSAT
-273 LSFNNSNFNQSTYNF
+273 LSFNNSSFNQGTYHF
-288 NSLQSTFNNS
+288 NSTQSTFENS
-298 TFNQGTYNFTD
+298 NFNQGTYNFSN

-321 TYNFNTSKVSFSGA
+321 AYSFNTSKVSFSGT

-352 FGSGA
+352 FNSNA
-357 VFNLNQTLNAN
+357 IFNLNQTLNNN

-375 TNGTIQYGVYQS
+375 TNGAIQYGVYQS
-387 YLWDLINYKGDKAIS
+387 YLWDLINYKGDKAMS

-425 ETFSNKSITTQF
+425 ETFNKQSIITQF
-437 LGDDLQAKA
+437 LGDNLQQQAQQ
-446 KATYQQDLNNSQ
+446 TYQEDLTNSKN
-458 SALSNATNDNKIAS
+458 ALSGVTSDNTIASNDTSYTQSKNATVAK
-472 ADTGYTNN
+472 
-480 QNTTIKQD
+480 D
-488 AQNLEHTSQQIA
+488 AQNLESTNQTIQQD
-500 KDEQALQ
+500 KQALEK
-507 GDLNK
+507 DLAQI
-512 LKQLANSSFNEQA
+512 KQLANPTTGFNEQA

-530 SKEQQDE
+530 KQEQQDE

-543 ENTFSSE
+543 ENAFNTE
-550 QEGLEKALAN
+550 QEGLKQAIQQA
-560 AKEQQEQQQAQATYQ
+560 QEQQQKQEQQEAQQTYQ
-575 QDLNNSQSALS
+575 EDVAHSQNALNNVTS
-586 NATNDNKIAS
+586 DNKIAS
-596 ADTDYT
+596 ADTSDT
-602 KNQNT
+602 TSKNT
-607 AIKQDAQNLE
+607 TIATDAQTLE
-617 NTSQQITQ
+617 KTNQQI
-625 DQKDLEQDLDKLQQ
+625 QKDEQALEKDLAQINQ
-639 LANSKTGFNEQAFN
+639 LANSTTGFNEQAFT
-653 QAQSTEQQDEQTLQ
+653 QAQKQEQQDLKTLQ
-667 NEEETF
+667 SEENAFNT
-673 SSEQEGLE
+673 EQEGLE
-681 KALANAK
+681 QAIANAK
-688 HTSPTPTKHTAQNNP
+688 HVSPTPNPTPSPTPTPTKHTGPNTP
-703 PNKVSPPT
+703 PSQVPPTPPT
-711 QNLPTT
+711 QNPPAE
-717 NVWNGVYNFQN
+717 NVWNGVYWLQN
-728 QTYSKKGIYYIDPNL
+728 KTYSNKGIYYIDPNL

-756 YGYLDWFTLKNKF
+756 Y
-769 SVNANNGTLI
+769 
-779 IGNNT
+779 
-784 ESANTKGLIWIGDDK
+784 
-799 GLVYYNTGTFNAA
+799 
-812 NIYLTSNLKTGN
+812 
-824 GFSGEGATLNFN
+824 
-836 ATNRITINQAS
+836 
-847 FDNSDAGAQHSYMNF
+847 
-862 KGSNINVSGSSF
+862 
-874 TDDTN
+874 
-879 GGFSFSG
+879 
-886 NNNNSAISFNK
+886 
-897 TKFNQG
+897 
-903 TYNFTN
+903 
-909 SANLSFNNSNFNQS
+909 
-923 TYNFNSLQSTF
+923 
-934 NNSTFNQGTYNFTDN
+934 
-949 TSFNN
+949 
-954 DTFNQGTYNFNTSK
+954 
-968 VSFSGANTLN
+968 
-978 SSSPFASLKGSVSF
+978 
-992 GSGAVFNLN
+992 
-1001 QTLNA
+1001 
-1006 NQTYDILTTNGTI
+1006 
-1019 QYGVYQS
+1019 
-1026 YLWDLINYKGDKA
+1026 
-1039 ISHVEVGNN
+1039 
-1048 TYDVTFDINGQDET
+1048 
-1062 LQETFSNKSIT
+1062 
-1073 TQFLGDDLQAK
+1073 
-1084 AKATYQQDLNNSQ
+1084 
-1097 SALSNATNDNK
+1097 
-1108 IASADTGYTNNQN
+1108 
-1121 TTIKQDAQNLEHTS
+1121 
-1135 QQIAKD
+1135 
-1141 EQALQ
+1141 
-1146 GDLNK
+1146 
-1151 LKQLANSSFNEQAF
+1151 
-1165 NQAQSKEQQDEQT
+1165 
-1178 LQNEEETFSS
+1178 
-1188 EQEGLEKALANAKP
+1188 
-1202 ASPTPTPTPTPTPS
+1202 
-1216 PTPNPTPTKH
+1216 
-1226 TAPNKVPPTPPT
+1226 
-1238 QNLPTTNVWNGVY
+1238 
-1251 WLQNQTYS
+1251 
-1259 QKGVYY
+1259 
-1265 IDPNLSG
+1265 
-1272 QSGQSANTLS
+1272 
-1282 TYTANLLG
+1282 TANLLG
-1290 RSFGVNIQNGTL
+1290 RSFSVNIQNGTL
-1302 IIGNNT
+1302 IIGNDT
-1308 ESVNDNG
+1308 EGVNSNG

-1322 GFGYIIGTFNAAN
+1322 GFGYITGTFNAAN

-1344 GEGVSGSDG
+1344 GEGVSNSDG

-1372 YNDAETVT
+1372 YNNAETVT
-1380 KMIQTGASQHSYATF
+1380 KMIQTGASQHSYTAF

-1412 WGKFSFNAKN
+1412 WGKFSFNAEN

-1428 SFSGFTNPGGSSV
+1428 SFSGFTNPGGSSA
-1441 ISANAANSLSFNNSR
+1441 ISANASNSLSFIDSR
-1456 LNGGAVY
+1456 LNGGAIY
-1463 NLWANSLIF
+1463 NLQANSLIF

-1531 TAFKNSLTLD
+1531 AAFKNSLTLD

-1551 SVLNASGASAF
+1551 SVLNVSGASAF

-1584 GATLSLNANS
+1584 GGTLSLNASS
-1594 KLNASSASFSNNTTI
+1594 KLSASSASFSNNTTI
-1609 NLDDSVLSVSNAS
+1609 NLDDSVLNANNTS

-1631 GASQATF
+1631 GASQADF
-1638 GGNTTIDAASFNFD
+1638 GGNTTIDTASFNFD

-1657 SFNNLTANGALNF
+1657 NFNNLTANGALNF

-1676 LSKALMSVS
+1676 LTKALMNVS

-1828 IKGLFTPKGSQTPQ
+1828 IKGLFIPKGSQTPQ
-1842 TPGTYSPFNQP
+1842 APGTYSPFNQP
-1853 LNSLNIYNKGF
+1853 LSSLNIYNKGF
-1864 SSGNLKT
+1864 SSENLKT

-1883 KEMIETNQLDNI
+1883 KEMIESNQLDNI
-1895 TSINEVL
+1895 TNINEVL
-1902 QLLDRIKITP
+1902 QLLDKIKITQ

-1925 TDNINQTFSNG
+1925 TDNINQTFNNG
-1936 NLVIGATQDHVT
+1936 NLVIGATQDNVT

-1998 KAKSIYITGTLGS
+1998 KAKSIYITGTIGS

-2019 SADITFQSAN
+2019 SADVTFQSAN
-2029 NLVLNK
+2029 NLVLNE

-2084 FVENAL
+2084 FIENAL
-2090 IPLSKELPSSLQNET
+2090 SPLSKELPASLQDET
-2105 LGQLIGQNNLDNLL
+2105 LGQLIGQNNLDDLL
-2119 NNSGVMNAIQNIISK
+2119 NNSGVMNEIQNIISQ

-2172 YMDASELS
+2172 YIDASELS

-2209 DEFLG
+2209 NEFLG

-2229 IINNIISQGGLSGI
+2229 IINNIISQGGLSGV

-2281 YFNFLSNGY
+2281 YFNFLSDGY

-2386 SVTPTNESLSVRAN
+2386 SVTPTNETLSVRAN
-2400 NFTFLGVIASNGAI
+2400 NFTFLGAIASNGAI
-2414 DLSQVKNNSVIGTL
+2414 DLSQVTNNSVIGTL

-2436 QANNLTIAN
+2436 QANNLTITN
-2445 AFNNASNSTANI
+2445 AFDNASNSTADI
-2457 NGDFTLNQ
+2457 NGNFTLNQ

-2496 SHAIINAQG
+2496 SHAIINTQG
-2505 IATIMTNYNN
+2505 TATIMANDNN
-2515 PLIQFNTS
+2515 PLIQFNAS
-2523 SKETGAYTLIDSA
+2523 SKEVGTYTLIDSA
-2536 KAIYYGYNDQI
+2536 KTIYYGYNNQI

-2560 TLININGKHMVMT
+2560 TLIDINGKHIIMT

-2579 NGQAVSIKDGGL
+2579 NGQAVSVKDGGL
-2591 IVGFKDSQ
+2591 VVGFKDSQ

-2614 AVSNAPI
+2614 AVSNDPI

-2628 LKQYIAQIQGI
+2628 LKQYIAQIQGV
-2639 QGVDSIEQAGGT
+2639 QSVDSIDQAGGN

-2731 SADFHERLEALKNKR
+2731 RSDFLERLEALKNKR

-2823 GSSNVNM
+2823 GSSNVNV

-2874 NTWTTDAKIN
+2874 DTWTTDAKIN

-2901 IGLAYYYIGMSG
+2901 VGLSYYYIGLSG

>member
-1 MAFKKAG
+1 M
-8 LISKFI
+8 S
-14 SKGSFKLNKISKK
+14 KISKK
-27 IFKLNPILKR
+27 IFKLNQILKR
-37 EKPLKRHKKTKSIK
+37 EKPLKCHKKTKSIK

-68 GALGGLPHLR
+68 GALGGLSHLR
-78 ASECRYWSWWSGYHD
+78 ANECRYWSWPSWSYQD
-93 KIESGSNSPTHN
+93 NIESGPNSPTHN

-133 FTQKFNNGTLNV
+133 FTQKFNGGTLNV

-154 GVNGVNVGYITGT
+154 GINGGDVGYITGT
-167 YDAQTINFNSSR
+167 YDAQTINFNSSHL
-179 ITTGNSLSDGGGATL
+179 TTGNSFSTGGGATL
-194 NFNATNRITI
+194 NFNAANNITI
-204 NQASFDNSDA
+204 NQADFDNSDA
-214 GAQHSYMNFKG
+214 GSQHSYMNFKG

-233 SFTDDTNGGFSFS
+233 SFKDNTNGGFSFS
-246 GNNNNSA
+246 GSNNHST
-253 ISFNKTKFNQGTY
+253 ISFNQTSFNQGAYNFSNSATLSSNHSAFNQGTY
-266 NFTNSAN
+266 HFNSAQ
-273 LSFNNSNFNQSTYNF
+273 SAFNNDT
-288 NSLQSTFNNS
+288 L
-298 TFNQGTYNFTD
+298 NQGTYDFSN
-309 NTSFNNDTFNQG
+309 NASFNNDTFNQG
-321 TYNFNTSKVSFSGA
+321 TYSFNTSQVSFSGI

-352 FGSGA
+352 FGSDA
-357 VFNLNQTLNAN
+357 IFNLNQTLNNN

-375 TNGTIQYGVYQS
+375 TNGTIQYGVYQG

-402 HVEVGNNTYDV
+402 HVGVGNNTYDV

-425 ETFSNKSITTQF
+425 ETFNKQSIITQF
-437 LGDDLQAKA
+437 LGDDLQQQAQK
-446 KATYQQDLNNSQ
+446 TYQQDLSNSQ
-458 SALSNATNDNKIAS
+458 SALNNAASDNEIAS
-472 ADTGYTNN
+472 
-480 QNTTIKQD
+480 
-488 AQNLEHTSQQIA
+488 S
-500 KDEQALQ
+500 
-507 GDLNK
+507 
-512 LKQLANSSFNEQA
+512 
-525 FNQAQ
+525 
-530 SKEQQDE
+530 
-537 QTLQNE
+537 
-543 ENTFSSE
+543 
-550 QEGLEKALAN
+550 
-560 AKEQQEQQQAQATYQ
+560 
-575 QDLNNSQSALS
+575 
-586 NATNDNKIAS
+586 
-596 ADTDYT
+596 DTDYT
-602 KNQNT
+602 KSSNPT
-607 AIKQDAQNLE
+607 IAKDAQNLE
-617 NTSQQITQ
+617 NMSQQIV
-625 DQKDLEQDLDKLQQ
+625 KDEQALEQDLDKLQP

-653 QAQSTEQQDEQTLQ
+653 QAQDKEQQDEQTLQ
-667 NEEETF
+667 NEEKTF
-673 SSEQEGLE
+673 NAEQEGL
-681 KALANAK
+681 KQAIAK
-688 HTSPTPTKHTAQNNP
+688 PASPTPSPTPAPTKHTAQNTP
-703 PNKVSPPT
+703 PSQVPPTPPT

-717 NVWNGVYNFQN
+717 NVWDGVYNLQN
-728 QTYSKKGIYYIDPNL
+728 QTYSNKGVYYIDPNL

-756 YGYLDWFTLKNKF
+756 Y
-769 SVNANNGTLI
+769 
-779 IGNNT
+779 
-784 ESANTKGLIWIGDDK
+784 
-799 GLVYYNTGTFNAA
+799 
-812 NIYLTSNLKTGN
+812 
-824 GFSGEGATLNFN
+824 
-836 ATNRITINQAS
+836 
-847 FDNSDAGAQHSYMNF
+847 
-862 KGSNINVSGSSF
+862 
-874 TDDTN
+874 
-879 GGFSFSG
+879 
-886 NNNNSAISFNK
+886 
-897 TKFNQG
+897 
-903 TYNFTN
+903 
-909 SANLSFNNSNFNQS
+909 
-923 TYNFNSLQSTF
+923 
-934 NNSTFNQGTYNFTDN
+934 
-949 TSFNN
+949 
-954 DTFNQGTYNFNTSK
+954 
-968 VSFSGANTLN
+968 
-978 SSSPFASLKGSVSF
+978 
-992 GSGAVFNLN
+992 
-1001 QTLNA
+1001 
-1006 NQTYDILTTNGTI
+1006 
-1019 QYGVYQS
+1019 
-1026 YLWDLINYKGDKA
+1026 
-1039 ISHVEVGNN
+1039 
-1048 TYDVTFDINGQDET
+1048 
-1062 LQETFSNKSIT
+1062 
-1073 TQFLGDDLQAK
+1073 
-1084 AKATYQQDLNNSQ
+1084 
-1097 SALSNATNDNK
+1097 
-1108 IASADTGYTNNQN
+1108 
-1121 TTIKQDAQNLEHTS
+1121 
-1135 QQIAKD
+1135 
-1141 EQALQ
+1141 
-1146 GDLNK
+1146 
-1151 LKQLANSSFNEQAF
+1151 
-1165 NQAQSKEQQDEQT
+1165 
-1178 LQNEEETFSS
+1178 
-1188 EQEGLEKALANAKP
+1188 
-1202 ASPTPTPTPTPTPS
+1202 
-1216 PTPNPTPTKH
+1216 
-1226 TAPNKVPPTPPT
+1226 
-1238 QNLPTTNVWNGVY
+1238 
-1251 WLQNQTYS
+1251 
-1259 QKGVYY
+1259 
-1265 IDPNLSG
+1265 
-1272 QSGQSANTLS
+1272 
-1282 TYTANLLG
+1282 TANLFG

-1322 GFGYIIGTFNAAN
+1322 GFGYITGTFNAAN

-1344 GEGVSGSDG
+1344 GEGVSNSDG

-1380 KMIQTGASQHSYATF
+1380 KMIQTGASQHSYAAF

-1412 WGKFSFNAKN
+1412 WGKFSFSAKN

-1441 ISANAANSLSFNNSR
+1441 ISANAANSLSFSNSR
-1456 LNGGAVY
+1456 LNGGAIY
-1463 NLWANSLIF
+1463 NLQANSLIF

-1531 TAFKNSLTLD
+1531 ATFKNSLTLD

-1551 SVLNASGASAF
+1551 SVLNANGASAF

-1584 GATLSLNANS
+1584 GGTLSLNANS
-1594 KLNASSASFSNNTTI
+1594 KLNASSASFSNDTTI
-1609 NLDDSVLSVSNAS
+1609 NLDNSVLSANNTS

-1631 GASQATF
+1631 GTSQADF
-1638 GGNTTIDAASFNFD
+1638 GGNTTIDTASFNFD

-1676 LSKALMSVS
+1676 LTKALMSVS

-1747 DNNNIQTW
+1747 GNNNIQTW

-1768 ESIKN
+1768 ESVKN

-1785 SASNT
+1785 SASDT

-1809 GYSYDYSDNQAG
+1809 GYSYDYSDDQAG

-1853 LNSLNIYNKGF
+1853 LDSLNIYNKGF

-1883 KEMIETNQLDNI
+1883 KEMIESNQLDNI
-1895 TSINEVL
+1895 TNINEVL
-1902 QLLDRIKITP
+1902 QLLDKIKITQV
-1912 AQKQALL
+1912 QKQALL

-1925 TDNINQTFSNG
+1925 TDNINQTFNNG
-1936 NLVIGATQDHVT
+1936 NLIIGTTQDNVT

-1998 KAKSIYITGTLGS
+1998 KAKSVYITGTLGS

-2019 SADITFQSAN
+2019 SADVTFQSAN

-2068 SQMAMEKIKQA
+2068 SQVAMEKIKQA

-2084 FVENAL
+2084 FIENAL
-2090 IPLSKELPSSLQNET
+2090 SPLSKELPTNLQSET
-2105 LGQLIGQNNLDNLL
+2105 LGQLIGQNNLDDLL

-2172 YMDASELS
+2172 YIDASELS
-2180 SILSVILKDITNPP
+2180 SILSVVLKDITNPP

-2209 DEFLG
+2209 NEFLG

-2229 IINNIISQGGLSGI
+2229 IINNIISQGGLSGV

-2324 SKYQGALIFASNGV
+2324 SKYQGALTFASNDV
-2338 SNINITTLNATNG
+2338 SNITITTLNATNG

-2365 GEICINLANCP
+2365 GEICVNLANCP
-2376 TTKNSSSTNS
+2376 ATKNSSSANS

-2414 DLSQVKNNSVIGTL
+2414 DLSQVKNDSVIGTL
-2428 NLNENATL
+2428 NLNENAAL
-2436 QANNLTIAN
+2436 QANNLTITN

-2465 QATLSTNASGLNV
+2465 QAALSTNASGLNV

-2486 DLVFNLSHSV
+2486 GLVFNLSHSA

-2505 IATIMTNYNN
+2505 SATIMANDNN

-2523 SKETGAYTLIDSA
+2523 SKETTTYTLIDSA

-2547 TGGSSLDNYLKLY
+2547 TGGSSLYNYLKLY
-2560 TLININGKHMVMT
+2560 TLIDINGKHMVMT

-2579 NGQAVSIKDGGL
+2579 NGQAVNIKDGGL

-2614 AVSNAPI
+2614 AVSNDPI

-2628 LKQYIAQIQGI
+2628 LKQYIAQIQGV
-2639 QGVDSIEQAGGT
+2639 QSVDSIDQVGGN

-2669 APYYLESHSTKD
+2669 APYYLESHSAKD

-2695 IANPN
+2695 IANPD

-2731 SADFHERLEALKNKR
+2731 RSDFLERLEALKNKR

-2793 VGYDRF
+2793 IGYDRF

-2867 INQSYRY
+2867 INQSYKY
-2874 NTWTTDAKIN
+2874 DTWTTDAKIN

-2901 IGLAYYYIGMSG
+2901 IGLAYYYIGLSG

>member
-1 MAFKKAG
+1 MAFKKAR
-8 LISKFI
+8 LISRFI
-14 SKGSFKLNKISKK
+14 SKGSFKLSKISKK
-27 IFKLNPILKR
+27 IFKLNQILKR
-37 EKPLKRHKKTKSIK
+37 EKPLKCHKKTKSIK
-51 KPFNKNKSFLKA
+51 KLSNKNKSFLKA

-68 GALGGLPHLR
+68 GALGGLSHLR
-78 ASECRYWSWWSGYHD
+78 ANECRYWSWSSWSYQD
-93 KIESGSNSPTHN
+93 NIESGPNSPTHN

-123 LTTYSAGGAS
+123 LTTYSTGRAS
-133 FTQKFNNGTLNV
+133 FTQKFNGGTLDI

-154 GVNGVNVGYITGT
+154 GINGGDVGYITGT
-167 YDAQTINFNSSR
+167 YDAANIYLTSHL
-179 ITTGNSLSDGGGATL
+179 TTGNSYSDGGGATL
-194 NFNATNRITI
+194 NFNATNNLTI
-204 NQASFDNSDA
+204 NQASLDNSDA
-214 GAQHSYMNFKG
+214 GTQHSYMNFKG
-225 SNINVSGS
+225 SNIKVSGS
-233 SFTDDTNGGFSFS
+233 SFKDDTDGGFSFS
-246 GNNNNSA
+246 GNSNNST
-253 ISFNKTKFNQGTY
+253 ISFNQTNFNQGTY
-266 NFTNSAN
+266 HFSNSAN
-273 LSFNNSNFNQSTYNF
+273 SSFDNSSFNQGSYHF
-288 NSLQSTFNNS
+288 NSAQSTFENS
-298 TFNQGTYNFTD
+298 N
-309 NTSFNNDTFNQG
+309 FNQG
-321 TYNFNTSKVSFSGA
+321 TYNFNTSKVSFSGI

-352 FGSGA
+352 FNSGA
-357 VFNLNQTLNAN
+357 IFNLNQTLNNN

-375 TNGTIQYGVYQS
+375 TNGAIQYGVYQS

-402 HVEVGNNTYDV
+402 HVGVGNNTYDV

-425 ETFSNKSITTQF
+425 ETFNKQSIITQF
-437 LGDDLQAKA
+437 LGDDLQQQAQK
-446 KATYQQDLNNSQ
+446 TYQQDLSNSQ
-458 SALSNATNDNKIAS
+458 SALNNAASDNKIANS
-472 ADTGYTNN
+472 DTDYTKNK
-480 QNTTIKQD
+480 NTAIATD
-488 AQNLEHTSQQIA
+488 AQNLENTNQQIV
-500 KDEQALQ
+500 KDQQALQ
-507 GDLNK
+507 GDLDK
-512 LKQLANSSFNEQA
+512 LQQLANSPTGFSEQA

-530 SKEQQDE
+530 KQEQQDE

-543 ENTFSSE
+543 EKTFNAE
-550 QEGLEKALAN
+550 QEGLKQAIAN
-560 AKEQQEQQQAQATYQ
+560 AKP
-575 QDLNNSQSALS
+575 
-586 NATNDNKIAS
+586 
-596 ADTDYT
+596 
-602 KNQNT
+602 
-607 AIKQDAQNLE
+607 
-617 NTSQQITQ
+617 
-625 DQKDLEQDLDKLQQ
+625 
-639 LANSKTGFNEQAFN
+639 
-653 QAQSTEQQDEQTLQ
+653 
-667 NEEETF
+667 
-673 SSEQEGLE
+673 
-681 KALANAK
+681 
-688 HTSPTPTKHTAQNNP
+688 TSPTPSPTPIPTKHTAPNTP
-703 PNKVSPPT
+703 PSQVPPTPPT

-717 NVWNGVYNFQN
+717 NVWNGVYNLQN
-728 QTYSKKGIYYIDPNL
+728 QTYSNKGVYYIDPNL

-756 YGYLDWFTLKNKF
+756 Y
-769 SVNANNGTLI
+769 
-779 IGNNT
+779 
-784 ESANTKGLIWIGDDK
+784 
-799 GLVYYNTGTFNAA
+799 
-812 NIYLTSNLKTGN
+812 
-824 GFSGEGATLNFN
+824 
-836 ATNRITINQAS
+836 
-847 FDNSDAGAQHSYMNF
+847 
-862 KGSNINVSGSSF
+862 
-874 TDDTN
+874 
-879 GGFSFSG
+879 
-886 NNNNSAISFNK
+886 
-897 TKFNQG
+897 
-903 TYNFTN
+903 
-909 SANLSFNNSNFNQS
+909 
-923 TYNFNSLQSTF
+923 
-934 NNSTFNQGTYNFTDN
+934 
-949 TSFNN
+949 
-954 DTFNQGTYNFNTSK
+954 
-968 VSFSGANTLN
+968 
-978 SSSPFASLKGSVSF
+978 
-992 GSGAVFNLN
+992 
-1001 QTLNA
+1001 
-1006 NQTYDILTTNGTI
+1006 
-1019 QYGVYQS
+1019 
-1026 YLWDLINYKGDKA
+1026 
-1039 ISHVEVGNN
+1039 
-1048 TYDVTFDINGQDET
+1048 
-1062 LQETFSNKSIT
+1062 
-1073 TQFLGDDLQAK
+1073 
-1084 AKATYQQDLNNSQ
+1084 
-1097 SALSNATNDNK
+1097 
-1108 IASADTGYTNNQN
+1108 
-1121 TTIKQDAQNLEHTS
+1121 
-1135 QQIAKD
+1135 
-1141 EQALQ
+1141 
-1146 GDLNK
+1146 
-1151 LKQLANSSFNEQAF
+1151 
-1165 NQAQSKEQQDEQT
+1165 
-1178 LQNEEETFSS
+1178 
-1188 EQEGLEKALANAKP
+1188 
-1202 ASPTPTPTPTPTPS
+1202 
-1216 PTPNPTPTKH
+1216 
-1226 TAPNKVPPTPPT
+1226 
-1238 QNLPTTNVWNGVY
+1238 
-1251 WLQNQTYS
+1251 
-1259 QKGVYY
+1259 
-1265 IDPNLSG
+1265 
-1272 QSGQSANTLS
+1272 
-1282 TYTANLLG
+1282 TANLFG

-1322 GFGYIIGTFNAAN
+1322 GFGYITGTFSAAN
-1335 IYLTNNFKT
+1335 IYLTNNFKA
-1344 GEGVSGSDG
+1344 GEGVSNSDG

-1380 KMIQTGASQHSYATF
+1380 KMIQTGASQHSYAAF
-1395 DATNNISVTN
+1395 DALNNISITD

-1412 WGKFSFNAKN
+1412 WGKFSFTAKN

-1428 SFSGFTNPGGSSV
+1428 SFSGFTNPGGSST
-1441 ISANAANSLSFNNSR
+1441 ISANASNSLSFINSR

-1463 NLWANSLIF
+1463 NLQANSLIF

-1531 TAFKNSLTLD
+1531 AAFKNSLTLN

-1551 SVLNASGASAF
+1551 SVLNANGASAF

-1576 TFNSLFFN
+1576 TFKSLFFN
-1584 GATLSLNANS
+1584 GGTLSLNANS

-1609 NLDDSVLSVSNAS
+1609 NLDDSVLSANNTS

-1631 GASQATF
+1631 GASQADF
-1638 GGNTTIDAASFNFD
+1638 GGNTTIDTASFNFD

-1657 SFNNLTANGALNF
+1657 NFNNLTANRALNF

-1676 LSKALMSVS
+1676 LAKALMNVS

-1747 DNNNIQTW
+1747 DSNNIQTW

-1809 GYSYDYSDNQAG
+1809 GYSYDYSDNQVG

-1842 TPGTYSPFNQP
+1842 APGTYSPFNQP

-1864 SSGNLKT
+1864 SSENLKT

-1883 KEMIETNQLDNI
+1883 KEMIESNQLDNI
-1895 TSINEVL
+1895 TNINEVL
-1902 QLLDRIKITP
+1902 QLLDKIKITQ

-1936 NLVIGATQDHVT
+1936 NLIIGATQDNVT

-1998 KAKSIYITGTLGS
+1998 KAKSIYITGIIGS

-2019 SADITFQSAN
+2019 SADVTFQSAN

-2045 IFNLLGQEGID
+2045 IFNLLGQEGIE

-2068 SQMAMEKIKQA
+2068 SQVAMEKIKQA

-2084 FVENAL
+2084 FIENAL
-2090 IPLSKELPSSLQNET
+2090 SPLSKELPTSLQNET
-2105 LGQLIGQNNLDNLL
+2105 LGQLIGQNNLDDLL

-2172 YMDASELS
+2172 YIDASELS
-2180 SILSVILKDITNPP
+2180 SILSVVLKDITNPP
-2194 TSLQKDIGVVANDLL
+2194 ASLQKDIGVVANDLL
-2209 DEFLG
+2209 NEFLG
-2214 QDVVKKLE
+2214 QDVVEKLE

-2229 IINNIISQGGLSGI
+2229 IINNIISQGGLSGV

-2365 GEICINLANCP
+2365 GEICVNLANCP

-2436 QANNLTIAN
+2436 QANNLTITN

-2457 NGDFTLNQ
+2457 NGNFTLNQ

-2486 DLVFNLSHSV
+2486 DLVFNLSHSA

-2505 IATIMTNYNN
+2505 NATIMANNNN
-2515 PLIQFNTS
+2515 PLIQFNAS
-2523 SKETGAYTLIDSA
+2523 SKEVGTYTLINSA
-2536 KAIYYGYNDQI
+2536 KAIYYGYNNQI

-2560 TLININGKHMVMT
+2560 ALIDINGKHMVMSN
-2573 DNGLTY
+2573 NGLTY
-2579 NGQAVSIKDGGL
+2579 NDQAVSIKDGGL

-2614 AVSNAPI
+2614 AVSNDPI

-2628 LKQYIAQIQGI
+2628 LKQYIAQIQGV
-2639 QGVDSIEQAGGT
+2639 QSVDSIDQAGGN

-2669 APYYLESHSTKD
+2669 APYYLESHSVKD

-2695 IANPN
+2695 IANPD

-2808 AAYGYSGFHANITQS
+2808 AAYGYSGFHGNITQS

-2874 NTWTTDAKIN
+2874 DTWTTDAKIN

-2901 IGLAYYYIGMSG
+2901 VGLAYYYIGLSG

>member
-1 MAFKKAG
+1 MAFKKVR

-27 IFKLNPILKR
+27 IFKLNQILKH
-37 EKPLKRHKKTKSIK
+37 EKPLKCHKKTKSIK
-51 KPFNKNKSFLKA
+51 KPFNQNKSFLKA

-68 GALGGLPHLR
+68 GALGGLSHLK
-78 ASECRYWSWWSGYHD
+78 ANECRYWSWSSWSYQD
-93 KIESGSNSPTHN
+93 NIESGSNSPTHN
-105 SYCLFSSTQGS
+105 SYCLFSSAQGS

-123 LTTYSAGGAS
+123 LTTYSTGGAS
-133 FTQKFNNGTLNV
+133 FTQKFNNGMLDI
-145 GGNIRFGGT
+145 GENIRFGGT
-154 GVNGVNVGYITGT
+154 GINGGDLGYITGT

-179 ITTGNSLSDGGGATL
+179 LTTGNSYADGGGATL
-194 NFNATNRITI
+194 NFNATNNLTI

-214 GAQHSYMNFKG
+214 GTQKSYMNFKG
-225 SNINVSGS
+225 SNIKVSGS
-233 SFTDDTNGGFSFS
+233 SFKDDTDGGFSFS
-246 GNNNNSA
+246 GNNNHSA
-253 ISFNKTKFNQGTY
+253 ISFNQTNFNQGTY
-266 NFTNSAN
+266 HFSNSAT
-273 LSFNNSNFNQSTYNF
+273 LSSNHSN
-288 NSLQSTFNNS
+288 
-298 TFNQGTYNFTD
+298 FNQGTYHFNSTQSAFNNSAFNQGTYSF
-309 NTSFNNDTFNQG
+309 NSAQSTFNNDTFNQG
-321 TYNFNTSKVSFSGA
+321 AYNFNGNASFDNDTFNQGSYSFNTSKVSFSGI

-352 FGSGA
+352 FNSGA
-357 VFNLNQTLNAN
+357 IFNLNQTLNNN

-375 TNGTIQYGVYQS
+375 TNGAIQYGVYQS

-402 HVEVGNNTYDV
+402 HVGVGNNTYDV

-425 ETFSNKSITTQF
+425 ETFNNQSIITQF

-446 KATYQQDLNNSQ
+446 KATYQQDLSNSQ
-458 SALSNATNDNKIAS
+458 SALNNASSDNKIA
-472 ADTGYTNN
+472 
-480 QNTTIKQD
+480 
-488 AQNLEHTSQQIA
+488 
-500 KDEQALQ
+500 
-507 GDLNK
+507 
-512 LKQLANSSFNEQA
+512 NS
-525 FNQAQ
+525 
-530 SKEQQDE
+530 
-537 QTLQNE
+537 
-543 ENTFSSE
+543 
-550 QEGLEKALAN
+550 
-560 AKEQQEQQQAQATYQ
+560 
-575 QDLNNSQSALS
+575 
-586 NATNDNKIAS
+586 
-596 ADTDYT
+596 DTDYT
-602 KNQNT
+602 KSSNSTIN
-607 AIKQDAQNLE
+607 KDAQNLE
-617 NTSQQITQ
+617 NTSQQIAQ
-625 DQKDLEQDLDKLQQ
+625 DEQALQRDLDKLQQ

-653 QAQSTEQQDEQTLQ
+653 QAQKQEQQDEQTLQ
-667 NEEETF
+667 NEEKTF
-673 SSEQEGLE
+673 NSEQEGL
-681 KALANAK
+681 KQAIANAK
-688 HTSPTPTKHTAQNNP
+688 PTSPTPSHAPTPTKHIAPNTP
-703 PNKVSPPT
+703 PNKVSPTPTPPT

-717 NVWNGVYNFQN
+717 NVWNGVYNLQN
-728 QTYSKKGIYYIDPNL
+728 QTYSKQGVYYIDPNL

-756 YGYLDWFTLKNKF
+756 Y
-769 SVNANNGTLI
+769 
-779 IGNNT
+779 
-784 ESANTKGLIWIGDDK
+784 
-799 GLVYYNTGTFNAA
+799 
-812 NIYLTSNLKTGN
+812 
-824 GFSGEGATLNFN
+824 
-836 ATNRITINQAS
+836 
-847 FDNSDAGAQHSYMNF
+847 
-862 KGSNINVSGSSF
+862 
-874 TDDTN
+874 
-879 GGFSFSG
+879 
-886 NNNNSAISFNK
+886 
-897 TKFNQG
+897 
-903 TYNFTN
+903 
-909 SANLSFNNSNFNQS
+909 
-923 TYNFNSLQSTF
+923 
-934 NNSTFNQGTYNFTDN
+934 
-949 TSFNN
+949 
-954 DTFNQGTYNFNTSK
+954 
-968 VSFSGANTLN
+968 
-978 SSSPFASLKGSVSF
+978 
-992 GSGAVFNLN
+992 
-1001 QTLNA
+1001 
-1006 NQTYDILTTNGTI
+1006 
-1019 QYGVYQS
+1019 
-1026 YLWDLINYKGDKA
+1026 
-1039 ISHVEVGNN
+1039 
-1048 TYDVTFDINGQDET
+1048 
-1062 LQETFSNKSIT
+1062 
-1073 TQFLGDDLQAK
+1073 
-1084 AKATYQQDLNNSQ
+1084 
-1097 SALSNATNDNK
+1097 
-1108 IASADTGYTNNQN
+1108 
-1121 TTIKQDAQNLEHTS
+1121 
-1135 QQIAKD
+1135 
-1141 EQALQ
+1141 
-1146 GDLNK
+1146 
-1151 LKQLANSSFNEQAF
+1151 
-1165 NQAQSKEQQDEQT
+1165 
-1178 LQNEEETFSS
+1178 
-1188 EQEGLEKALANAKP
+1188 
-1202 ASPTPTPTPTPTPS
+1202 
-1216 PTPNPTPTKH
+1216 
-1226 TAPNKVPPTPPT
+1226 
-1238 QNLPTTNVWNGVY
+1238 
-1251 WLQNQTYS
+1251 
-1259 QKGVYY
+1259 
-1265 IDPNLSG
+1265 
-1272 QSGQSANTLS
+1272 
-1282 TYTANLLG
+1282 TANLFG

-1322 GFGYIIGTFNAAN
+1322 GFGYITGTFSAAN

-1344 GEGVSGSDG
+1344 GEGVSNSDG

-1380 KMIQTGASQHSYATF
+1380 KMIQTGASQHSYAAF
-1395 DATNNISVTN
+1395 DALNNISVTN

-1412 WGKFSFNAKN
+1412 WGKFSFSAKN

-1441 ISANAANSLSFNNSR
+1441 ISANASNSLSFINSR

-1463 NLWANSLIF
+1463 NLQANSLIF

-1486 TSNFNATTQLLGNTS
+1486 TSNFNATTQLLGNTN

-1531 TAFKNSLTLD
+1531 AAFKNSLTLD

-1551 SVLNASGASAF
+1551 SVLNANGTSAF

-1576 TFNSLFFN
+1576 TFKSLFFN
-1584 GATLSLNANS
+1584 GGTLSLNASS

-1609 NLDDSVLSVSNAS
+1609 NLDDSVLSASNTS

-1631 GASQATF
+1631 GASQADF
-1638 GGNTTIDAASFNFD
+1638 GGNTTIDTASFNFD

-1657 SFNNLTANGALNF
+1657 NFNNLTANGALNF

-1676 LSKALMSVS
+1676 LTKALMSVS

-1690 GNNGD
+1690 GSNGD

-1790 IFNIAPELYNYQAS
+1790 IFNIAPELYNYQIS

-1871 LLGILS
+1871 LLGTLS

-1883 KEMIETNQLDNI
+1883 KEMIESNQLDNI
-1895 TSINEVL
+1895 TNINEVL

-1912 AQKQALL
+1912 TQKQALL

-1925 TDNINQTFSNG
+1925 TDNINQTFNNG
-1936 NLVIGATQDHVT
+1936 NLIIGATQDNVT

-1998 KAKSIYITGTLGS
+1998 KAKSVYITGTLGS

-2019 SADITFQSAN
+2019 SADVTFQSAN

-2068 SQMAMEKIKQA
+2068 SQVAMEKIKQA

-2084 FVENAL
+2084 FIENAL
-2090 IPLSKELPSSLQNET
+2090 SPLSKELPASLQNET
-2105 LGQLIGQNNLDNLL
+2105 LGQLIGQNNLDDLL

-2172 YMDASELS
+2172 YIDASELS
-2180 SILSVILKDITNPP
+2180 SILSVVLKDITNPP
-2194 TSLQKDIGVVANDLL
+2194 ASLQKDIGVVANDLL
-2209 DEFLG
+2209 NEFLG

-2229 IINNIISQGGLSGI
+2229 IINNIISQGGLSGV

-2254 SLQNALKENDLGALL
+2254 SLQNALKENDLGTLL

-2324 SKYQGALIFASNGV
+2324 SKYQGALIFASNDV

-2365 GEICINLANCP
+2365 GEICINLASCP

-2400 NFTFLGVIASNGAI
+2400 NFTFLGTIASNGAI

-2428 NLNENATL
+2428 NLNESATL
-2436 QANNLTIAN
+2436 QANNLTITN

-2457 NGDFTLNQ
+2457 NGNFTLNQ

-2486 DLVFNLSHSV
+2486 DLVFNLSHSA

-2505 IATIMTNYNN
+2505 TATLMANSNN

-2523 SKETGAYTLIDSA
+2523 SKEAGTYTLIDST

-2560 TLININGKHMVMT
+2560 TLIDINGKHMVMT
-2573 DNGLTY
+2573 GNGLTY
-2579 NGQAVSIKDGGL
+2579 NGQAVNIKDGGL
-2591 IVGFKDSQ
+2591 VVGFKDSQ

-2614 AVSNAPI
+2614 AVSNDPI

-2628 LKQYIAQIQGI
+2628 LKQYIAQIQGT
-2639 QGVDSIEQAGGT
+2639 QSVDSIDQAGGN

-2695 IANPN
+2695 IANPD

-2867 INQSYRY
+2867 INQSYKY

-2884 YGYDFMF
+2884 YGYDFIF

-2901 IGLAYYYIGMSG
+2901 IGLAYYYIGLSG

>member
-1 MAFKKAG
+1 MAFEKAG

-27 IFKLNPILKR
+27 IFKLNQILKH
-37 EKPLKRHKKTKSIK
+37 EKPLKCHEKTKSIK

-68 GALGGLPHLR
+68 GALGGLSHLR
-78 ASECRYWSWWSGYHD
+78 ASECRYWSWSSWGYHD
-93 KIESGSNSPTHN
+93 NIESGSNSPTHN

-154 GVNGVNVGYITGT
+154 GVNGGDVGYITGT

-179 ITTGNSLSDGGGATL
+179 ITTGNSFSTGGGATL
-194 NFNATNRITI
+194 NFNAANHITI
-204 NQASFDNSDA
+204 DQASFDNGDA
-214 GAQHSYMNFKG
+214 GTQHSYMNFSG

-246 GNNNNSA
+246 GNETNSNLSFNQTSFNQGTYKFTNSANLNFNNSA
-253 ISFNKTKFNQGTY
+253 FNQGTY
-266 NFTNSAN
+266 NFNSA
-273 LSFNNSNFNQSTYNF
+273 
-288 NSLQSTFNNS
+288 QSTFNNS
-298 TFNQGTYNFTD
+298 NFNQGTYNFTD
-309 NTSFNNDTFNQG
+309 NTGLNFNNDTFNQG
-321 TYNFNTSKVSFSGA
+321 TYSFNASKVSFSGA

-357 VFNLNQTLNAN
+357 IFNLNQTLNSN

-375 TNGTIQYGVYQS
+375 TNGIIQYGVYQS

-402 HVEVGNNTYDV
+402 HVEVGSNTYDV

-425 ETFSNKSITTQF
+425 ETFSNQAITTQF

-446 KATYQQDLNNSQ
+446 QATYQQDLSNSQ
-458 SALSNATNDNKIAS
+458 TALNNATSDSKIAS
-472 ADTGYTNN
+472 NDTDYTNN
-480 QNTTIKQD
+480 QNTTIKKD
-488 AQNLEHTSQQIA
+488 AQS
-500 KDEQALQ
+500 
-507 GDLNK
+507 
-512 LKQLANSSFNEQA
+512 
-525 FNQAQ
+525 
-530 SKEQQDE
+530 
-537 QTLQNE
+537 
-543 ENTFSSE
+543 
-550 QEGLEKALAN
+550 
-560 AKEQQEQQQAQATYQ
+560 
-575 QDLNNSQSALS
+575 
-586 NATNDNKIAS
+586 
-596 ADTDYT
+596 
-602 KNQNT
+602 
-607 AIKQDAQNLE
+607 LE

-625 DQKDLEQDLDKLQQ
+625 DKQALEKDLDKLQQ
-639 LANSKTGFNEQAFN
+639 LANAPTGFNQQAFKN
-653 QAQSTEQQDEQTLQ
+653 AQSTEQQDLQTLQ
-667 NEEETF
+667 ENE
-673 SSEQEGLE
+673 
-681 KALANAK
+681 K
-688 HTSPTPTKHTAQNNP
+688 
-703 PNKVSPPT
+703 
-711 QNLPTT
+711 
-717 NVWNGVYNFQN
+717 
-728 QTYSKKGIYYIDPNL
+728 
-743 SGQSGQSGNTLST
+743 
-756 YGYLDWFTLKNKF
+756 
-769 SVNANNGTLI
+769 
-779 IGNNT
+779 
-784 ESANTKGLIWIGDDK
+784 
-799 GLVYYNTGTFNAA
+799 TFN
-812 NIYLTSNLKTGN
+812 
-824 GFSGEGATLNFN
+824 
-836 ATNRITINQAS
+836 
-847 FDNSDAGAQHSYMNF
+847 
-862 KGSNINVSGSSF
+862 
-874 TDDTN
+874 
-879 GGFSFSG
+879 
-886 NNNNSAISFNK
+886 
-897 TKFNQG
+897 
-903 TYNFTN
+903 
-909 SANLSFNNSNFNQS
+909 
-923 TYNFNSLQSTF
+923 
-934 NNSTFNQGTYNFTDN
+934 
-949 TSFNN
+949 
-954 DTFNQGTYNFNTSK
+954 
-968 VSFSGANTLN
+968 
-978 SSSPFASLKGSVSF
+978 
-992 GSGAVFNLN
+992 
-1001 QTLNA
+1001 
-1006 NQTYDILTTNGTI
+1006 
-1019 QYGVYQS
+1019 
-1026 YLWDLINYKGDKA
+1026 
-1039 ISHVEVGNN
+1039 
-1048 TYDVTFDINGQDET
+1048 
-1062 LQETFSNKSIT
+1062 
-1073 TQFLGDDLQAK
+1073 
-1084 AKATYQQDLNNSQ
+1084 
-1097 SALSNATNDNK
+1097 
-1108 IASADTGYTNNQN
+1108 
-1121 TTIKQDAQNLEHTS
+1121 
-1135 QQIAKD
+1135 
-1141 EQALQ
+1141 
-1146 GDLNK
+1146 
-1151 LKQLANSSFNEQAF
+1151 
-1165 NQAQSKEQQDEQT
+1165 
-1178 LQNEEETFSS
+1178 S

-1202 ASPTPTPTPTPTPS
+1202 ASPTPS
-1216 PTPNPTPTKH
+1216 PTPTPTKH
-1226 TAPNKVPPTPPT
+1226 TVPNTPPT
-1238 QNLPTTNVWNGVY
+1238 QNLPTTNVWSGVY
-1251 WLQNQTYS
+1251 NLQNQTYS
-1259 QKGVYY
+1259 KQGVYY

-1272 QSGQSANTLS
+1272 QSGQSGNTLS

-1322 GFGYIIGTFNAAN
+1322 GFGYITGTFNAAN

-1380 KMIQTGASQHSYATF
+1380 KMIQTGASQHSYAAF
-1395 DATNNISVTN
+1395 DATNNISVTD

-1412 WGKFSFNAKN
+1412 WGKFSFSAKN

-1428 SFSGFTNPGGSSV
+1428 SFSGFTNPGGSSA
-1441 ISANAANSLSFNNSR
+1441 ISVDAANSLSFNNSR

-1531 TAFKNSLTLD
+1531 AAFKNSLTLD

-1551 SVLNASGASAF
+1551 SVLNANGTSVF

-1584 GATLSLNANS
+1584 GGIISLNANS

-1609 NLDDSVLSVSNAS
+1609 NLDDSVLSASNTS

-1631 GASQATF
+1631 GASQANF
-1638 GGNTTIDAASFNFD
+1638 GGNTTINTASFNFD
-1652 SASSL
+1652 STSSL
-1657 SFNNLTANGALNF
+1657 GFNNLTANGALNF

-1747 DNNNIQTW
+1747 GNNNIQTW

-1828 IKGLFTPKGSQTPQ
+1828 IKGLFTPKGSQTSQ

-1883 KEMIETNQLDNI
+1883 KEMIESNQLDNI

-1902 QLLDRIKITP
+1902 QLLDKIKITP
-1912 AQKQALL
+1912 VQKQALL

-1936 NLVIGATQDHVT
+1936 NLVIGATQDNVT

-1962 SPCALDSATCS
+1962 SPCTLDSATCS

-1998 KAKSIYITGTLGS
+1998 KAKSIYITGTVGS
-2011 GNAFESGG
+2011 ANAFESGG
-2019 SADITFQSAN
+2019 SADVTFQSAN
-2029 NLVLNK
+2029 NLVLDK

-2090 IPLSKELPSSLQNET
+2090 SPLSKELPASLQNET

-2119 NNSGVMNAIQNIISK
+2119 NNSGVMNEIQNIISK

-2172 YMDASELS
+2172 YIDASELS

-2209 DEFLG
+2209 NEFLG

-2229 IINNIISQGGLSGI
+2229 IINNIISQGGLSGV

-2365 GEICINLANCP
+2365 GEICVNLANCP

-2400 NFTFLGVIASNGAI
+2400 NFTFLGTIASNGAI

-2428 NLNENATL
+2428 NLNENAAL
-2436 QANNLTIAN
+2436 QANNLTITN

-2457 NGDFTLNQ
+2457 NGNFTLNQ
-2465 QATLSTNASGLNV
+2465 QATLSTNSSGLNV

-2486 DLVFNLSHSV
+2486 DLVFNLSHSA

-2505 IATIMTNYNN
+2505 TATIMANNNN

-2523 SKETGAYTLIDSA
+2523 SKETGTYTLIDSA
-2536 KAIYYGYNDQI
+2536 KTIYYGYNDHI
-2547 TGGSSLDNYLKLY
+2547 TGGNSLDNYLKLY
-2560 TLININGKHMVMT
+2560 TLIDINGKRMVMT

-2579 NGQAVSIKDGGL
+2579 NGQAVNIKDGGL
-2591 IVGFKDSQ
+2591 VVGFKDSQ

-2614 AVSNAPI
+2614 AVSNDPI

-2628 LKQYIAQIQGI
+2628 LKQYIAQIQGT

-2867 INQSYRY
+2867 INQSYKY
-2874 NTWTTDAKIN
+2874 DTWTTDAKIN

-2901 IGLAYYYIGMSG
+2901 IGLAYYYIGLSG

-3003 IRLFKTFYVNAG
+3003 IRLFKTFYVNAS

>member
-1 MAFKKAG
+1 MAFKKAR
-8 LISKFI
+8 LISRFI
-14 SKGSFKLNKISKK
+14 SKGFFKLNKISKK
-27 IFKLNPILKR
+27 IFTLNQILKR
-37 EKPLKRHKKTKSIK
+37 EKPLKRHKKALKPIK
-51 KPFNKNKSFLKA
+51 KLSNRNKSFLKA

-68 GALGGLPHLR
+68 GALGGLSHLR
-78 ASECRYWSWWSGYHD
+78 ANECRYWSWSSWSYQD
-93 KIESGSNSPTHN
+93 NIESGPNSPTHN
-105 SYCLFSSTQGS
+105 SYCLFSSAQGS

-133 FTQKFNNGTLNV
+133 FTQKFNGGTLNV

-154 GVNGVNVGYITGT
+154 GINGGDVGYITGT
-167 YDAQTINFNSSR
+167 YDAANIYLTSHLK
-179 ITTGNSLSDGGGATL
+179 TGNSYADGGGATL
-194 NFNATNRITI
+194 NFNATNNITI
-204 NQASFDNSDA
+204 NQASLDNSDA
-214 GAQHSYMNFKG
+214 GTQKSYMNFKG
-225 SNINVSGS
+225 SNIKVSGS
-233 SFTDDTNGGFSFS
+233 SFKDDTDGGFSFS

-253 ISFNKTKFNQGTY
+253 ISFNQTNFNQGTY
-266 NFTNSAN
+266 NFSNSAT
-273 LSFNNSNFNQSTYNF
+273 LSFNHSAFNQGTYHFNSAQSTFENSNFNQ
-288 NSLQSTFNNS
+288 
-298 TFNQGTYNFTD
+298 GTYDFND

-321 TYNFNTSKVSFSGA
+321 TYSFNTSKVSFSGI

-357 VFNLNQTLNAN
+357 VFNLNQTLNNN

-375 TNGTIQYGVYQS
+375 TNGAIQYGVYQS

-425 ETFSNKSITTQF
+425 ETFNKQSIITQF
-437 LGDDLQAKA
+437 LGDDLQQEAQQ
-446 KATYQQDLNNSQ
+446 TYQEDVTHSQNALNKVTS
-458 SALSNATNDNKIAS
+458 DNTIAS
-472 ADTGYTNN
+472 NDTGYTSNK
-480 QNTTIKQD
+480 NTTIAKD
-488 AQNLEHTSQQIA
+488 AQSLENTNQKIQQ
-500 KDEQALQ
+500 DEQALEK
-507 GDLNK
+507 DLAQI
-512 LKQLANSSFNEQA
+512 KQLANSTTGFNEQA
-525 FNQAQ
+525 FTQVQ

-537 QTLQNE
+537 QTLQND
-543 ENTFSSE
+543 ENAFNTE
-550 QEGLEKALAN
+550 QEGLKQAIQQAQAQE
-560 AKEQQEQQQAQATYQ
+560 QEQQQAQQTYQ
-575 QDLNNSQSALS
+575 EDVTNSQSALN
-586 NATNDNKIAS
+586 NAASDSKIANS
-596 ADTDYT
+596 DTDYT
-602 KNQNT
+602 KNKNT
-607 AIKQDAQNLE
+607 TIATDAQNLE
-617 NTSQQITQ
+617 STNQQIAQ
-625 DQKDLEQDLDKLQQ
+625 DEQALQQDLDKLQQ
-639 LANSKTGFNEQAFN
+639 LANSPTGFSEQAFN
-653 QAQSTEQQDEQTLQ
+653 QAQKQEQQDEQTLQ
-667 NEEETF
+667 NDEKTF
-673 SSEQEGLE
+673 NNEQEGL
-681 KALANAK
+681 KQAIANAK
-688 HTSPTPTKHTAQNNP
+688 HVSPTPSPTPTPTKHTAQNTP
-703 PNKVSPPT
+703 P
-711 QNLPTT
+711 
-717 NVWNGVYNFQN
+717 
-728 QTYSKKGIYYIDPNL
+728 
-743 SGQSGQSGNTLST
+743 
-756 YGYLDWFTLKNKF
+756 
-769 SVNANNGTLI
+769 
-779 IGNNT
+779 
-784 ESANTKGLIWIGDDK
+784 
-799 GLVYYNTGTFNAA
+799 
-812 NIYLTSNLKTGN
+812 
-824 GFSGEGATLNFN
+824 
-836 ATNRITINQAS
+836 
-847 FDNSDAGAQHSYMNF
+847 
-862 KGSNINVSGSSF
+862 
-874 TDDTN
+874 
-879 GGFSFSG
+879 
-886 NNNNSAISFNK
+886 
-897 TKFNQG
+897 
-903 TYNFTN
+903 
-909 SANLSFNNSNFNQS
+909 
-923 TYNFNSLQSTF
+923 
-934 NNSTFNQGTYNFTDN
+934 
-949 TSFNN
+949 
-954 DTFNQGTYNFNTSK
+954 
-968 VSFSGANTLN
+968 
-978 SSSPFASLKGSVSF
+978 
-992 GSGAVFNLN
+992 
-1001 QTLNA
+1001 
-1006 NQTYDILTTNGTI
+1006 
-1019 QYGVYQS
+1019 
-1026 YLWDLINYKGDKA
+1026 
-1039 ISHVEVGNN
+1039 
-1048 TYDVTFDINGQDET
+1048 
-1062 LQETFSNKSIT
+1062 
-1073 TQFLGDDLQAK
+1073 
-1084 AKATYQQDLNNSQ
+1084 SQ
-1097 SALSNATNDNK
+1097 
-1108 IASADTGYTNNQN
+1108 
-1121 TTIKQDAQNLEHTS
+1121 
-1135 QQIAKD
+1135 
-1141 EQALQ
+1141 
-1146 GDLNK
+1146 
-1151 LKQLANSSFNEQAF
+1151 
-1165 NQAQSKEQQDEQT
+1165 
-1178 LQNEEETFSS
+1178 
-1188 EQEGLEKALANAKP
+1188 
-1202 ASPTPTPTPTPTPS
+1202 
-1216 PTPNPTPTKH
+1216 
-1226 TAPNKVPPTPPT
+1226 VPPTPPT
-1238 QNLPTTNVWNGVY
+1238 QNLPKTNVWNGVY
-1251 WLQNQTYS
+1251 NLQNQTYS
-1259 QKGVYY
+1259 NKGIYY

-1282 TYTANLLG
+1282 TYTANLFG

-1302 IIGNNT
+1302 IIGNDT

-1322 GFGYIIGTFNAAN
+1322 GFGYITGTFSAAN

-1344 GEGVSGSDG
+1344 GEGVSNSDG

-1380 KMIQTGASQHSYATF
+1380 KMIQTGASQHSYAAF
-1395 DATNNISVTN
+1395 DALNNISVTN

-1412 WGKFSFNAKN
+1412 WGKFSFTAKN

-1441 ISANAANSLSFNNSR
+1441 ISANASNSLSFINSR
-1456 LNGGAVY
+1456 LNGGAIY
-1463 NLWANSLIF
+1463 NLQANSLIF

-1486 TSNFNATTQLLGNTS
+1486 TSNFNATTQLLGNTN

-1531 TAFKNSLTLD
+1531 ADFKNSLTLD

-1551 SVLNASGASAF
+1551 SVLNASGTSAF

-1576 TFNSLFFN
+1576 TFSSLFFN
-1584 GATLSLNANS
+1584 GGTLSLNASS
-1594 KLNASSASFSNNTTI
+1594 KLNASSASFSNNATI
-1609 NLDDSVLSVSNAS
+1609 NLDDSVLNANNTS

-1631 GASQATF
+1631 GASQADF
-1638 GGNTTIDAASFNFD
+1638 GGNTTIDTASFNFD

-1657 SFNNLTANGALNF
+1657 NFNNLTANGALNF

-1676 LSKALMSVS
+1676 LTKALMSVS

-1720 GITGISGANG
+1720 GITGISGVNG

-1842 TPGTYSPFNQP
+1842 APGTYSPFNQP

-1864 SSGNLKT
+1864 SSENLKT

-1877 QNSATL
+1877 QNSAAL
-1883 KEMIETNQLDNI
+1883 KEMIESNQLDNI
-1895 TSINEVL
+1895 TNINEVL
-1902 QLLDRIKITP
+1902 QLLDKIKITQ

-1925 TDNINQTFSNG
+1925 TDNINQTFNNG
-1936 NLVIGATQDHVT
+1936 NLIIGATQDNVT

-1998 KAKSIYITGTLGS
+1998 KAKSIYITGTIGS

-2019 SADITFQSAN
+2019 SADVTFQSAN

-2068 SQMAMEKIKQA
+2068 SQVAMEKIKQA

-2084 FVENAL
+2084 FIENAL
-2090 IPLSKELPSSLQNET
+2090 SPLSKELPASLQDET
-2105 LGQLIGQNNLDNLL
+2105 LGQLIGQNNLDDLL
-2119 NNSGVMNAIQNIISK
+2119 NNSGVMNEIQNIISK

-2172 YMDASELS
+2172 YIDASELS
-2180 SILSVILKDITNPP
+2180 SILSVVLKDITNPP

-2209 DEFLG
+2209 NEFLG

-2229 IINNIISQGGLSGI
+2229 IINNIISQGGLSGV

-2365 GEICINLANCP
+2365 GEICVNLASCP

-2400 NFTFLGVIASNGAI
+2400 NFTFLGAITSNGAI

-2436 QANNLTIAN
+2436 QANNLTITN
-2445 AFNNASNSTANI
+2445 AFNNASNSTTNI
-2457 NGDFTLNQ
+2457 NGNFTLNQ

-2505 IATIMTNYNN
+2505 SATIMANNNN

-2523 SKETGAYTLIDSA
+2523 SKEVGTYTLIDSA
-2536 KAIYYGYNDQI
+2536 KAIYYGYNNQI

-2560 TLININGKHMVMT
+2560 ALIDINGKHMVMT

-2579 NGQAVSIKDGGL
+2579 NGQAVSVKDGGL
-2591 IVGFKDSQ
+2591 VVGFKDSQ

-2614 AVSNAPI
+2614 AVSNDPI

-2628 LKQYIAQIQGI
+2628 LKQYIAQIQGV
-2639 QGVDSIEQAGGT
+2639 QSVDNIDQAGGS

-2669 APYYLESHSTKD
+2669 APYYLENHSTKD

-2695 IANPN
+2695 IANPD

-2808 AAYGYSGFHANITQS
+2808 AAYGYSGFHGNITQS

-2874 NTWTTDAKIN
+2874 DTWTTDAKIN

-2901 IGLAYYYIGMSG
+2901 VGLAYYYIGLSG

-3030 GNIGMRYA
+3030 GNIGIRYA

>member
-27 IFKLNPILKR
+27 IFKLNLILKR
-37 EKPLKRHKKTKSIK
+37 EKPLSHKKTKSIK
-51 KPFNKNKSFLKA
+51 KPFNKSKSFLKA

-68 GALGGLPHLR
+68 GALGGLSHLK
-78 ASECRYWSWWSGYHD
+78 ANECRYWSWSSWSYQD
-93 KIESGSNSPTHN
+93 NIESGPNSPTHN

-133 FTQKFNNGTLNV
+133 FTQKFNNGTLDV

-154 GVNGVNVGYITGT
+154 GVNGGNLGYITGT
-167 YDAQTINFNSSR
+167 YDSQTINFNSSR
-179 ITTGNSLSDGGGATL
+179 ITTGNSFSTGGGATL
-194 NFNATNRITI
+194 NFNATNHITI

-214 GAQHSYMNFKG
+214 GTQHSYMNFSG
-225 SNINVSGS
+225 SNINVSDS
-233 SFTDDTNGGFSFS
+233 SFTDDTDGGFSFS
-246 GNNNNSA
+246 GNGTNSNL
-253 ISFNKTKFNQGTY
+253 SFNKTNFNQGTY
-266 NFTNSAN
+266 KFTNSAN
-273 LSFNNSNFNQSTYNF
+273 LSFNNSA
-288 NSLQSTFNNS
+288 
-298 TFNQGTYNFTD
+298 FNQGTYNFSSAQSVFENSNFNQGTYHFTD
-309 NTSFNNDTFNQG
+309 NTGLNFNNNTFNQG
-321 TYNFNTSKVSFSGA
+321 TYSFNTSKVSFSGA

-357 VFNLNQTLNAN
+357 IFNLNQTLNSN

-375 TNGTIQYGVYQS
+375 TNKTIQYGVYQS

-402 HVEVGNNTYDV
+402 HVEVGSNTYDV

-425 ETFSNKSITTQF
+425 ETFNNQSITTQF

-446 KATYQQDLNNSQ
+446 
-458 SALSNATNDNKIAS
+458 
-472 ADTGYTNN
+472 
-480 QNTTIKQD
+480 
-488 AQNLEHTSQQIA
+488 
-500 KDEQALQ
+500 
-507 GDLNK
+507 
-512 LKQLANSSFNEQA
+512 
-525 FNQAQ
+525 
-530 SKEQQDE
+530 
-537 QTLQNE
+537 
-543 ENTFSSE
+543 
-550 QEGLEKALAN
+550 
-560 AKEQQEQQQAQATYQ
+560 QATYQ
-575 QDLNNSQSALS
+575 QDLSNSQTALN
-586 NATNDNKIAS
+586 NATSDNKIAS
-596 ADTDYT
+596 SDTNYT
-602 KNQNT
+602 SNQNT
-607 AIKQDAQNLE
+607 TIKKDAQNLE
-617 NTSQQITQ
+617 NTDQTIQQDKQ
-625 DQKDLEQDLDKLQQ
+625 ALEKDLANVKQ
-639 LANSKTGFNEQAFN
+639 LANAPTGFNEQAFKN
-653 QAQSTEQQDEQTLQ
+653 AQSTEQQDEQTLQ
-667 NEEETF
+667 GEEKTF
-673 SSEQEGLE
+673 SSEQEELE
-681 KALANAK
+681 KAIANANPASP
-688 HTSPTPTKHTAQNNP
+688 TPSPTPTPTKHTTPNTP
-703 PNKVSPPT
+703 PNKVP
-711 QNLPTT
+711 
-717 NVWNGVYNFQN
+717 
-728 QTYSKKGIYYIDPNL
+728 
-743 SGQSGQSGNTLST
+743 
-756 YGYLDWFTLKNKF
+756 
-769 SVNANNGTLI
+769 
-779 IGNNT
+779 
-784 ESANTKGLIWIGDDK
+784 
-799 GLVYYNTGTFNAA
+799 
-812 NIYLTSNLKTGN
+812 
-824 GFSGEGATLNFN
+824 
-836 ATNRITINQAS
+836 
-847 FDNSDAGAQHSYMNF
+847 
-862 KGSNINVSGSSF
+862 
-874 TDDTN
+874 
-879 GGFSFSG
+879 
-886 NNNNSAISFNK
+886 
-897 TKFNQG
+897 
-903 TYNFTN
+903 
-909 SANLSFNNSNFNQS
+909 
-923 TYNFNSLQSTF
+923 
-934 NNSTFNQGTYNFTDN
+934 
-949 TSFNN
+949 
-954 DTFNQGTYNFNTSK
+954 
-968 VSFSGANTLN
+968 
-978 SSSPFASLKGSVSF
+978 
-992 GSGAVFNLN
+992 
-1001 QTLNA
+1001 
-1006 NQTYDILTTNGTI
+1006 
-1019 QYGVYQS
+1019 
-1026 YLWDLINYKGDKA
+1026 
-1039 ISHVEVGNN
+1039 
-1048 TYDVTFDINGQDET
+1048 
-1062 LQETFSNKSIT
+1062 
-1073 TQFLGDDLQAK
+1073 
-1084 AKATYQQDLNNSQ
+1084 
-1097 SALSNATNDNK
+1097 
-1108 IASADTGYTNNQN
+1108 
-1121 TTIKQDAQNLEHTS
+1121 
-1135 QQIAKD
+1135 
-1141 EQALQ
+1141 
-1146 GDLNK
+1146 
-1151 LKQLANSSFNEQAF
+1151 
-1165 NQAQSKEQQDEQT
+1165 
-1178 LQNEEETFSS
+1178 
-1188 EQEGLEKALANAKP
+1188 
-1202 ASPTPTPTPTPTPS
+1202 
-1216 PTPNPTPTKH
+1216 
-1226 TAPNKVPPTPPT
+1226 PPT

-1251 WLQNQTYS
+1251 WLQNKTYS
-1259 QKGVYY
+1259 KQGVYY

-1272 QSGQSANTLS
+1272 QSGQSANTLN

-1322 GFGYIIGTFNAAN
+1322 GFGYITGTFNAAN

-1380 KMIQTGASQHSYATF
+1380 KMIQTVASQHSYATF

-1412 WGKFSFNAKN
+1412 WGKFSFSAKN

-1456 LNGGAVY
+1456 LNGGAIY
-1463 NLWANSLIF
+1463 SLQANSLIF

-1510 NFNGD
+1510 NFNGN
-1515 TTLQNNANITL
+1515 TTLQDNANITL

-1531 TAFKNSLTLD
+1531 AAFKNSLTLD

-1551 SVLNASGASAF
+1551 SVLNANGASTF
-1562 NNQASLNIYNGSQA
+1562 NDQASLNVYNGSQA

-1584 GATLSLNANS
+1584 GGIISLNANS
-1594 KLNASSASFSNNTTI
+1594 KLNASSASFSNNTII
-1609 NLDDSVLSVSNAS
+1609 NLDDSVLSVSNTS

-1631 GASQATF
+1631 GASQANF
-1638 GGNTTIDAASFNFD
+1638 GGNTTIDTASFNFD

-1755 SFINPLNSSQIIQ
+1755 SFINPLNFSQIIQ
-1768 ESIKN
+1768 ESVKN

-1790 IFNIAPELYNYQAS
+1790 IFNIAPDLYNYQAS
-1804 KQNPT
+1804 NQNPT

-1883 KEMIETNQLDNI
+1883 KEMIESNQLDNI

-1902 QLLDRIKITP
+1902 QLLDKIKITP

-1936 NLVIGATQDHVT
+1936 NLVIGATQDNAT

-2011 GNAFESGG
+2011 ANAFESGG
-2019 SADITFQSAN
+2019 SADVTFQSAN
-2029 NLVLNK
+2029 NLVLDK

-2068 SQMAMEKIKQA
+2068 SQVAMEKIKQA

-2090 IPLSKELPSSLQNET
+2090 SPLSKELPASLQNET

-2164 GLLNFIGG
+2164 GFLNFIGG
-2172 YMDASELS
+2172 YIDASELS

-2209 DEFLG
+2209 NEFLG

-2229 IINNIISQGGLSGI
+2229 IINNIISQGGLSGV

-2249 SVLPP
+2249 SVLPL
-2254 SLQNALKENDLGALL
+2254 SLQNTLKENDLGALL

-2290 VFVNNSS
+2290 IFVNNSS

-2400 NFTFLGVIASNGAI
+2400 NFTFLGTIASNGAI

-2436 QANNLTIAN
+2436 QANNLTITN

-2457 NGDFTLNQ
+2457 NGNFTLNQ
-2465 QATLSTNASGLNV
+2465 QATLSTNASGLNI

-2486 DLVFNLSHSV
+2486 DLVFNLSHSA

-2505 IATIMTNYNN
+2505 VATIMANNNN

-2523 SKETGAYTLIDSA
+2523 SKKIGTYTLIDSA

-2560 TLININGKHMVMT
+2560 TLIDINGKHMVMSN
-2573 DNGLTY
+2573 NGLTY
-2579 NGQAVSIKDGGL
+2579 NGQAVNIKDGGL
-2591 IVGFKDSQ
+2591 VVGFKDSQ

-2614 AVSNAPI
+2614 AVSNDPI
-2621 NNLQAPT
+2621 NSLQAPT
-2628 LKQYIAQIQGI
+2628 LKQYIAQIQGA

-2695 IANPN
+2695 IANPD

-2793 VGYDRF
+2793 IGYDRF

-2867 INQSYRY
+2867 INQSYKY

-2901 IGLAYYYIGMSG
+2901 IGLAYYYIGLSG

>member
-1 MAFKKAG
+1 M
-8 LISKFI
+8 
-14 SKGSFKLNKISKK
+14 NKISKK
-27 IFKLNPILKR
+27 FFTLNQILKC
-37 EKPLKRHKKTKSIK
+37 EKPLKRHKKTKSIE

-68 GALGGLPHLR
+68 GALGGLSHLR
-78 ASECRYWSWWSGYHD
+78 ANECRYWSWSSWSYQD
-93 KIESGSNSPTHN
+93 NIESGPNSPTHN

-133 FTQKFNNGTLNV
+133 FTQKFNNGTLDI

-154 GVNGVNVGYITGT
+154 GINGGDVGYITGT
-167 YDAQTINFNSSR
+167 YDAANIYLTSNLK
-179 ITTGNSLSDGGGATL
+179 TGNSYADGGGATL
-194 NFNATNRITI
+194 NFNATNNITI
-204 NQASFDNSDA
+204 NQASFDNSHA
-214 GAQHSYMNFKG
+214 GTQKSYMNFKG
-225 SNINVSGS
+225 SNIKVSGS

-246 GNNNNSA
+246 GSDNNST
-253 ISFNKTKFNQGTY
+253 ISFNQTSFNQGTY
-266 NFTNSAN
+266 NFNDN
-273 LSFNNSNFNQSTYNF
+273 ISFNNN
-288 NSLQSTFNNS
+288 
-298 TFNQGTYNFTD
+298 TFNQGTYDFND
-309 NTSFNNDTFNQG
+309 SVSFNNNTFNQG
-321 TYNFNTSKVSFSGA
+321 TYHFNTSKVSFSGA

-352 FGSGA
+352 FNSGA
-357 VFNLNQTLNAN
+357 IFNLNQTLNNN

-375 TNGTIQYGVYQS
+375 TNGAIQYGVYQS

-425 ETFSNKSITTQF
+425 ETFSNQSITTQF
-437 LGDDLQAKA
+437 LGDDLQQQAQK
-446 KATYQQDLNNSQ
+446 TYQEDVNNSQ
-458 SALSNATNDNKIAS
+458 NALNGVNNDNTIANN
-472 ADTGYTNN
+472 DTSYTNN
-480 QNTTIKQD
+480 KNTTI
-488 AQNLEHTSQQIA
+488 
-500 KDEQALQ
+500 
-507 GDLNK
+507 
-512 LKQLANSSFNEQA
+512 
-525 FNQAQ
+525 
-530 SKEQQDE
+530 
-537 QTLQNE
+537 
-543 ENTFSSE
+543 
-550 QEGLEKALAN
+550 
-560 AKEQQEQQQAQATYQ
+560 AT
-575 QDLNNSQSALS
+575 
-586 NATNDNKIAS
+586 
-596 ADTDYT
+596 
-602 KNQNT
+602 
-607 AIKQDAQNLE
+607 DAQNLE
-617 NTSQQITQ
+617 NTNQKIQQ
-625 DQKDLEQDLDKLQQ
+625 DQQALEKDLAQIKQ
-639 LANSKTGFNEQAFN
+639 LANSTTGFNEQAFN
-653 QAQSTEQQDEQTLQ
+653 QAQKQEQQEEQTLQ
-667 NEEETF
+667 NDENAFNT
-673 SSEQEGLE
+673 EQEGLKQAIQQAQAQRQKQE
-681 KALANAK
+681 QAQAQKTYQEDVNNSQNAL
-688 HTSPTPTKHTAQNNP
+688 
-703 PNKVSPPT
+703 
-711 QNLPTT
+711 
-717 NVWNGVYNFQN
+717 NGV
-728 QTYSKKGIYYIDPNL
+728 
-743 SGQSGQSGNTLST
+743 
-756 YGYLDWFTLKNKF
+756 
-769 SVNANNGTLI
+769 NN
-779 IGNNT
+779 
-784 ESANTKGLIWIGDDK
+784 
-799 GLVYYNTGTFNAA
+799 
-812 NIYLTSNLKTGN
+812 
-824 GFSGEGATLNFN
+824 
-836 ATNRITINQAS
+836 
-847 FDNSDAGAQHSYMNF
+847 
-862 KGSNINVSGSSF
+862 
-874 TDDTN
+874 
-879 GGFSFSG
+879 
-886 NNNNSAISFNK
+886 
-897 TKFNQG
+897 
-903 TYNFTN
+903 
-909 SANLSFNNSNFNQS
+909 
-923 TYNFNSLQSTF
+923 
-934 NNSTFNQGTYNFTDN
+934 DN
-949 TSFNN
+949 TIANN
-954 DTFNQGTYNFNTSK
+954 DTS
-968 VSFSGANTLN
+968 
-978 SSSPFASLKGSVSF
+978 
-992 GSGAVFNLN
+992 
-1001 QTLNA
+1001 
-1006 NQTYDILTTNGTI
+1006 
-1019 QYGVYQS
+1019 
-1026 YLWDLINYKGDKA
+1026 
-1039 ISHVEVGNN
+1039 
-1048 TYDVTFDINGQDET
+1048 
-1062 LQETFSNKSIT
+1062 
-1073 TQFLGDDLQAK
+1073 
-1084 AKATYQQDLNNSQ
+1084 
-1097 SALSNATNDNK
+1097 
-1108 IASADTGYTNNQN
+1108 YTNNKN
-1121 TTIKQDAQNLEHTS
+1121 TTIATDAQNLENTNQKI
-1135 QQIAKD
+1135 QQD
-1141 EQALQ
+1141 QQALEK
-1146 GDLNK
+1146 DLAQI
-1151 LKQLANSSFNEQAF
+1151 KQLANSTTGFNEQAF
-1165 NQAQSKEQQDEQT
+1165 NQAQKQEQQEEQT
-1178 LQNEEETFSS
+1178 LQNDENAFNT
-1188 EQEGLEKALANAKP
+1188 EQEGLKQAIANAKH
-1202 ASPTPTPTPTPTPS
+1202 AN
-1216 PTPNPTPTKH
+1216 PTPNPTPSPAPSPTKH
-1226 TAPNKVPPTPPT
+1226 TAPNTPPNQVPPTPPT
-1238 QNLPTTNVWNGVY
+1238 QNPPAESVWSGVY
-1251 WLQNQTYS
+1251 WLQNKTYS
-1259 QKGVYY
+1259 NKGVYY

-1272 QSGQSANTLS
+1272 QSGQSGNTLS

-1302 IIGNNT
+1302 IIGNDT

-1322 GFGYIIGTFNAAN
+1322 GFGYITGTFNAAN

-1372 YNDAETVT
+1372 YNNAETVT
-1380 KMIQTGASQHSYATF
+1380 KMIQTGASQHSYTTF

-1412 WGKFSFNAKN
+1412 WGKFSFSAKN

-1428 SFSGFTNPGGSSV
+1428 SFSGFTNPGGSST
-1441 ISANAANSLSFNNSR
+1441 ISANASNSLSFIDSR
-1456 LNGGAVY
+1456 LNGGAIY
-1463 NLWANSLIF
+1463 NLQANSLIF

-1531 TAFKNSLTLD
+1531 AAFKNSLTLD

-1576 TFNSLFFN
+1576 VFNSLFFN
-1584 GATLSLNANS
+1584 GGTLSLNASS
-1594 KLNASSASFSNNTTI
+1594 KLNASSASFSNDTTI
-1609 NLDDSVLSVSNAS
+1609 NLDDSVLSANNTS

-1631 GASQATF
+1631 GASQADF
-1638 GGNTTIDAASFNFD
+1638 GGNTTIDTASFNFD

-1657 SFNNLTANGALNF
+1657 NFNNLTANGALNF

-1676 LSKALMSVS
+1676 LTKALMSVS

-1864 SSGNLKT
+1864 SSENLKT

-1883 KEMIETNQLDNI
+1883 KEMIESNQLDNI
-1895 TSINEVL
+1895 TNINEVL
-1902 QLLDRIKITP
+1902 QLLDKIKITQ

-1919 ETINHL
+1919 DIINHL
-1925 TDNINQTFSNG
+1925 TDNINQTFNNG
-1936 NLVIGATQDHVT
+1936 NLVIGATQDNVT

-1962 SPCALDSATCS
+1962 SPCALDSTTCS

-1998 KAKSIYITGTLGS
+1998 KAKSIYITGTIGS

-2019 SADITFQSAN
+2019 SADVTFQSAN

-2068 SQMAMEKIKQA
+2068 SQVAMEKIKQA

-2084 FVENAL
+2084 FIENAL
-2090 IPLSKELPSSLQNET
+2090 SPLSKELPASLQDET

-2119 NNSGVMNAIQNIISK
+2119 NNSGVMNEIQNIISQ

-2172 YMDASELS
+2172 YIDASEIS

-2209 DEFLG
+2209 NEFLG

-2229 IINNIISQGGLSGI
+2229 IINNIISQGGLSGV

-2386 SVTPTNESLSVRAN
+2386 SVTPTNETLSVRAN
-2400 NFTFLGVIASNGAI
+2400 NFTFLGTIASNGAI
-2414 DLSQVKNNSVIGTL
+2414 DLSQVTNNSVIGTL

-2436 QANNLTIAN
+2436 QANNLTITN

-2457 NGDFTLNQ
+2457 NGNFTLNQ

-2505 IATIMTNYNN
+2505 TATIMANNN
-2515 PLIQFNTS
+2515 PLIQFNAS
-2523 SKETGAYTLIDSA
+2523 SKETGTYTLIDST
-2536 KAIYYGYNDQI
+2536 KAIYYGYNNQI

-2560 TLININGKHMVMT
+2560 ALIDINGKHMVMT

-2579 NGQAVSIKDGGL
+2579 NGQAVSVKDGGL
-2591 IVGFKDSQ
+2591 VVGFKDSQ

-2614 AVSNAPI
+2614 AVSNDLI

-2628 LKQYIAQIQGI
+2628 LKQYIAQIQGV
-2639 QGVDSIEQAGGT
+2639 QSVDSIDQAGGN
-2651 QAINWLNKIFETK
+2651 QAIDWLNKIFETK

-2731 SADFHERLEALKNKR
+2731 RSDFLERLEALKNKR

-2780 FINGGTGTLYGIN
+2780 FISGGTGTLYGIN
-2793 VGYDRF
+2793 IGYDRF

-2823 GSSNVNM
+2823 GSSNVNV

-2874 NTWTTDAKIN
+2874 DTWTTDAKIN

-2901 IGLAYYYIGMSG
+2901 VGLAYYYIGLSS

>member
-1 MAFKKAG
+1 M
-8 LISKFI
+8 
-14 SKGSFKLNKISKK
+14 NRISKK
-27 IFKLNPILKR
+27 IFKLNQILKR
-37 EKPLKRHKKTKSIK
+37 EKPLKRHKKALKPIK
-51 KPFNKNKSFLKA
+51 KLSNRNKSFLKA

-68 GALGGLPHLR
+68 GALGGLSHLR
-78 ASECRYWSWWSGYHD
+78 ANECRYWSWSSWSYQD
-93 KIESGSNSPTHN
+93 NIESGPNSPTHN

-154 GVNGVNVGYITGT
+154 GVNGGDVGYITGT

-179 ITTGNSLSDGGGATL
+179 ITTGNSYSTGGGATL
-194 NFNATNRITI
+194 NFNAANNITI
-204 NQASFDNSDA
+204 NQASFDNGDA
-214 GAQHSYMNFKG
+214 GTQHSYMNFSG
-225 SNINVSGS
+225 SNINVSDS
-233 SFTDDTNGGFSFS
+233 SFTDDTDGGFSFS
-246 GNNNNSA
+246 GNGANSNLSFDKTNFNQGTYKFTNSANLNFNNSA
-253 ISFNKTKFNQGTY
+253 FNQGTY
-266 NFTNSAN
+266 NFNSAQ
-273 LSFNNSNFNQSTYNF
+273 SVFENSN
-288 NSLQSTFNNS
+288 
-298 TFNQGTYNFTD
+298 FNQGTYNFTD
-309 NTSFNNDTFNQG
+309 NTGLNFNNDTFNQG

-344 ASLKGSVS
+344 ANLKGSVS

-357 VFNLNQTLNAN
+357 IFNLNQTLNSN

-375 TNGTIQYGVYQS
+375 TNKTIQYGVYQS

-402 HVEVGNNTYDV
+402 HVEVGSNTYDV

-425 ETFSNKSITTQF
+425 ETFSKQAITTQF

-446 KATYQQDLNNSQ
+446 KATYQQDLTGSQ
-458 SALSNATNDNKIAS
+458 TALNNATSDNKIAS
-472 ADTGYTNN
+472 NDTGYTNN
-480 QNTTIKQD
+480 QNTTIQKD
-488 AQNLEHTSQQIA
+488 AQSLEH
-500 KDEQALQ
+500 
-507 GDLNK
+507 
-512 LKQLANSSFNEQA
+512 
-525 FNQAQ
+525 
-530 SKEQQDE
+530 
-537 QTLQNE
+537 
-543 ENTFSSE
+543 
-550 QEGLEKALAN
+550 
-560 AKEQQEQQQAQATYQ
+560 
-575 QDLNNSQSALS
+575 
-586 NATNDNKIAS
+586 
-596 ADTDYT
+596 
-602 KNQNT
+602 
-607 AIKQDAQNLE
+607 
-617 NTSQQITQ
+617 TSQQITQ
-625 DQKDLEQDLDKLQQ
+625 DQKNLEQDLDKLQQ
-639 LANSKTGFNEQAFN
+639 LANAPTGFNEQAFQN
-653 QAQSTEQQDEQTLQ
+653 AQTKEQQDLQTLQ
-667 NEEETF
+667 ENENTF
-673 SSEQEGLE
+673 NSEQEGLE
-681 KALANAK
+681 KA
-688 HTSPTPTKHTAQNNP
+688 
-703 PNKVSPPT
+703 
-711 QNLPTT
+711 
-717 NVWNGVYNFQN
+717 
-728 QTYSKKGIYYIDPNL
+728 I
-743 SGQSGQSGNTLST
+743 
-756 YGYLDWFTLKNKF
+756 
-769 SVNANNGTLI
+769 
-779 IGNNT
+779 
-784 ESANTKGLIWIGDDK
+784 
-799 GLVYYNTGTFNAA
+799 
-812 NIYLTSNLKTGN
+812 
-824 GFSGEGATLNFN
+824 
-836 ATNRITINQAS
+836 
-847 FDNSDAGAQHSYMNF
+847 
-862 KGSNINVSGSSF
+862 
-874 TDDTN
+874 
-879 GGFSFSG
+879 
-886 NNNNSAISFNK
+886 
-897 TKFNQG
+897 
-903 TYNFTN
+903 
-909 SANLSFNNSNFNQS
+909 
-923 TYNFNSLQSTF
+923 
-934 NNSTFNQGTYNFTDN
+934 
-949 TSFNN
+949 
-954 DTFNQGTYNFNTSK
+954 
-968 VSFSGANTLN
+968 
-978 SSSPFASLKGSVSF
+978 
-992 GSGAVFNLN
+992 
-1001 QTLNA
+1001 
-1006 NQTYDILTTNGTI
+1006 
-1019 QYGVYQS
+1019 
-1026 YLWDLINYKGDKA
+1026 
-1039 ISHVEVGNN
+1039 
-1048 TYDVTFDINGQDET
+1048 
-1062 LQETFSNKSIT
+1062 
-1073 TQFLGDDLQAK
+1073 
-1084 AKATYQQDLNNSQ
+1084 
-1097 SALSNATNDNK
+1097 
-1108 IASADTGYTNNQN
+1108 
-1121 TTIKQDAQNLEHTS
+1121 
-1135 QQIAKD
+1135 
-1141 EQALQ
+1141 
-1146 GDLNK
+1146 
-1151 LKQLANSSFNEQAF
+1151 
-1165 NQAQSKEQQDEQT
+1165 
-1178 LQNEEETFSS
+1178 
-1188 EQEGLEKALANAKP
+1188 ANAKP
-1202 ASPTPTPTPTPTPS
+1202 ASPTPS
-1216 PTPNPTPTKH
+1216 PTPTPTKH

-1251 WLQNQTYS
+1251 NLQNQTYS
-1259 QKGVYY
+1259 KQGVYY

-1272 QSGQSANTLS
+1272 QSGQSGNTLS

-1302 IIGNNT
+1302 IIGNDT
-1308 ESVNDNG
+1308 ESVNSNG
-1315 LIWIGHG
+1315 LIWIGYG
-1322 GFGYIIGTFNAAN
+1322 GFGYITGTFSAAN

-1344 GEGVSGSDG
+1344 GEGVSNSDG

-1380 KMIQTGASQHSYATF
+1380 KMIQTGASQHSYAAF
-1395 DATNNISVTN
+1395 DALNNISVTN

-1412 WGKFSFNAKN
+1412 WGKFSFSAKN

-1441 ISANAANSLSFNNSR
+1441 ISANASNSLSFTDSR

-1463 NLWANSLIF
+1463 NLQANSLIF

-1486 TSNFNATTQLLGNTS
+1486 TSNFNATTQLLGNTI

-1531 TAFKNSLTLD
+1531 ATFKNSLTLD

-1551 SVLNASGASAF
+1551 SVLNANGLSTF

-1576 TFNSLFFN
+1576 TFDSLFFN
-1584 GATLSLNANS
+1584 GGIISLNANS
-1594 KLNASSASFSNNTTI
+1594 KLNASNSSFSNNTTI
-1609 NLDDSVLSVSNAS
+1609 NLDDSVLSANNTS

-1631 GASQATF
+1631 GASQANF
-1638 GGNTTIDAASFNFD
+1638 GGNTTIDTASFNFD

-1676 LSKALMSVS
+1676 LTKALMSVS

-1690 GNNGD
+1690 GDNGD

-1739 KIQNATYS
+1739 KIQNAAYS
-1747 DNNNIQTW
+1747 GNNNIQTW

-1828 IKGLFTPKGSQTPQ
+1828 IKGLFTPKGSQTPE

-1883 KEMIETNQLDNI
+1883 KEMIESNQLDNI
-1895 TSINEVL
+1895 TNINEVL
-1902 QLLDRIKITP
+1902 QLLDKIKITP

-1925 TDNINQTFSNG
+1925 ADNINQTFSNG
-1936 NLVIGATQDHVT
+1936 NLVIGATEDNVT

-1962 SPCALDSATCS
+1962 SPCALDSTTCS

-1998 KAKSIYITGTLGS
+1998 KAKSIYITGTVGS
-2011 GNAFESGG
+2011 ANAFESGG
-2019 SADITFQSAN
+2019 SADVTFQSAN

-2068 SQMAMEKIKQA
+2068 SQVAMEKIKQA

-2084 FVENAL
+2084 FIENAL
-2090 IPLSKELPSSLQNET
+2090 SPLSKELPTNLQNET

-2209 DEFLG
+2209 NEFLG

-2229 IINNIISQGGLSGI
+2229 IINNIISQGGLSGV

-2254 SLQNALKENDLGALL
+2254 SLQNALKENDLSALL

-2324 SKYQGALIFASNGV
+2324 SKYQGTLIFASNGV

-2376 TTKNSSSTNS
+2376 TTKDSSSTNS

-2400 NFTFLGVIASNGAI
+2400 NFTFLGTIASNGAI

-2436 QANNLTIAN
+2436 QANNLTITN

-2457 NGDFTLNQ
+2457 NGNFTLNQ
-2465 QATLSTNASGLNV
+2465 QAALSTNASGLDV

-2486 DLVFNLSHSV
+2486 DLVFNLNHSA

-2505 IATIMTNYNN
+2505 TATIMANN
-2515 PLIQFNTS
+2515 NSPLIQFNTS
-2523 SKETGAYTLIDSA
+2523 SKETGTYTLIDSA

-2547 TGGSSLDNYLKLY
+2547 TGGNSLADYLKFY
-2560 TLININGKHMVMT
+2560 TLIDINGKHMVMT

-2579 NGQAVSIKDGGL
+2579 NGQAANIKDGGL

-2614 AVSNAPI
+2614 AVSNDPI

-2628 LKQYIAQIQGI
+2628 LKQYIAQIQGT
-2639 QGVDSIEQAGGT
+2639 QGVDSIDQAGGA

-2695 IANPN
+2695 IANPD

-2731 SADFHERLEALKNKR
+2731 STDFHERLEALKNKR

-2793 VGYDRF
+2793 IGYDRF

-2867 INQSYRY
+2867 INQSYKY
-2874 NTWTTDAKIN
+2874 DTWTTDAKIN

-2901 IGLAYYYIGMSG
+2901 IGLAYYYIGLSG

>member
-1 MAFKKAG
+1 M
-8 LISKFI
+8 S
-14 SKGSFKLNKISKK
+14 KISKK
-27 IFKLNPILKR
+27 IFKLNQILKR
-37 EKPLKRHKKTKSIK
+37 EKPLKCHKKALKPIK
-51 KPFNKNKSFLKA
+51 KLSNRNKSFLKA

-68 GALGGLPHLR
+68 GALGGLSHLR
-78 ASECRYWSWWSGYHD
+78 ANECRYWSWSSWGYHD
-93 KIESGSNSPTHN
+93 NIESGSNSPTHN

-145 GGNIRFGGT
+145 GGNIRFGSGID
-154 GVNGVNVGYITGT
+154 VGYITGA

-179 ITTGNSLSDGGGATL
+179 ITTGNSASTGGGATL
-194 NFNATNRITI
+194 NFNATNNITI

-214 GAQHSYMNFKG
+214 GTQHSYMNFKG

-233 SFTDDTNGGFSFS
+233 SFTDDTDGGFSFS

-253 ISFNKTKFNQGTY
+253 ISFNQTNFNQGTY
-266 NFTNSAN
+266 NFSNSAN
-273 LSFNNSNFNQSTYNF
+273 LSFNQTNFNQGTYNF
-288 NSLQSTFNNS
+288 NSTQSAFENS
-298 TFNQGTYNFTD
+298 TFNQGTY
-309 NTSFNNDTFNQG
+309 S
-321 TYNFNTSKVSFSGA
+321 FNTSKVSFLGV
-335 NTLNSSSPF
+335 NTLNSNSPF

-352 FGSGA
+352 FNSGA
-357 VFNLNQTLNAN
+357 IFNLNQTLNNN

-375 TNGTIQYGVYQS
+375 TNGAIQYGVYQS

-425 ETFSNKSITTQF
+425 ETFNNQSIITQF
-437 LGDDLQAKA
+437 LGDDLQQQAQK
-446 KATYQQDLNNSQ
+446 TYQQDLSDSQ
-458 SALSNATNDNKIAS
+458 SALNNAASDNKIANS
-472 ADTGYTNN
+472 DTDYTKNK
-480 QNTTIKQD
+480 NTAIATD
-488 AQNLEHTSQQIA
+488 AQNLENTNQQIA
-500 KDEQALQ
+500 QDEQALEKNLAQ
-507 GDLNK
+507 I
-512 LKQLANSSFNEQA
+512 KQLANSTTGFNEQA

-530 SKEQQDE
+530 DKEQQDE

-543 ENTFSSE
+543 EKTF
-550 QEGLEKALAN
+550 
-560 AKEQQEQQQAQATYQ
+560 
-575 QDLNNSQSALS
+575 
-586 NATNDNKIAS
+586 
-596 ADTDYT
+596 
-602 KNQNT
+602 
-607 AIKQDAQNLE
+607 
-617 NTSQQITQ
+617 
-625 DQKDLEQDLDKLQQ
+625 
-639 LANSKTGFNEQAFN
+639 
-653 QAQSTEQQDEQTLQ
+653 
-667 NEEETF
+667 
-673 SSEQEGLE
+673 
-681 KALANAK
+681 
-688 HTSPTPTKHTAQNNP
+688 
-703 PNKVSPPT
+703 
-711 QNLPTT
+711 
-717 NVWNGVYNFQN
+717 
-728 QTYSKKGIYYIDPNL
+728 
-743 SGQSGQSGNTLST
+743 
-756 YGYLDWFTLKNKF
+756 
-769 SVNANNGTLI
+769 
-779 IGNNT
+779 
-784 ESANTKGLIWIGDDK
+784 NTK
-799 GLVYYNTGTFNAA
+799 
-812 NIYLTSNLKTGN
+812 
-824 GFSGEGATLNFN
+824 
-836 ATNRITINQAS
+836 
-847 FDNSDAGAQHSYMNF
+847 
-862 KGSNINVSGSSF
+862 
-874 TDDTN
+874 
-879 GGFSFSG
+879 
-886 NNNNSAISFNK
+886 
-897 TKFNQG
+897 
-903 TYNFTN
+903 
-909 SANLSFNNSNFNQS
+909 
-923 TYNFNSLQSTF
+923 
-934 NNSTFNQGTYNFTDN
+934 
-949 TSFNN
+949 
-954 DTFNQGTYNFNTSK
+954 
-968 VSFSGANTLN
+968 
-978 SSSPFASLKGSVSF
+978 
-992 GSGAVFNLN
+992 
-1001 QTLNA
+1001 
-1006 NQTYDILTTNGTI
+1006 
-1019 QYGVYQS
+1019 
-1026 YLWDLINYKGDKA
+1026 
-1039 ISHVEVGNN
+1039 
-1048 TYDVTFDINGQDET
+1048 
-1062 LQETFSNKSIT
+1062 QER
-1073 TQFLGDDLQAK
+1073 
-1084 AKATYQQDLNNSQ
+1084 
-1097 SALSNATNDNK
+1097 
-1108 IASADTGYTNNQN
+1108 
-1121 TTIKQDAQNLEHTS
+1121 
-1135 QQIAKD
+1135 
-1141 EQALQ
+1141 
-1146 GDLNK
+1146 
-1151 LKQLANSSFNEQAF
+1151 LKQAI
-1165 NQAQSKEQQDEQT
+1165 
-1178 LQNEEETFSS
+1178 
-1188 EQEGLEKALANAKP
+1188 ANAKP
-1202 ASPTPTPTPTPTPS
+1202 ASPTPTPT
-1216 PTPNPTPTKH
+1216 KH
-1226 TAPNKVPPTPPT
+1226 TAQNTPPNKVPPTPPT

-1259 QKGVYY
+1259 KQGIYY

-1272 QSGQSANTLS
+1272 QSGQSGNTLS
-1282 TYTANLLG
+1282 TYTANLFG
-1290 RSFGVNIQNGTL
+1290 RSFSVNTQNGTL

-1322 GFGYIIGTFNAAN
+1322 GFGYITGTFNAAN

-1344 GEGVSGSDG
+1344 GEGVSNSDG

-1380 KMIQTGASQHSYATF
+1380 KMIQTGASQHSYAAF
-1395 DATNNISVTN
+1395 DALNNISVTN
-1405 SSFSDMT
+1405 SNFSDMT
-1412 WGKFSFNAKN
+1412 WGKFSFSAKN

-1441 ISANAANSLSFNNSR
+1441 ISANAANSLSFINSR
-1456 LNGGAVY
+1456 LNGGAIY
-1463 NLWANSLIF
+1463 NLQANSLIF

-1486 TSNFNATTQLLGNTS
+1486 TSNFNATTQLLGNTN

-1531 TAFKNSLTLD
+1531 ATFKNSLTLD

-1551 SVLNASGASAF
+1551 SVLNANNTSAF

-1576 TFNSLFFN
+1576 TFSNLFFN
-1584 GATLSLNANS
+1584 GGTLSLNASS

-1609 NLDDSVLSVSNAS
+1609 NLDDSVLSANNTS

-1631 GASQATF
+1631 GASQADF
-1638 GGNTTIDAASFNFD
+1638 GGNTTIDTASFNFD

-1670 NGYAPS
+1670 NGYTPS

-1747 DNNNIQTW
+1747 GNNNIQTW

-1809 GYSYDYSDNQAG
+1809 GYSYDYSDDQAG

-1842 TPGTYSPFNQP
+1842 APGTYSPFNQP

-1864 SSGNLKT
+1864 SSENLKT

-1877 QNSATL
+1877 QNSAAL
-1883 KEMIETNQLDNI
+1883 KEMIESNQLDNI
-1895 TSINEVL
+1895 TNINEVL
-1902 QLLDRIKITP
+1902 QLLDKIKITQ

-1925 TDNINQTFSNG
+1925 TNDINQTFNNG
-1936 NLVIGATQDHVT
+1936 NLIIGATQDNVT

-1998 KAKSIYITGTLGS
+1998 KAKSIYITGTIGS

-2019 SADITFQSAN
+2019 SADVTFQSAN

-2045 IFNLLGQEGID
+2045 IFNLLGQKGINE
-2056 KIFNQGNLANVL
+2056 IFNQGNLANVL
-2068 SQMAMEKIKQA
+2068 SQVAMEKIKQA

-2084 FVENAL
+2084 FIENAL
-2090 IPLSKELPSSLQNET
+2090 SPLSKELPASLQSET
-2105 LGQLIGQNNLDNLL
+2105 LGQLIGQNNLDDLL

-2172 YMDASELS
+2172 YIDASELS
-2180 SILSVILKDITNPP
+2180 SILGVILKDITNPP

-2209 DEFLG
+2209 NEFLG

-2229 IINNIISQGGLSGI
+2229 IINNIISQGGLSGV

-2297 FSNATGGSLNFVAN
+2297 FSNATGGSLNFIAN

-2324 SKYQGALIFASNGV
+2324 SKYQGALIFASNDV

-2351 LSLNAGLNNVSVQK
+2351 LSLNVGLNNVSVQK
-2365 GEICINLANCP
+2365 GEIYINLANCP

-2386 SVTPTNESLSVRAN
+2386 SVTPTNESLSVHAN
-2400 NFTFLGVIASNGAI
+2400 NFTFLGAITSNGAI

-2436 QANNLTIAN
+2436 QANNLTITN

-2457 NGDFTLNQ
+2457 NGNFTLNQ

-2486 DLVFNLSHSV
+2486 DLVFNISHSA

-2505 IATIMTNYNN
+2505 AATIMANNNN

-2523 SKETGAYTLIDSA
+2523 SKEVGTYTLIDSA

-2560 TLININGKHMVMT
+2560 ALIDINGKHMVMT

-2591 IVGFKDSQ
+2591 VVGFKDSQ

-2614 AVSNAPI
+2614 AVSNDPI

-2628 LKQYIAQIQGI
+2628 LKQYIAQIQGV
-2639 QGVDSIEQAGGT
+2639 QSVDSIDQAGGN

-2669 APYYLESHSTKD
+2669 APYYLESHSAKD

-2695 IANPN
+2695 IANPD

-2731 SADFHERLEALKNKR
+2731 RSDFLERLEALKNKR

-2808 AAYGYSGFHANITQS
+2808 AAYGYSGFHGNITQS
-2823 GSSNVNM
+2823 GSSNVNI

-2867 INQSYRY
+2867 INQSYKY
-2874 NTWTTDAKIN
+2874 DTWTTDAKIN

-2901 IGLAYYYIGMSG
+2901 IGLAYYYIGLSG

>member
-1 MAFKKAG
+1 MAFKKAR

-14 SKGSFKLNKISKK
+14 LKGSFKLNKISKK
-27 IFKLNPILKR
+27 IFKLNLILKR
-37 EKPLKRHKKTKSIK
+37 EKPLSHKKTKSIK

-68 GALGGLPHLR
+68 GALGGLSHLR
-78 ASECRYWSWWSGYHD
+78 ANECRYWSWSSWSYHD
-93 KIESGSNSPTHN
+93 NIESGPNSPTHN
-105 SYCLFSSTQGS
+105 SYCLFSSAQGS

-123 LTTYSAGGAS
+123 LTTYSAGEAS

-154 GVNGVNVGYITGT
+154 GVNGGDVGYITGT

-179 ITTGNSLSDGGGATL
+179 ITTGNSFSTGGGATL
-194 NFNATNRITI
+194 NFNATNHITI

-214 GAQHSYMNFKG
+214 GTQHSYMNFSG
-225 SNINVSGS
+225 SNINVSDS

-246 GNNNNSA
+246 GNGANSNL
-253 ISFNKTKFNQGTY
+253 SFNQTSFNQGTY
-266 NFTNSAN
+266 KFTNSAN
-273 LSFNNSNFNQSTYNF
+273 LNFNNSA
-288 NSLQSTFNNS
+288 
-298 TFNQGTYNFTD
+298 FNQGTYNFTD
-309 NTSFNNDTFNQG
+309 NTGLNFNNDTFNQG
-321 TYNFNTSKVSFSGA
+321 AYNFNTSKVSFSGA

-357 VFNLNQTLNAN
+357 IFNLNQTLNTN

-375 TNGTIQYGVYQS
+375 TNKTIQYGVYQS

-402 HVEVGNNTYDV
+402 HVEVGSNTYDV

-425 ETFSNKSITTQF
+425 ETFNNQSIITQF

-446 KATYQQDLNNSQ
+446 QATYQQDLSNSQ
-458 SALSNATNDNKIAS
+458 TALNNATSDNKIAS
-472 ADTGYTNN
+472 NDTGYTNN
-480 QNTTIKQD
+480 QNTTIKKD
-488 AQNLEHTSQQIA
+488 AQSLENTSQQIA
-500 KDEQALQ
+500 QDKQALQ
-507 GDLNK
+507 GDLDK
-512 LKQLANSSFNEQA
+512 LQQLANSTGFNEQA

-530 SKEQQDE
+530 DKEQQDE

-543 ENTFSSE
+543 EKTFSSE
-550 QEGLEKALAN
+550 QEGLEKAIAN
-560 AKEQQEQQQAQATYQ
+560 AKP
-575 QDLNNSQSALS
+575 
-586 NATNDNKIAS
+586 
-596 ADTDYT
+596 
-602 KNQNT
+602 
-607 AIKQDAQNLE
+607 
-617 NTSQQITQ
+617 TSPTP
-625 DQKDLEQDLDKLQQ
+625 
-639 LANSKTGFNEQAFN
+639 SPT
-653 QAQSTEQQDEQTLQ
+653 
-667 NEEETF
+667 
-673 SSEQEGLE
+673 
-681 KALANAK
+681 
-688 HTSPTPTKHTAQNNP
+688 PTPTKHTA
-703 PNKVSPPT
+703 PN
-711 QNLPTT
+711 
-717 NVWNGVYNFQN
+717 
-728 QTYSKKGIYYIDPNL
+728 
-743 SGQSGQSGNTLST
+743 
-756 YGYLDWFTLKNKF
+756 
-769 SVNANNGTLI
+769 
-779 IGNNT
+779 
-784 ESANTKGLIWIGDDK
+784 
-799 GLVYYNTGTFNAA
+799 
-812 NIYLTSNLKTGN
+812 
-824 GFSGEGATLNFN
+824 
-836 ATNRITINQAS
+836 
-847 FDNSDAGAQHSYMNF
+847 
-862 KGSNINVSGSSF
+862 
-874 TDDTN
+874 
-879 GGFSFSG
+879 
-886 NNNNSAISFNK
+886 
-897 TKFNQG
+897 
-903 TYNFTN
+903 
-909 SANLSFNNSNFNQS
+909 
-923 TYNFNSLQSTF
+923 
-934 NNSTFNQGTYNFTDN
+934 
-949 TSFNN
+949 
-954 DTFNQGTYNFNTSK
+954 
-968 VSFSGANTLN
+968 
-978 SSSPFASLKGSVSF
+978 
-992 GSGAVFNLN
+992 
-1001 QTLNA
+1001 
-1006 NQTYDILTTNGTI
+1006 
-1019 QYGVYQS
+1019 
-1026 YLWDLINYKGDKA
+1026 
-1039 ISHVEVGNN
+1039 
-1048 TYDVTFDINGQDET
+1048 
-1062 LQETFSNKSIT
+1062 
-1073 TQFLGDDLQAK
+1073 
-1084 AKATYQQDLNNSQ
+1084 
-1097 SALSNATNDNK
+1097 
-1108 IASADTGYTNNQN
+1108 
-1121 TTIKQDAQNLEHTS
+1121 
-1135 QQIAKD
+1135 
-1141 EQALQ
+1141 
-1146 GDLNK
+1146 
-1151 LKQLANSSFNEQAF
+1151 
-1165 NQAQSKEQQDEQT
+1165 
-1178 LQNEEETFSS
+1178 
-1188 EQEGLEKALANAKP
+1188 
-1202 ASPTPTPTPTPTPS
+1202 TP
-1216 PTPNPTPTKH
+1216 
-1226 TAPNKVPPTPPT
+1226 PNKVPPTPPT

-1251 WLQNQTYS
+1251 NLQNQIYS
-1259 QKGVYY
+1259 KQGVYY

-1272 QSGQSANTLS
+1272 QSGQSGNTLS

-1322 GFGYIIGTFNAAN
+1322 GFGYITGTFNAAN

-1344 GEGVSGSDG
+1344 GEGVSNSDG

-1380 KMIQTGASQHSYATF
+1380 KMIQTGASQHSYAAF
-1395 DATNNISVTN
+1395 DAVNNISVTN

-1412 WGKFSFNAKN
+1412 WGKFSFSAKN

-1441 ISANAANSLSFNNSR
+1441 ISANATNSLSFINSR
-1456 LNGGAVY
+1456 LNGGAIY
-1463 NLWANSLIF
+1463 NLQANSLIF

-1486 TSNFNATTQLLGNTS
+1486 ASNFNATTQLLGNTS

-1531 TAFKNSLTLD
+1531 ATFKDSLTLD

-1551 SVLNASGASAF
+1551 SVLNANGSSAF

-1584 GATLSLNANS
+1584 GGIISLNANS
-1594 KLNASSASFSNNTTI
+1594 KLNASSASFSNNTII
-1609 NLDDSVLSVSNAS
+1609 NLDDSVLSASNTS

-1631 GASQATF
+1631 GASQANF
-1638 GGNTTIDAASFNFD
+1638 GGNTTIDTASFNFD

-1804 KQNPT
+1804 NQNPT

-1883 KEMIETNQLDNI
+1883 KEMIESNQLDNI

-1902 QLLDRIKITP
+1902 QLLDKIKITLV
-1912 AQKQALL
+1912 QKQALL

-1925 TDNINQTFSNG
+1925 TDNINQTFNNG
-1936 NLVIGATQDHVT
+1936 NLIIGATQNNVT

-2019 SADITFQSAN
+2019 SADVTFQSAN

-2068 SQMAMEKIKQA
+2068 SQVAMEKIKQA

-2090 IPLSKELPSSLQNET
+2090 IPLSKELPASLQNET

-2119 NNSGVMNAIQNIISK
+2119 NNSGVMNEIQNIISK

-2172 YMDASELS
+2172 YIDASELS

-2209 DEFLG
+2209 NEFLG
-2214 QDVVKKLE
+2214 QDVIKKLE
-2222 SQGLVSN
+2222 SQGLVSD
-2229 IINNIISQGGLSGI
+2229 IINNIISQGGLSGV

-2324 SKYQGALIFASNGV
+2324 SKYQGALIFASNDV

-2365 GEICINLANCP
+2365 GEICVNLANCP

-2386 SVTPTNESLSVRAN
+2386 SVTPTDESLSVRAN
-2400 NFTFLGVIASNGAI
+2400 NFTFLGTIASNGAI

-2465 QATLSTNASGLNV
+2465 QAALSTNASGLNV

-2486 DLVFNLSHSV
+2486 DLVFNLSHSA

-2505 IATIMTNYNN
+2505 TATIMANNNN

-2560 TLININGKHMVMT
+2560 TLIDINGKHMVMT

-2579 NGQAVSIKDGGL
+2579 NDQAVNIKDGGL

-2614 AVSNAPI
+2614 AVSNDPI

-2628 LKQYIAQIQGI
+2628 LKQYIAQIQGT
-2639 QGVDSIEQAGGT
+2639 QSVNSIDQAGGT

-2793 VGYDRF
+2793 IGYDRF

-2867 INQSYRY
+2867 INQSYKY

-2901 IGLAYYYIGMSG
+2901 IGLAYYYIGLSG

>member
-1 MAFKKAG
+1 MAFKKAR
-8 LISKFI
+8 LISRFI

-27 IFKLNPILKR
+27 IFKLNQILKR
-37 EKPLKRHKKTKSIK
+37 EKPLKCHKKTKSIE

-68 GALGGLPHLR
+68 GALGGLSHLR
-78 ASECRYWSWWSGYHD
+78 ANECRYWSWSSWNYQD
-93 KIESGSNSPTHN
+93 NIESGPNSPTHN

-154 GVNGVNVGYITGT
+154 GINGGDVGYITGT
-167 YDAQTINFNSSR
+167 YDAQTINFNSSHL
-179 ITTGNSLSDGGGATL
+179 TTGNSYADGGGATL
-194 NFNATNRITI
+194 NFNATNNITI
-204 NQASFDNSDA
+204 NQASLDNSDA
-214 GAQHSYMNFKG
+214 GTQHSYMNFKG

-246 GNNNNSA
+246 GNNNSSA
-253 ISFNKTKFNQGTY
+253 IFFNQTKFNQGTY
-266 NFTNSAN
+266 NFTDSAN
-273 LSFNNSNFNQSTYNF
+273 LSFNNSAFNQGTYNF
-288 NSLQSTFNNS
+288 NSLQST
-298 TFNQGTYNFTD
+298 
-309 NTSFNNDTFNQG
+309 FNNDTFNQG
-321 TYNFNTSKVSFSGA
+321 TYNFNTSKVSFSGT

-352 FGSGA
+352 FGSDA
-357 VFNLNQTLNAN
+357 VFNLNQTLNSN

-375 TNGTIQYGVYQS
+375 TNGAIQYGVYQS

-425 ETFSNKSITTQF
+425 ETFNNQSIITQF
-437 LGDDLQAKA
+437 LGDDLQQQAQQ
-446 KATYQQDLNNSQ
+446 TYQQDLSNSQ
-458 SALSNATNDNKIAS
+458 SALNNAASDSKIANSDTDYTKNKNTAIATDAQNLENTNQQIAQDEQALQGDLDKLKQLANSPTGFNEQAFTQAQKQEQQDEQTLQNEEKTFNAEQEGLKQAIQQAQAQEQKQEQAQAQQTYQQDLSNSQS
-472 ADTGYTNN
+472 ALNNAASDSKIANSDTDYTKNK
-480 QNTTIKQD
+480 NTAIATD

-500 KDEQALQ
+500 KDEQTLQ
-507 GDLNK
+507 GDLNN
-512 LKQLANSSFNEQA
+512 LQQLANSTTGFNEQA

-530 SKEQQDE
+530 DKEQQDE

-543 ENTFSSE
+543 E
-550 QEGLEKALAN
+550 K
-560 AKEQQEQQQAQATYQ
+560 
-575 QDLNNSQSALS
+575 
-586 NATNDNKIAS
+586 
-596 ADTDYT
+596 
-602 KNQNT
+602 
-607 AIKQDAQNLE
+607 
-617 NTSQQITQ
+617 
-625 DQKDLEQDLDKLQQ
+625 
-639 LANSKTGFNEQAFN
+639 
-653 QAQSTEQQDEQTLQ
+653 
-667 NEEETF
+667 
-673 SSEQEGLE
+673 
-681 KALANAK
+681 
-688 HTSPTPTKHTAQNNP
+688 
-703 PNKVSPPT
+703 
-711 QNLPTT
+711 
-717 NVWNGVYNFQN
+717 
-728 QTYSKKGIYYIDPNL
+728 
-743 SGQSGQSGNTLST
+743 
-756 YGYLDWFTLKNKF
+756 
-769 SVNANNGTLI
+769 
-779 IGNNT
+779 
-784 ESANTKGLIWIGDDK
+784 
-799 GLVYYNTGTFNAA
+799 
-812 NIYLTSNLKTGN
+812 
-824 GFSGEGATLNFN
+824 
-836 ATNRITINQAS
+836 
-847 FDNSDAGAQHSYMNF
+847 
-862 KGSNINVSGSSF
+862 
-874 TDDTN
+874 
-879 GGFSFSG
+879 
-886 NNNNSAISFNK
+886 
-897 TKFNQG
+897 
-903 TYNFTN
+903 
-909 SANLSFNNSNFNQS
+909 
-923 TYNFNSLQSTF
+923 
-934 NNSTFNQGTYNFTDN
+934 
-949 TSFNN
+949 
-954 DTFNQGTYNFNTSK
+954 
-968 VSFSGANTLN
+968 
-978 SSSPFASLKGSVSF
+978 
-992 GSGAVFNLN
+992 
-1001 QTLNA
+1001 
-1006 NQTYDILTTNGTI
+1006 
-1019 QYGVYQS
+1019 
-1026 YLWDLINYKGDKA
+1026 
-1039 ISHVEVGNN
+1039 
-1048 TYDVTFDINGQDET
+1048 
-1062 LQETFSNKSIT
+1062 
-1073 TQFLGDDLQAK
+1073 
-1084 AKATYQQDLNNSQ
+1084 
-1097 SALSNATNDNK
+1097 
-1108 IASADTGYTNNQN
+1108 
-1121 TTIKQDAQNLEHTS
+1121 
-1135 QQIAKD
+1135 
-1141 EQALQ
+1141 
-1146 GDLNK
+1146 
-1151 LKQLANSSFNEQAF
+1151 
-1165 NQAQSKEQQDEQT
+1165 
-1178 LQNEEETFSS
+1178 TFSS

-1202 ASPTPTPTPTPTPS
+1202 ASPTPS
-1216 PTPNPTPTKH
+1216 PTPTKH
-1226 TAPNKVPPTPPT
+1226 TVQNNPPNKVSPPT
-1238 QNLPTTNVWNGVY
+1238 QNLPKINVWNGVY
-1251 WLQNQTYS
+1251 NLQNQTYS
-1259 QKGVYY
+1259 KQGVYY

-1272 QSGQSANTLS
+1272 QSGQSGNTLS

-1322 GFGYIIGTFNAAN
+1322 GFGYITGTFNAAN

-1344 GEGVSGSDG
+1344 GEGVSNSDG

-1380 KMIQTGASQHSYATF
+1380 KMIQTGASQHSYAAF
-1395 DATNNISVTN
+1395 DAVNNISVTD

-1412 WGKFSFNAKN
+1412 WGKFSFSAKN

-1441 ISANAANSLSFNNSR
+1441 ISANAANSLSFVNSR
-1456 LNGGAVY
+1456 LNGGAIY
-1463 NLWANSLIF
+1463 NLQANSLIF
-1472 NNTQAVFNVLYSRG
+1472 SNTQAVFNVLYSRG
-1486 TSNFNATTQLLGNTS
+1486 TSNFNATTQLLGNTN

-1515 TTLQNNANITL
+1515 TTLQDNANITL

-1531 TAFKNSLTLD
+1531 ATFKNSLTLD
-1541 NNSNLSLDNQ
+1541 NNSNLSLDDQ
-1551 SVLNASGASAF
+1551 SVLNANGTSAF

-1584 GATLSLNANS
+1584 GGTLSLNANS
-1594 KLNASSASFSNNTTI
+1594 KLNASNASFSNNTTI
-1609 NLDDSVLSVSNAS
+1609 NLDDSVLSASNTS

-1631 GASQATF
+1631 GASQADF
-1638 GGNTTIDAASFNFD
+1638 GGNTTIDTASFNFD

-1657 SFNNLTANGALNF
+1657 NFNNLTANGALNF
-1670 NGYAPS
+1670 NGYVPS
-1676 LSKALMSVS
+1676 LTKALMSVS

-1768 ESIKN
+1768 ENIKN

-1864 SSGNLKT
+1864 SNENLKT

-1883 KEMIETNQLDNI
+1883 KEMIESNQLDNI
-1895 TSINEVL
+1895 TNINEVL
-1902 QLLDRIKITP
+1902 QLLDKIKITQ

-1925 TDNINQTFSNG
+1925 TDNINQTFNNG
-1936 NLVIGATQDHVT
+1936 NLIIGATQDNVT

-1962 SPCALDSATCS
+1962 SPCTLDSATCS

-1998 KAKSIYITGTLGS
+1998 KAKSIYITGTIGS

-2019 SADITFQSAN
+2019 SADVTFQSAN

-2045 IFNLLGQEGID
+2045 IFNLLGQKGIE

-2068 SQMAMEKIKQA
+2068 SQVAMEKIKQA

-2084 FVENAL
+2084 FIENAL
-2090 IPLSKELPSSLQNET
+2090 SPLSKELPASLQDET
-2105 LGQLIGQNNLDNLL
+2105 LGQLIGQNNLDDLL
-2119 NNSGVMNAIQNIISK
+2119 NNSGVMNEIQNIISK

-2172 YMDASELS
+2172 YIDASELS
-2180 SILSVILKDITNPP
+2180 SILGVILKDITNPP
-2194 TSLQKDIGVVANDLL
+2194 ASLQKDIGVVANDLL
-2209 DEFLG
+2209 NEFLG

-2229 IINNIISQGGLSGI
+2229 IISNIISQGGLSGV

-2249 SVLPP
+2249 SVLSP
-2254 SLQNALKENDLGALL
+2254 SLQNALKENDLGTLL

-2324 SKYQGALIFASNGV
+2324 SKYQGALIFASNNV

-2365 GEICINLANCP
+2365 GEICVNLANCP

-2400 NFTFLGVIASNGAI
+2400 NFTFLGAITSNGAI
-2414 DLSQVKNNSVIGTL
+2414 NLSQVTNNSVIGTL

-2436 QANNLTIAN
+2436 QANNLTITN

-2457 NGDFTLNQ
+2457 NGNFTLNQ

-2505 IATIMTNYNN
+2505 TATIMANNNN

-2523 SKETGAYTLIDSA
+2523 SKEVGTYTLIDSA

-2560 TLININGKHMVMT
+2560 TLIDINGKHMVMAG
-2573 DNGLTY
+2573 NGLTY
-2579 NGQAVSIKDGGL
+2579 NGQAVNIKDGGL
-2591 IVGFKDSQ
+2591 VVGFKDSQ

-2614 AVSNAPI
+2614 AVSNDPI

-2628 LKQYIAQIQGI
+2628 LKQYIAQIQGV
-2639 QGVDSIEQAGGT
+2639 QSVDSIDQVGGN
-2651 QAINWLNKIFETK
+2651 QAIDWLNKIFETK

-2669 APYYLESHSTKD
+2669 APYYLESHSAKD

-2695 IANPN
+2695 IANPD

-2731 SADFHERLEALKNKR
+2731 STDFHERLEALKNKR

-2808 AAYGYSGFHANITQS
+2808 AAYGYSGFHGNITQS
-2823 GSSNVNM
+2823 GSSNVNI

-2874 NTWTTDAKIN
+2874 DTWTTDAKIN

-2901 IGLAYYYIGMSG
+2901 IGLA
-2913 LRGIMDDPIY
+2913 
-2923 NQFRANADPNKKS
+2923 
-2936 VLTINFALESR
+2936 
-2947 HYFNK
+2947 
-2952 NSYYFVIADVG
+2952 
-2963 RDLFINSMGDK
+2963 
-2974 MVRFIGNNT
+2974 
-2983 LSYRDGGRYNT
+2983 
-2994 FASIITGGE
+2994 
-3003 IRLFKTFYVNAG
+3003 
-3015 IGARFGLDYK
+3015 
-3025 DINIT
+3025 
-3030 GNIGMRYA
+3030 
-3038 F
+3038 

>member
-14 SKGSFKLNKISKK
+14 LKGSFKLNKISKK
-27 IFKLNPILKR
+27 IFKLNQILKR
-37 EKPLKRHKKTKSIK
+37 KKLLKRHKKTKSIK
-51 KPFNKNKSFLKA
+51 KPFNKSKSFLKA

-68 GALGGLPHLR
+68 GALGGLSHLR
-78 ASECRYWSWWSGYHD
+78 ASECRYWSWSSWGYHD
-93 KIESGSNSPTHN
+93 NIESGSNSPTHN
-105 SYCLFSSTQGS
+105 SYCLFSNTQGS

-123 LTTYSAGGAS
+123 LTTYSPGGAS
-133 FTQKFNNGTLNV
+133 FTQKFNNGTLDV

-154 GVNGVNVGYITGT
+154 GVNGGNLGYITGT
-167 YDAQTINFNSSR
+167 YDAQTINFDSSR
-179 ITTGNSLSDGGGATL
+179 ITTGNSFSTGGGATL
-194 NFNATNRITI
+194 NFNATNHITI

-214 GAQHSYMNFKG
+214 GTQHSYMNFSG
-225 SNINVSGS
+225 SNINVSAS

-246 GNNNNSA
+246 GNGANSNL
-253 ISFNKTKFNQGTY
+253 SFNKTSFNQGTY
-266 NFTNSAN
+266 KFTNSAN
-273 LSFNNSNFNQSTYNF
+273 LNFNNSNFNQ
-288 NSLQSTFNNS
+288 
-298 TFNQGTYNFTD
+298 GTYSFTD
-309 NTSFNNDTFNQG
+309 NTGLNFNNDTFNQG
-321 TYNFNTSKVSFSGA
+321 TYSFNASKVSFLGT

-357 VFNLNQTLNAN
+357 IFNLNQTLNSN

-402 HVEVGNNTYDV
+402 HVEVGSNTYDV

-425 ETFSNKSITTQF
+425 ETFNNQSITTQF

-446 KATYQQDLNNSQ
+446 QATYQQDLSNSQ
-458 SALSNATNDNKIAS
+458 STLNNATSDNKIAS
-472 ADTGYTNN
+472 SDTNYTNN
-480 QNTTIKQD
+480 QNTTIKKD
-488 AQNLEHTSQQIA
+488 AQS
-500 KDEQALQ
+500 
-507 GDLNK
+507 
-512 LKQLANSSFNEQA
+512 
-525 FNQAQ
+525 
-530 SKEQQDE
+530 
-537 QTLQNE
+537 
-543 ENTFSSE
+543 
-550 QEGLEKALAN
+550 
-560 AKEQQEQQQAQATYQ
+560 
-575 QDLNNSQSALS
+575 
-586 NATNDNKIAS
+586 
-596 ADTDYT
+596 
-602 KNQNT
+602 
-607 AIKQDAQNLE
+607 LE
-617 NTSQQITQ
+617 NTSQQIAQ
-625 DQKDLEQDLDKLQQ
+625 DQKDLEQDLDNLKQ
-639 LANSKTGFNEQAFN
+639 LANSPTGFNEQAFKN
-653 QAQSTEQQDEQTLQ
+653 AQSTEQQDLQTLQ
-667 NEEETF
+667 ENENTF
-673 SSEQEGLE
+673 NSEQEGL
-681 KALANAK
+681 KQAIANAK
-688 HTSPTPTKHTAQNNP
+688 PTSPTPSPTPTKHTAQNTP
-703 PNKVSPPT
+703 PNKVPTPSPT

-717 NVWNGVYNFQN
+717 NVW
-728 QTYSKKGIYYIDPNL
+728 S
-743 SGQSGQSGNTLST
+743 
-756 YGYLDWFTLKNKF
+756 
-769 SVNANNGTLI
+769 
-779 IGNNT
+779 
-784 ESANTKGLIWIGDDK
+784 
-799 GLVYYNTGTFNAA
+799 
-812 NIYLTSNLKTGN
+812 
-824 GFSGEGATLNFN
+824 
-836 ATNRITINQAS
+836 
-847 FDNSDAGAQHSYMNF
+847 
-862 KGSNINVSGSSF
+862 
-874 TDDTN
+874 
-879 GGFSFSG
+879 
-886 NNNNSAISFNK
+886 
-897 TKFNQG
+897 
-903 TYNFTN
+903 
-909 SANLSFNNSNFNQS
+909 
-923 TYNFNSLQSTF
+923 
-934 NNSTFNQGTYNFTDN
+934 
-949 TSFNN
+949 
-954 DTFNQGTYNFNTSK
+954 
-968 VSFSGANTLN
+968 
-978 SSSPFASLKGSVSF
+978 
-992 GSGAVFNLN
+992 
-1001 QTLNA
+1001 
-1006 NQTYDILTTNGTI
+1006 
-1019 QYGVYQS
+1019 
-1026 YLWDLINYKGDKA
+1026 
-1039 ISHVEVGNN
+1039 
-1048 TYDVTFDINGQDET
+1048 
-1062 LQETFSNKSIT
+1062 
-1073 TQFLGDDLQAK
+1073 
-1084 AKATYQQDLNNSQ
+1084 
-1097 SALSNATNDNK
+1097 
-1108 IASADTGYTNNQN
+1108 
-1121 TTIKQDAQNLEHTS
+1121 
-1135 QQIAKD
+1135 
-1141 EQALQ
+1141 
-1146 GDLNK
+1146 
-1151 LKQLANSSFNEQAF
+1151 
-1165 NQAQSKEQQDEQT
+1165 
-1178 LQNEEETFSS
+1178 
-1188 EQEGLEKALANAKP
+1188 
-1202 ASPTPTPTPTPTPS
+1202 
-1216 PTPNPTPTKH
+1216 
-1226 TAPNKVPPTPPT
+1226 
-1238 QNLPTTNVWNGVY
+1238 GVY

-1259 QKGVYY
+1259 KQGVYY

-1272 QSGQSANTLS
+1272 QSGQSGNTLS

-1322 GFGYIIGTFNAAN
+1322 GFGYITGTFNATN

-1380 KMIQTGASQHSYATF
+1380 KMIQTGASQHSYAAF
-1395 DATNNISVTN
+1395 DAANNISVTN

-1412 WGKFSFNAKN
+1412 WGKFSFSAKN

-1441 ISANAANSLSFNNSR
+1441 ISVNAANSLSFNNSR

-1501 FTLSSQSLL
+1501 FTLSAQSLL

-1531 TAFKNSLTLD
+1531 ATFKNSLTLD

-1551 SVLNASGASAF
+1551 SVLNANDASVF

-1584 GATLSLNANS
+1584 GGILSLNANS

-1609 NLDDSVLSVSNAS
+1609 NLDDSVLSASNTS

-1631 GASQATF
+1631 GASQADF

-1747 DNNNIQTW
+1747 GNNNIQTW

-1821 TYYLTSN
+1821 TYYLTSS

-1877 QNSATL
+1877 QNSAAL
-1883 KEMIETNQLDNI
+1883 KEMIESNQLDNI

-1902 QLLDRIKITP
+1902 QLLDEIKITP
-1912 AQKQALL
+1912 TQKQALL

-1925 TDNINQTFSNG
+1925 TNNINQTFSNG
-1936 NLVIGATQDHVT
+1936 NLVIGATQDNVT

-2019 SADITFQSAN
+2019 SADVTFQSAN
-2029 NLVLNK
+2029 NLVLDK

-2090 IPLSKELPSSLQNET
+2090 SPLSKELPASLQNET

-2119 NNSGVMNAIQNIISK
+2119 NNSGVMNKIQNIISK

-2172 YMDASELS
+2172 YIDASELS

-2209 DEFLG
+2209 NEFLG

-2229 IINNIISQGGLSGI
+2229 IINNIISQGGLSGV

-2297 FSNATGGSLNFVAN
+2297 FSNATGGSLNFVAS

-2324 SKYQGALIFASNGV
+2324 SKYQGALVFASNGV

-2365 GEICINLANCP
+2365 GEICINLANCS

-2400 NFTFLGVIASNGAI
+2400 DFTFLGTIASNGAI

-2436 QANNLTIAN
+2436 QANNLTITN

-2505 IATIMTNYNN
+2505 TATIMTNNNN

-2536 KAIYYGYNDQI
+2536 KTIYYGYNDQI
-2547 TGGSSLDNYLKLY
+2547 TGGNSLADYLKLY
-2560 TLININGKHMVMT
+2560 TLIDINGKRMVMSN
-2573 DNGLTY
+2573 NGLTY
-2579 NGQAVSIKDGGL
+2579 NGQAVNIKDGGL

-2614 AVSNAPI
+2614 AVSNDPI

-2628 LKQYIAQIQGI
+2628 LKQYIAQIQGA
-2639 QGVDSIEQAGGT
+2639 QGVDSIDQAGGT

-2700 FKNDATNI
+2700 FKNDAANI

-2731 SADFHERLEALKNKR
+2731 STDFHERLEALKNKR

-2793 VGYDRF
+2793 IGYDRF

-2867 INQSYRY
+2867 INQSYKY
-2874 NTWTTDAKIN
+2874 DTWTTDAKIN

-2901 IGLAYYYIGMSG
+2901 IGLAYYYIGLSG

>member
-1 MAFKKAG
+1 MAFKKAR
-8 LISKFI
+8 LISRFI

-27 IFKLNPILKR
+27 IFKLNQILKR
-37 EKPLKRHKKTKSIK
+37 EKPLKGHKKALKPIK
-51 KPFNKNKSFLKA
+51 KLSNRNKSFLKA

-68 GALGGLPHLR
+68 GVLGGLSHLR
-78 ASECRYWSWWSGYHD
+78 ANECRYWSWSSWSYQD
-93 KIESGSNSPTHN
+93 NIESGPNSPTHN

-133 FTQKFNNGTLNV
+133 FTQKFNGGTLNI

-154 GVNGVNVGYITGT
+154 GINGGDVGYITGT
-167 YDAQTINFNSSR
+167 YDAQTINFNSSH
-179 ITTGNSLSDGGGATL
+179 ITTGNSYADGGGATL
-194 NFNATNRITI
+194 NFNATNNITI

-214 GAQHSYMNFKG
+214 GTQKSYMNFKG
-225 SNINVSGS
+225 SNIKVSGS
-233 SFTDDTNGGFSFS
+233 SFKDDTDGGFSFS
-246 GNNNNSA
+246 GNSNNST
-253 ISFNKTKFNQGTY
+253 ISFNQTNFNQGTY
-266 NFTNSAN
+266 NFSNSTSS
-273 LSFNNSNFNQSTYNF
+273 SFGNSNFNQGTYHF
-288 NSLQSTFNNS
+288 NSAQSTFENS
-298 TFNQGTYNFTD
+298 NFNQGTYNFND
-309 NTSFNNDTFNQG
+309 NVSFNNDTFNQG
-321 TYNFNTSKVSFSGA
+321 TYSFNTSKVSFSGT

-352 FGSGA
+352 FGSN
-357 VFNLNQTLNAN
+357 VIFNLNQTLNNN

-375 TNGTIQYGVYQS
+375 TNGAIQYGVYQS

-402 HVEVGNNTYDV
+402 HVGVGNNTYDV

-425 ETFSNKSITTQF
+425 ETFNNQSIITQF

-446 KATYQQDLNNSQ
+446 QKTYQQDLSNSQ
-458 SALSNATNDNKIAS
+458 SALNNAASDNKIANS
-472 ADTGYTNN
+472 DTDYTKSSNP
-480 QNTTIKQD
+480 TINKD
-488 AQNLEHTSQQIA
+488 AQNLENTNQQIA
-500 KDEQALQ
+500 QDEQALQ
-507 GDLNK
+507 GDLDN
-512 LKQLANSSFNEQA
+512 LK
-525 FNQAQ
+525 
-530 SKEQQDE
+530 
-537 QTLQNE
+537 
-543 ENTFSSE
+543 
-550 QEGLEKALAN
+550 
-560 AKEQQEQQQAQATYQ
+560 
-575 QDLNNSQSALS
+575 
-586 NATNDNKIAS
+586 
-596 ADTDYT
+596 
-602 KNQNT
+602 
-607 AIKQDAQNLE
+607 
-617 NTSQQITQ
+617 
-625 DQKDLEQDLDKLQQ
+625 Q

-653 QAQSTEQQDEQTLQ
+653 QAQKQEQQDEQTLQ
-667 NEEETF
+667 NEEKTF
-673 SSEQEGLE
+673 NSEQEGL
-681 KALANAK
+681 KQAIANAK
-688 HTSPTPTKHTAQNNP
+688 PASPTPSPTPTPTKHTAQNTP
-703 PNKVSPPT
+703 PNKVPPPT

-717 NVWNGVYNFQN
+717 NVWNGVYNLQN
-728 QTYSKKGIYYIDPNL
+728 QTYSKQGVYYIDPNL

-756 YGYLDWFTLKNKF
+756 Y
-769 SVNANNGTLI
+769 
-779 IGNNT
+779 
-784 ESANTKGLIWIGDDK
+784 
-799 GLVYYNTGTFNAA
+799 
-812 NIYLTSNLKTGN
+812 
-824 GFSGEGATLNFN
+824 
-836 ATNRITINQAS
+836 
-847 FDNSDAGAQHSYMNF
+847 
-862 KGSNINVSGSSF
+862 
-874 TDDTN
+874 
-879 GGFSFSG
+879 
-886 NNNNSAISFNK
+886 
-897 TKFNQG
+897 
-903 TYNFTN
+903 
-909 SANLSFNNSNFNQS
+909 
-923 TYNFNSLQSTF
+923 
-934 NNSTFNQGTYNFTDN
+934 
-949 TSFNN
+949 
-954 DTFNQGTYNFNTSK
+954 
-968 VSFSGANTLN
+968 
-978 SSSPFASLKGSVSF
+978 
-992 GSGAVFNLN
+992 
-1001 QTLNA
+1001 
-1006 NQTYDILTTNGTI
+1006 
-1019 QYGVYQS
+1019 
-1026 YLWDLINYKGDKA
+1026 
-1039 ISHVEVGNN
+1039 
-1048 TYDVTFDINGQDET
+1048 
-1062 LQETFSNKSIT
+1062 
-1073 TQFLGDDLQAK
+1073 
-1084 AKATYQQDLNNSQ
+1084 
-1097 SALSNATNDNK
+1097 
-1108 IASADTGYTNNQN
+1108 
-1121 TTIKQDAQNLEHTS
+1121 
-1135 QQIAKD
+1135 
-1141 EQALQ
+1141 
-1146 GDLNK
+1146 
-1151 LKQLANSSFNEQAF
+1151 
-1165 NQAQSKEQQDEQT
+1165 
-1178 LQNEEETFSS
+1178 
-1188 EQEGLEKALANAKP
+1188 
-1202 ASPTPTPTPTPTPS
+1202 
-1216 PTPNPTPTKH
+1216 
-1226 TAPNKVPPTPPT
+1226 
-1238 QNLPTTNVWNGVY
+1238 
-1251 WLQNQTYS
+1251 
-1259 QKGVYY
+1259 
-1265 IDPNLSG
+1265 
-1272 QSGQSANTLS
+1272 
-1282 TYTANLLG
+1282 TANLFG

-1322 GFGYIIGTFNAAN
+1322 GFGYITGTFNAAN

-1344 GEGVSGSDG
+1344 GEGVSNSDG

-1380 KMIQTGASQHSYATF
+1380 KMIQTGASQHSYAAF

-1412 WGKFSFNAKN
+1412 WGKFSFSAKN

-1428 SFSGFTNPGGSSV
+1428 SFSGFTNPGGSSA
-1441 ISANAANSLSFNNSR
+1441 ISANASNSLSFINSR

-1463 NLWANSLIF
+1463 NLQANSLIF

-1486 TSNFNATTQLLGNTS
+1486 TSNFNATTQLLGNTN

-1510 NFNGD
+1510 NFNDD

-1526 GNKSQ
+1526 GDKSQ
-1531 TAFKNSLTLD
+1531 AAFKNSLTLD

-1551 SVLNASGASAF
+1551 SVLNANGASAF

-1576 TFNSLFFN
+1576 TFKSLFFN
-1584 GATLSLNANS
+1584 GGTLSLNANS

-1609 NLDDSVLSVSNAS
+1609 NLDDSVLSASNTS
-1622 SLNANINFQ
+1622 SLNADINFQ
-1631 GASQATF
+1631 GASQADF
-1638 GGNTTIDAASFNFD
+1638 GGNTTIDTASFNFD

-1657 SFNNLTANGALNF
+1657 SFNSLTANGALNF

-1676 LSKALMSVS
+1676 LAKALMSVS

-1747 DNNNIQTW
+1747 DSNNIQTW

-1864 SSGNLKT
+1864 SSENLKT

-1883 KEMIETNQLDNI
+1883 KEMIESNQLDNI
-1895 TSINEVL
+1895 TNINEVL
-1902 QLLDRIKITP
+1902 QLLDKIKITQ

-1936 NLVIGATQDHVT
+1936 NLIIGATQDNVT

-1962 SPCALDSATCS
+1962 SPCTLDSATCS

-1998 KAKSIYITGTLGS
+1998 KAKSIYITGTIGS

-2019 SADITFQSAN
+2019 SADVTFQSAN

-2068 SQMAMEKIKQA
+2068 SQVAMEKIKQA

-2084 FVENAL
+2084 FIENAL
-2090 IPLSKELPSSLQNET
+2090 SPLSKELPASLQNET

-2119 NNSGVMNAIQNIISK
+2119 NNSGVMNEIQNIISK

-2172 YMDASELS
+2172 YIDASELS
-2180 SILSVILKDITNPP
+2180 SILSVVLKDITNPP

-2209 DEFLG
+2209 NEFLG
-2214 QDVVKKLE
+2214 QDVVEKLE

-2229 IINNIISQGGLSGI
+2229 IINNIISQGGLSGV

-2324 SKYQGALIFASNGV
+2324 SKYQGALIFASNDV

-2365 GEICINLANCP
+2365 GEICVNLANCP
-2376 TTKNSSSTNS
+2376 TTKNSSSTSS

-2414 DLSQVKNNSVIGTL
+2414 DLSQVKNNSIIGTL
-2428 NLNENATL
+2428 NLNENAAL
-2436 QANNLTIAN
+2436 QANNLTITN

-2457 NGDFTLNQ
+2457 NGNFTLNQ

-2505 IATIMTNYNN
+2505 AATIMTNNNN

-2523 SKETGAYTLIDSA
+2523 SEEAGTYTLIDSA
-2536 KAIYYGYNDQI
+2536 KAIYYGYNNQI

-2560 TLININGKHMVMT
+2560 TLIDINGKHMVMT

-2579 NGQAVSIKDGGL
+2579 NGQAVNIKDGGL
-2591 IVGFKDSQ
+2591 VVGFKDSQ

-2614 AVSNAPI
+2614 AVSNDPI

-2628 LKQYIAQIQGI
+2628 LKQYIAQIQGV
-2639 QGVDSIEQAGGT
+2639 QSVDSIDQAGGS

-2731 SADFHERLEALKNKR
+2731 RSDFLERLEALKNKR

-2808 AAYGYSGFHANITQS
+2808 AAYGYSGFHGNITQS

-2874 NTWTTDAKIN
+2874 DTWTTDAKIN

-2901 IGLAYYYIGMSG
+2901 VDLAYYYIGLSG

-3030 GNIGMRYA
+3030 GNIGIRYA

>member
-1 MAFKKAG
+1 MAFKKVR
-8 LISKFI
+8 LISNFI

-27 IFKLNPILKR
+27 IFKLNLILKR
-37 EKPLKRHKKTKSIK
+37 EKPLSHKKTKSVK

-105 SYCLFSSTQGS
+105 SYCLFSSAQGS

-133 FTQKFNNGTLNV
+133 FTQKFNGGTLNV

-154 GVNGVNVGYITGT
+154 GINGGDVGYIIGT
-167 YDAQTINFNSSR
+167 YDAQTINFNSSHL
-179 ITTGNSLSDGGGATL
+179 TTGNSYADGGGATL
-194 NFNATNRITI
+194 NFNATNHITI

-214 GAQHSYMNFKG
+214 GTQKSYMNFKG

-253 ISFNKTKFNQGTY
+253 ISFNKTNFNQGTY
-266 NFTNSAN
+266 NFSNSAN
-273 LSFNNSNFNQSTYNF
+273 LSFNNSA
-288 NSLQSTFNNS
+288 
-298 TFNQGTYNFTD
+298 FNQGTYNFTD
-309 NTSFNNDTFNQG
+309 NASFDNDTFNQG
-321 TYNFNTSKVSFSGA
+321 SYSFNTSKVSFSGA

-357 VFNLNQTLNAN
+357 VFNLNQTLNSN

-402 HVEVGNNTYDV
+402 HVGVGNNTYDV

-425 ETFSNKSITTQF
+425 ETFNNQSIITQF
-437 LGDDLQAKA
+437 LGDDLQQQAQK
-446 KATYQQDLNNSQ
+446 TYQQDLSDSQ
-458 SALSNATNDNKIAS
+458 SALNNATSDNKIANS
-472 ADTGYTNN
+472 DTDYTKSSNP
-480 QNTTIKQD
+480 TINKD
-488 AQNLEHTSQQIA
+488 AQNLESANQQIV
-500 KDEQALQ
+500 KDKQALQ
-507 GDLNK
+507 G
-512 LKQLANSSFNEQA
+512 
-525 FNQAQ
+525 
-530 SKEQQDE
+530 
-537 QTLQNE
+537 
-543 ENTFSSE
+543 
-550 QEGLEKALAN
+550 
-560 AKEQQEQQQAQATYQ
+560 
-575 QDLNNSQSALS
+575 
-586 NATNDNKIAS
+586 
-596 ADTDYT
+596 
-602 KNQNT
+602 
-607 AIKQDAQNLE
+607 
-617 NTSQQITQ
+617 
-625 DQKDLEQDLDKLQQ
+625 DLDKLQQ

-653 QAQSTEQQDEQTLQ
+653 QAQDKEQQDEQTLQ
-667 NEEETF
+667 NEEKTF
-673 SSEQEGLE
+673 SNEQEGL
-681 KALANAK
+681 KQAIANAK
-688 HTSPTPTKHTAQNNP
+688 PASPTPSPTPTPTKHTAPNTP
-703 PNKVSPPT
+703 PNKVPPPT

-717 NVWNGVYNFQN
+717 NVWNGVYNLEN
-728 QTYSKKGIYYIDPNL
+728 QTYSK
-743 SGQSGQSGNTLST
+743 Q
-756 YGYLDWFTLKNKF
+756 
-769 SVNANNGTLI
+769 
-779 IGNNT
+779 
-784 ESANTKGLIWIGDDK
+784 
-799 GLVYYNTGTFNAA
+799 
-812 NIYLTSNLKTGN
+812 
-824 GFSGEGATLNFN
+824 
-836 ATNRITINQAS
+836 
-847 FDNSDAGAQHSYMNF
+847 
-862 KGSNINVSGSSF
+862 
-874 TDDTN
+874 
-879 GGFSFSG
+879 
-886 NNNNSAISFNK
+886 
-897 TKFNQG
+897 
-903 TYNFTN
+903 
-909 SANLSFNNSNFNQS
+909 
-923 TYNFNSLQSTF
+923 
-934 NNSTFNQGTYNFTDN
+934 
-949 TSFNN
+949 
-954 DTFNQGTYNFNTSK
+954 
-968 VSFSGANTLN
+968 
-978 SSSPFASLKGSVSF
+978 
-992 GSGAVFNLN
+992 
-1001 QTLNA
+1001 
-1006 NQTYDILTTNGTI
+1006 
-1019 QYGVYQS
+1019 
-1026 YLWDLINYKGDKA
+1026 
-1039 ISHVEVGNN
+1039 
-1048 TYDVTFDINGQDET
+1048 
-1062 LQETFSNKSIT
+1062 
-1073 TQFLGDDLQAK
+1073 
-1084 AKATYQQDLNNSQ
+1084 
-1097 SALSNATNDNK
+1097 
-1108 IASADTGYTNNQN
+1108 
-1121 TTIKQDAQNLEHTS
+1121 
-1135 QQIAKD
+1135 
-1141 EQALQ
+1141 
-1146 GDLNK
+1146 
-1151 LKQLANSSFNEQAF
+1151 
-1165 NQAQSKEQQDEQT
+1165 
-1178 LQNEEETFSS
+1178 
-1188 EQEGLEKALANAKP
+1188 
-1202 ASPTPTPTPTPTPS
+1202 
-1216 PTPNPTPTKH
+1216 
-1226 TAPNKVPPTPPT
+1226 
-1238 QNLPTTNVWNGVY
+1238 
-1251 WLQNQTYS
+1251 
-1259 QKGVYY
+1259 GVYY

-1272 QSGQSANTLS
+1272 QSGQSGNTLS

-1322 GFGYIIGTFNAAN
+1322 GFGYITGTFNAAN

-1380 KMIQTGASQHSYATF
+1380 KMIQTGASQHSYAAF

-1531 TAFKNSLTLD
+1531 AAFKNSLTLD

-1551 SVLNASGASAF
+1551 SVLNANGASAF

-1576 TFNSLFFN
+1576 TFDSLFFN
-1584 GATLSLNANS
+1584 GGIISLNANS
-1594 KLNASSASFSNNTTI
+1594 KLNASSTSFSNNTTI
-1609 NLDDSVLSVSNAS
+1609 NLDDSVLSASNTS

-1631 GASQATF
+1631 GSSQANF
-1638 GGNTTIDAASFNFD
+1638 GGNTTIDTASFNFD

-1676 LSKALMSVS
+1676 LAKALMSVS

-1690 GNNGD
+1690 GNDGD

-1720 GITGISGANG
+1720 GIAGISGANG

-1747 DNNNIQTW
+1747 GNNNIQTW

-1883 KEMIETNQLDNI
+1883 KEMIESNQLDNI

-1902 QLLDRIKITP
+1902 QLLDKIKITP

-1936 NLVIGATQDHVT
+1936 NLVIGATQDNVT

-2019 SADITFQSAN
+2019 SADVIFQSAN
-2029 NLVLNK
+2029 NLVLDK

-2068 SQMAMEKIKQA
+2068 SQVAMEKIKQA

-2084 FVENAL
+2084 FIENAL
-2090 IPLSKELPSSLQNET
+2090 SPLSKELPASLQNET

-2119 NNSGVMNAIQNIISK
+2119 NNSGVMNEIQNIISK

-2172 YMDASELS
+2172 YIDASELS

-2209 DEFLG
+2209 NEFLG

-2222 SQGLVSN
+2222 GQGLVSN
-2229 IINNIISQGGLSGI
+2229 IINNIISQGGLSGV

-2386 SVTPTNESLSVRAN
+2386 SVTPTNESLSVRTN
-2400 NFTFLGVIASNGAI
+2400 NFTFLGTIASNGAI

-2428 NLNENATL
+2428 NLNENAAL
-2436 QANNLTIAN
+2436 QANNLTITN

-2457 NGDFTLNQ
+2457 NGNFTLNQ

-2505 IATIMTNYNN
+2505 TATIMANNNN

-2523 SKETGAYTLIDSA
+2523 SKETGTYTLIDST

-2560 TLININGKHMVMT
+2560 TLIDINGKHMVMSN
-2573 DNGLTY
+2573 NGLTY
-2579 NGQAVSIKDGGL
+2579 NDQAVNIKDGGL

-2614 AVSNAPI
+2614 AVSNDPI

-2628 LKQYIAQIQGI
+2628 LKQYIAQIQGV
-2639 QGVDSIEQAGGT
+2639 QSVDSIDQAGGT

-2695 IANPN
+2695 IANPD

-2731 SADFHERLEALKNKR
+2731 STDFHERLEALKNKR

-2867 INQSYRY
+2867 INQSYKY
-2874 NTWTTDAKIN
+2874 DTWTTDAKIN

-2901 IGLAYYYIGMSG
+2901 IGLAYYYIGLSG

>member
-1 MAFKKAG
+1 MAFKKAR
-8 LISKFI
+8 LISRFI

-27 IFKLNPILKR
+27 IFKLNQILKR
-37 EKPLKRHKKTKSIK
+37 EKPLKCHKKALKPIK
-51 KPFNKNKSFLKA
+51 KLSNRNKSFLKA
-63 SVLLI
+63 SILLI
-68 GALGGLPHLR
+68 GALGGLSHLR
-78 ASECRYWSWWSGYHD
+78 ANECRYWSWSSWSYQD
-93 KIESGSNSPTHN
+93 NIESGPNSPTHN
-105 SYCLFSSTQGS
+105 SYCLFSSAQGS

-123 LTTYSAGGAS
+123 LTTYSAGRAS
-133 FTQKFNNGTLNV
+133 FTQKFNGGTLNV

-154 GVNGVNVGYITGT
+154 GINGGDVGYITGT
-167 YDAQTINFNSSR
+167 YDAQTMNFNSSHL
-179 ITTGNSLSDGGGATL
+179 TTGNSYADGGGATL
-194 NFNATNRITI
+194 NFNAANNITI

-214 GAQHSYMNFKG
+214 GTQHSYMNFKG
-225 SNINVSGS
+225 SNIKVSGS

-246 GNNNNSA
+246 GNNNNSV
-253 ISFNKTKFNQGTY
+253 ISFNQTNFNQGTY
-266 NFTNSAN
+266 NFN
-273 LSFNNSNFNQSTYNF
+273 
-288 NSLQSTFNNS
+288 
-298 TFNQGTYNFTD
+298 D
-309 NTSFNNDTFNQG
+309 NVSFNNDTFNQG
-321 TYNFNTSKVSFSGA
+321 TYDFNTSKVSFSGA
-335 NTLNSSSPF
+335 NTLNSNSPF

-352 FGSGA
+352 FNSNA
-357 VFNLNQTLNAN
+357 IFNLNQTLNNN

-375 TNGTIQYGVYQS
+375 TNGAIQYGVYQS

-402 HVEVGNNTYDV
+402 HVGVGNNTYDV

-425 ETFSNKSITTQF
+425 ETFNKQSIITQF
-437 LGDDLQAKA
+437 LGDDLQQQAQQ
-446 KATYQQDLNNSQ
+446 TYQEDLTHSQNALNNVTS
-458 SALSNATNDNKIAS
+458 DNTIAS
-472 ADTGYTNN
+472 NDTSYT
-480 QNTTIKQD
+480 QSKNTTIAKD
-488 AQNLEHTSQQIA
+488 AQGLENTNQKIQQ
-500 KDEQALQ
+500 DEQALEK
-507 GDLNK
+507 DLAQI
-512 LKQLANSSFNEQA
+512 KQLANSTTGFNEQA

-530 SKEQQDE
+530 KQEQQDEQTLQNDENAFNTKQDSLNKAIQQAQAQQQKQEQQQAQQTYQEDVADSQNALNKVTSDNKIASNDTSYTQSKNTTIAKDAQGLENTNQKIQQDEQALEKDLAQIKQLANSTTGFNEQAFNTAQKQEQQDE

-543 ENTFSSE
+543 EKTFNTE
-550 QEGLEKALAN
+550 QEGLK
-560 AKEQQEQQQAQATYQ
+560 QA
-575 QDLNNSQSALS
+575 
-586 NATNDNKIAS
+586 I
-596 ADTDYT
+596 
-602 KNQNT
+602 
-607 AIKQDAQNLE
+607 
-617 NTSQQITQ
+617 
-625 DQKDLEQDLDKLQQ
+625 
-639 LANSKTGFNEQAFN
+639 
-653 QAQSTEQQDEQTLQ
+653 
-667 NEEETF
+667 
-673 SSEQEGLE
+673 
-681 KALANAK
+681 
-688 HTSPTPTKHTAQNNP
+688 
-703 PNKVSPPT
+703 
-711 QNLPTT
+711 
-717 NVWNGVYNFQN
+717 
-728 QTYSKKGIYYIDPNL
+728 
-743 SGQSGQSGNTLST
+743 
-756 YGYLDWFTLKNKF
+756 
-769 SVNANNGTLI
+769 
-779 IGNNT
+779 
-784 ESANTKGLIWIGDDK
+784 
-799 GLVYYNTGTFNAA
+799 
-812 NIYLTSNLKTGN
+812 
-824 GFSGEGATLNFN
+824 
-836 ATNRITINQAS
+836 
-847 FDNSDAGAQHSYMNF
+847 
-862 KGSNINVSGSSF
+862 
-874 TDDTN
+874 
-879 GGFSFSG
+879 
-886 NNNNSAISFNK
+886 
-897 TKFNQG
+897 
-903 TYNFTN
+903 
-909 SANLSFNNSNFNQS
+909 
-923 TYNFNSLQSTF
+923 
-934 NNSTFNQGTYNFTDN
+934 
-949 TSFNN
+949 
-954 DTFNQGTYNFNTSK
+954 
-968 VSFSGANTLN
+968 
-978 SSSPFASLKGSVSF
+978 
-992 GSGAVFNLN
+992 
-1001 QTLNA
+1001 
-1006 NQTYDILTTNGTI
+1006 
-1019 QYGVYQS
+1019 
-1026 YLWDLINYKGDKA
+1026 
-1039 ISHVEVGNN
+1039 
-1048 TYDVTFDINGQDET
+1048 
-1062 LQETFSNKSIT
+1062 
-1073 TQFLGDDLQAK
+1073 
-1084 AKATYQQDLNNSQ
+1084 
-1097 SALSNATNDNK
+1097 
-1108 IASADTGYTNNQN
+1108 
-1121 TTIKQDAQNLEHTS
+1121 
-1135 QQIAKD
+1135 
-1141 EQALQ
+1141 
-1146 GDLNK
+1146 
-1151 LKQLANSSFNEQAF
+1151 
-1165 NQAQSKEQQDEQT
+1165 
-1178 LQNEEETFSS
+1178 
-1188 EQEGLEKALANAKP
+1188 ANAKP
-1202 ASPTPTPTPTPTPS
+1202 TNPTPS
-1216 PTPNPTPTKH
+1216 PTPIPTKH
-1226 TAPNKVPPTPPT
+1226 TAPNTPPNKVPPTPPT

-1251 WLQNQTYS
+1251 NLQNQTYS
-1259 QKGVYY
+1259 NKGVYY

-1272 QSGQSANTLS
+1272 QSGQSGNTLS
-1282 TYTANLLG
+1282 TYTANLFG
-1290 RSFGVNIQNGTL
+1290 RSFGVNANNGTL
-1302 IIGNNT
+1302 IIGNDT
-1308 ESVNDNG
+1308 ESANDNG

-1322 GFGYIIGTFNAAN
+1322 GFGYITGTFSATN

-1344 GEGVSGSDG
+1344 GEGVSNSDG

-1367 MDGLN
+1367 MNGLN
-1372 YNDAETVT
+1372 YNNAETVT
-1380 KMIQTGASQHSYATF
+1380 KMIQTGASQHSYTTF
-1395 DATNNISVTN
+1395 DALNNISVTN

-1412 WGKFSFNAKN
+1412 WGKFSFSAKN

-1441 ISANAANSLSFNNSR
+1441 ISANASNSLSFVNSR
-1456 LNGGAVY
+1456 LNGGAIY
-1463 NLWANSLIF
+1463 SLQANSLIF

-1486 TSNFNATTQLLGNTS
+1486 TSNFNATTQLLGNTN

-1531 TAFKNSLTLD
+1531 AAFKNSLTLD

-1576 TFNSLFFN
+1576 AFNSLFFN
-1584 GATLSLNANS
+1584 GGTLSLNANS

-1609 NLDDSVLSVSNAS
+1609 NLDDSVLSANNTS

-1631 GASQATF
+1631 GASQADF
-1638 GGNTTIDAASFNFD
+1638 GGNTTIDTASFNFD

-1657 SFNNLTANGALNF
+1657 NFNNLTANGALNF
-1670 NGYAPS
+1670 NGYAPF
-1676 LSKALMSVS
+1676 LAKALMSVS

-1747 DNNNIQTW
+1747 DNNNVQTW

-1809 GYSYDYSDNQAG
+1809 GYSYDYSGNQAG

-1842 TPGTYSPFNQP
+1842 APGTYSPFNQP

-1864 SSGNLKT
+1864 SSENLKT

-1883 KEMIETNQLDNI
+1883 KEMIESNQLDNI
-1895 TSINEVL
+1895 TNINEVL
-1902 QLLDRIKITP
+1902 QLLDKIKITQ

-1919 ETINHL
+1919 DTINHL

-1936 NLVIGATQDHVT
+1936 NLVIGTTQDNVT

-1962 SPCALDSATCS
+1962 SPCTLDSTTCS

-2019 SADITFQSAN
+2019 SADVTFQSAN

-2068 SQMAMEKIKQA
+2068 SQVAMEKIKQA

-2084 FVENAL
+2084 FIENAL
-2090 IPLSKELPSSLQNET
+2090 SPLSKELPASLQNET
-2105 LGQLIGQNNLDNLL
+2105 LGQLIGQNNLDDLL

-2172 YMDASELS
+2172 YIDASELS
-2180 SILSVILKDITNPP
+2180 SILGVILKDITNPP

-2209 DEFLG
+2209 NEFLG
-2214 QDVVKKLE
+2214 QDVIKKLE

-2229 IINNIISQGGLSGI
+2229 IINNIISQGGLSGV

-2254 SLQNALKENDLGALL
+2254 SLQNALKENDLGTLL

-2324 SKYQGALIFASNGV
+2324 SKYQGTLIFASNGV

-2365 GEICINLANCP
+2365 GEICVNLANCP

-2400 NFTFLGVIASNGAI
+2400 NFTFLGAIISNGAI
-2414 DLSQVKNNSVIGTL
+2414 DLSQVTNNSVIGTL

-2436 QANNLTIAN
+2436 QANNLTITN

-2457 NGDFTLNQ
+2457 NGNFTLNQ

-2486 DLVFNLSHSV
+2486 DLVFNLSHSA

-2505 IATIMTNYNN
+2505 AATIMANGNN

-2523 SKETGAYTLIDSA
+2523 SKEAGVYTLIDSA

-2560 TLININGKHMVMT
+2560 ALIDINGKHMVMT

-2579 NGQAVSIKDGGL
+2579 NGQAVNIKDGGL
-2591 IVGFKDSQ
+2591 VVGFKDSQ

-2614 AVSNAPI
+2614 AVSNDPI

-2639 QGVDSIEQAGGT
+2639 QSVDSIDQAGGS

-2731 SADFHERLEALKNKR
+2731 RSDFLERLEALKNKR

-2808 AAYGYSGFHANITQS
+2808 AAYGYSGFHGNITQS

-2874 NTWTTDAKIN
+2874 DTWTTDAKIN

-2901 IGLAYYYIGMSG
+2901 VGLAYYYIGLSG

>member
-472 ADTGYTNN
+472 ADTDYTKN
-480 QNTTIKQD
+480 QNTAIKQD
-488 AQNLEHTSQQIA
+488 AQNLENTSQQITQDQ
-500 KDEQALQ
+500 KDLEQDLDKLQ
-507 GDLNK
+507 
-512 LKQLANSSFNEQA
+512 QLANSKTGFNEQA

-530 SKEQQDE
+530 STEQQDE

-560 AKEQQEQQQAQATYQ
+560 AKEQQEQQQAKATYQ

-667 NEEETF
+667 NEE
-673 SSEQEGLE
+673 
-681 KALANAK
+681 N
-688 HTSPTPTKHTAQNNP
+688 
-703 PNKVSPPT
+703 
-711 QNLPTT
+711 
-717 NVWNGVYNFQN
+717 
-728 QTYSKKGIYYIDPNL
+728 
-743 SGQSGQSGNTLST
+743 
-756 YGYLDWFTLKNKF
+756 
-769 SVNANNGTLI
+769 
-779 IGNNT
+779 
-784 ESANTKGLIWIGDDK
+784 
-799 GLVYYNTGTFNAA
+799 
-812 NIYLTSNLKTGN
+812 
-824 GFSGEGATLNFN
+824 
-836 ATNRITINQAS
+836 
-847 FDNSDAGAQHSYMNF
+847 
-862 KGSNINVSGSSF
+862 
-874 TDDTN
+874 
-879 GGFSFSG
+879 
-886 NNNNSAISFNK
+886 
-897 TKFNQG
+897 
-903 TYNFTN
+903 
-909 SANLSFNNSNFNQS
+909 
-923 TYNFNSLQSTF
+923 
-934 NNSTFNQGTYNFTDN
+934 
-949 TSFNN
+949 
-954 DTFNQGTYNFNTSK
+954 
-968 VSFSGANTLN
+968 
-978 SSSPFASLKGSVSF
+978 
-992 GSGAVFNLN
+992 
-1001 QTLNA
+1001 
-1006 NQTYDILTTNGTI
+1006 
-1019 QYGVYQS
+1019 
-1026 YLWDLINYKGDKA
+1026 
-1039 ISHVEVGNN
+1039 
-1048 TYDVTFDINGQDET
+1048 
-1062 LQETFSNKSIT
+1062 
-1073 TQFLGDDLQAK
+1073 
-1084 AKATYQQDLNNSQ
+1084 
-1097 SALSNATNDNK
+1097 
-1108 IASADTGYTNNQN
+1108 
-1121 TTIKQDAQNLEHTS
+1121 
-1135 QQIAKD
+1135 
-1141 EQALQ
+1141 
-1146 GDLNK
+1146 
-1151 LKQLANSSFNEQAF
+1151 
-1165 NQAQSKEQQDEQT
+1165 
-1178 LQNEEETFSS
+1178 TFSS

-1202 ASPTPTPTPTPTPS
+1202 ASPTPTPTPS

-1251 WLQNQTYS
+1251 WLQNKTYS

-1308 ESVNDNG
+1308 ESVNDSG

-1322 GFGYIIGTFNAAN
+1322 GFGYITGTFNAAN

-1380 KMIQTGASQHSYATF
+1380 KMIQTKASQHSYATF
-1395 DATNNISVTN
+1395 DATNNISVTD

>member
-1 MAFKKAG
+1 MAFKKAR

-27 IFKLNPILKR
+27 FFKLNQILKC
-37 EKPLKRHKKTKSIK
+37 EKLLKCHKKTKSIK
-51 KPFNKNKSFLKA
+51 KLSNRNKSFLKA

-68 GALGGLPHLR
+68 GALGGLSHLR
-78 ASECRYWSWWSGYHD
+78 ANECRYWSWSSWSYQD
-93 KIESGSNSPTHN
+93 NIESGPNSPTHN
-105 SYCLFSSTQGS
+105 SYCLFSSAQGS
-116 GTYYLNT
+116 GAYYLNT

-133 FTQKFNNGTLNV
+133 FTQKFNNGMLNV

-154 GVNGVNVGYITGT
+154 GINGGDVGYITGT
-167 YDAQTINFNSSR
+167 YDAQTINFNSSH
-179 ITTGNSLSDGGGATL
+179 ITTGNSYADGGGATL
-194 NFNATNRITI
+194 NFNATNNLTI
-204 NQASFDNSDA
+204 NQASLDNSDA
-214 GAQHSYMNFKG
+214 GTQKSYMNFKG
-225 SNINVSGS
+225 SNIKVSGS
-233 SFTDDTNGGFSFS
+233 SFKDDTDGGFNFS
-246 GNNNNSA
+246 GNSNNST
-253 ISFNKTKFNQGTY
+253 ISFNQTSFNQGTY
-266 NFTNSAN
+266 NFS
-273 LSFNNSNFNQSTYNF
+273 
-288 NSLQSTFNNS
+288 NS
-298 TFNQGTYNFTD
+298 TSSSFDNSSFNQGTYHFNSTQSAFNNSAFNQGTYHFTD

-321 TYNFNTSKVSFSGA
+321 TYNFNTNKVSFSGT

-352 FGSGA
+352 FNSGA
-357 VFNLNQTLNAN
+357 IFNLNQTLNNN

-375 TNGTIQYGVYQS
+375 TNGAIQYGVYQS

-425 ETFSNKSITTQF
+425 ETFNNQSIITQF
-437 LGDDLQAKA
+437 LGDDLQ
-446 KATYQQDLNNSQ
+446 
-458 SALSNATNDNKIAS
+458 
-472 ADTGYTNN
+472 
-480 QNTTIKQD
+480 
-488 AQNLEHTSQQIA
+488 
-500 KDEQALQ
+500 
-507 GDLNK
+507 
-512 LKQLANSSFNEQA
+512 
-525 FNQAQ
+525 
-530 SKEQQDE
+530 
-537 QTLQNE
+537 
-543 ENTFSSE
+543 
-550 QEGLEKALAN
+550 
-560 AKEQQEQQQAQATYQ
+560 QQAQKTYQ
-575 QDLNNSQSALS
+575 EDLTHSQNALNNVTSDNTIANNDTSYTQS
-586 NATNDNKIAS
+586 
-596 ADTDYT
+596 
-602 KNQNT
+602 KNT
-607 AIKQDAQNLE
+607 TVAKDAQNLE
-617 NTSQQITQ
+617 NTNQKIQQDEQ
-625 DQKDLEQDLDKLQQ
+625 ALEKDLAQIKQ
-639 LANSKTGFNEQAFN
+639 LANSTTGFSEQAFN
-653 QAQSTEQQDEQTLQ
+653 QVQSTEQQDEQTLQ
-667 NEEETF
+667 NDEKTF
-673 SSEQEGLE
+673 SNEQEGL
-681 KALANAK
+681 K
-688 HTSPTPTKHTAQNNP
+688 
-703 PNKVSPPT
+703 
-711 QNLPTT
+711 
-717 NVWNGVYNFQN
+717 
-728 QTYSKKGIYYIDPNL
+728 
-743 SGQSGQSGNTLST
+743 
-756 YGYLDWFTLKNKF
+756 
-769 SVNANNGTLI
+769 
-779 IGNNT
+779 
-784 ESANTKGLIWIGDDK
+784 
-799 GLVYYNTGTFNAA
+799 
-812 NIYLTSNLKTGN
+812 
-824 GFSGEGATLNFN
+824 
-836 ATNRITINQAS
+836 QA
-847 FDNSDAGAQHSYMNF
+847 
-862 KGSNINVSGSSF
+862 I
-874 TDDTN
+874 
-879 GGFSFSG
+879 
-886 NNNNSAISFNK
+886 
-897 TKFNQG
+897 
-903 TYNFTN
+903 
-909 SANLSFNNSNFNQS
+909 
-923 TYNFNSLQSTF
+923 
-934 NNSTFNQGTYNFTDN
+934 
-949 TSFNN
+949 
-954 DTFNQGTYNFNTSK
+954 
-968 VSFSGANTLN
+968 
-978 SSSPFASLKGSVSF
+978 
-992 GSGAVFNLN
+992 
-1001 QTLNA
+1001 
-1006 NQTYDILTTNGTI
+1006 
-1019 QYGVYQS
+1019 
-1026 YLWDLINYKGDKA
+1026 
-1039 ISHVEVGNN
+1039 
-1048 TYDVTFDINGQDET
+1048 
-1062 LQETFSNKSIT
+1062 
-1073 TQFLGDDLQAK
+1073 
-1084 AKATYQQDLNNSQ
+1084 
-1097 SALSNATNDNK
+1097 
-1108 IASADTGYTNNQN
+1108 
-1121 TTIKQDAQNLEHTS
+1121 
-1135 QQIAKD
+1135 
-1141 EQALQ
+1141 
-1146 GDLNK
+1146 
-1151 LKQLANSSFNEQAF
+1151 
-1165 NQAQSKEQQDEQT
+1165 
-1178 LQNEEETFSS
+1178 
-1188 EQEGLEKALANAKP
+1188 ANAKP
-1202 ASPTPTPTPTPTPS
+1202 ASPTPTPT
-1216 PTPNPTPTKH
+1216 KH
-1226 TAPNKVPPTPPT
+1226 TAPNTPPNKVPPTPPT

-1251 WLQNQTYS
+1251 NLQNQTYS
-1259 QKGVYY
+1259 QKGIYY

-1272 QSGQSANTLS
+1272 QSGQSGNTLS

-1302 IIGNNT
+1302 IIGNDT
-1308 ESVNDNG
+1308 ESVNSNG

-1322 GFGYIIGTFNAAN
+1322 GFGYITGTFNAAN

-1344 GEGVSGSDG
+1344 GEGVSNSDG

-1372 YNDAETVT
+1372 YNNAETVT
-1380 KMIQTGASQHSYATF
+1380 KMIQTGASQHSYTTF
-1395 DATNNISVTN
+1395 DATNNISVTDSN
-1405 SSFSDMT
+1405 FSDMT
-1412 WGKFSFNAKN
+1412 WGKFSFSAKN

-1428 SFSGFTNPGGSSV
+1428 SFSGFTNPGGSST
-1441 ISANAANSLSFNNSR
+1441 ISTNASNSLSFIDSR
-1456 LNGGAVY
+1456 LNGGAIY
-1463 NLWANSLIF
+1463 NLQANSLIF

-1531 TAFKNSLTLD
+1531 AAFKNSLTLD

-1551 SVLNASGASAF
+1551 SVLNANGASAF

-1584 GATLSLNANS
+1584 GGTLSLNASS

-1609 NLDDSVLSVSNAS
+1609 NLDDSVLSANNTS

-1631 GASQATF
+1631 GASQADF
-1638 GGNTTIDAASFNFD
+1638 GGNTTIDTASFNFD

-1657 SFNNLTANGALNF
+1657 NFNNLTANGALNF

-1676 LSKALMSVS
+1676 LTKALMSVS

-1842 TPGTYSPFNQP
+1842 APGTYSPFNQP

-1864 SSGNLKT
+1864 SSENLKT

-1883 KEMIETNQLDNI
+1883 KEMIESNQLDNI
-1895 TSINEVL
+1895 TNINEVL
-1902 QLLDRIKITP
+1902 QLLDKIKITQT
-1912 AQKQALL
+1912 QKQALL

-1925 TDNINQTFSNG
+1925 TDNINQTFNNG
-1936 NLVIGATQDHVT
+1936 NLIIGTTQDNVT

-1998 KAKSIYITGTLGS
+1998 KAKSIYITGTIGS

-2019 SADITFQSAN
+2019 SADVTFQSAN

-2068 SQMAMEKIKQA
+2068 SQVAMEKIKQA

-2084 FVENAL
+2084 FIENAL
-2090 IPLSKELPSSLQNET
+2090 SPLSEELPASLQSET
-2105 LGQLIGQNNLDNLL
+2105 LGQLIGQNNLDDLL

-2172 YMDASELS
+2172 YIDASELS
-2180 SILSVILKDITNPP
+2180 SILSVVLKDITNPP
-2194 TSLQKDIGVVANDLL
+2194 ASLQKDIGVVANDLL
-2209 DEFLG
+2209 NEFLG

-2222 SQGLVSN
+2222 SQGLVNN
-2229 IINNIISQGGLSGI
+2229 IINNIISQGGLSGV

-2324 SKYQGALIFASNGV
+2324 SKYQGALIFASNDV

-2365 GEICINLANCP
+2365 GEICVNLANCP
-2376 TTKNSSSTNS
+2376 TTKNSSSVNS
-2386 SVTPTNESLSVRAN
+2386 SVTPTNETLSVRAN
-2400 NFTFLGVIASNGAI
+2400 NFTFLGAIASNGAI

-2436 QANNLTIAN
+2436 QANNLTITN

-2457 NGDFTLNQ
+2457 NGNFTLNQ

-2486 DLVFNLSHSV
+2486 DLVFNLSHSA

-2505 IATIMTNYNN
+2505 NATIMANNNN

-2523 SKETGAYTLIDSA
+2523 SKEVGTYTLIDSA
-2536 KAIYYGYNDQI
+2536 KAIYYGYNNQI

-2560 TLININGKHMVMT
+2560 TLIDINGKHMVMT

-2591 IVGFKDSQ
+2591 VVGFKDSQ

-2614 AVSNAPI
+2614 AVSNDPI

-2628 LKQYIAQIQGI
+2628 LKQYIAQIQGV
-2639 QGVDSIEQAGGT
+2639 QSVNSIDQAGGN
-2651 QAINWLNKIFETK
+2651 QAIDWLNKIFETK

-2695 IANPN
+2695 IANPD

-2808 AAYGYSGFHANITQS
+2808 AAYGYSGFHGNITQS

-2867 INQSYRY
+2867 INQSYKY
-2874 NTWTTDAKIN
+2874 DTWTTDAKIN

-2901 IGLAYYYIGMSG
+2901 VGLAYYYIGLSG

>member
-1 MAFKKAG
+1 MAFKKAR

-27 IFKLNPILKR
+27 IFKLNQILKC

-63 SVLLI
+63 SILLI
-68 GALGGLPHLR
+68 GALGGLSHLR
-78 ASECRYWSWWSGYHD
+78 ASECRYWSWSSWSYQD
-93 KIESGSNSPTHN
+93 NIESGPNSPTHN
-105 SYCLFSSTQGS
+105 SYCLFSSTQDS

-123 LTTYSAGGAS
+123 LTTYSTGGAS
-133 FTQKFNNGTLNV
+133 FTQKFNGGTLNV

-154 GVNGVNVGYITGT
+154 GINGGDVGYITGT
-167 YDAQTINFNSSR
+167 FNAANIYLTSHL
-179 ITTGNSLSDGGGATL
+179 TTGNSYADGGGATL
-194 NFNATNRITI
+194 NFNAANNITI

-214 GAQHSYMNFKG
+214 GTQKSYMNFKG
-225 SNINVSGS
+225 SNIKVSGS
-233 SFTDDTNGGFSFS
+233 SFKDDTDGGFSFS
-246 GNNNNSA
+246 GNSNNST
-253 ISFNKTKFNQGTY
+253 ISFNQTNFNQGTY
-266 NFTNSAN
+266 NFSNSASS
-273 LSFNNSNFNQSTYNF
+273 SFGNSNFNQGTYHF
-288 NSLQSTFNNS
+288 NSAQSTFENS
-298 TFNQGTYNFTD
+298 NFNQGTYNFND

-321 TYNFNTSKVSFSGA
+321 TYNFNTSKVSFSGI

-352 FGSGA
+352 FNSGA
-357 VFNLNQTLNAN
+357 IFNLNQTLNN

-375 TNGTIQYGVYQS
+375 TNGAIQYGVYQS

-402 HVEVGNNTYDV
+402 HVRVGNNTYDV

-425 ETFSNKSITTQF
+425 ETFNKQSIITQF

-446 KATYQQDLNNSQ
+446 QKTYQQDWSNSQ
-458 SALSNATNDNKIAS
+458 SALKNASSDNKIAS

-480 QNTTIKQD
+480 QNATIKKD
-488 AQNLEHTSQQIA
+488 AQNLENTNQQIA
-500 KDEQALQ
+500 QDEQALQ
-507 GDLNK
+507 GDLDK
-512 LKQLANSSFNEQA
+512 LKQLANS
-525 FNQAQ
+525 
-530 SKEQQDE
+530 
-537 QTLQNE
+537 T
-543 ENTFSSE
+543 
-550 QEGLEKALAN
+550 
-560 AKEQQEQQQAQATYQ
+560 
-575 QDLNNSQSALS
+575 
-586 NATNDNKIAS
+586 
-596 ADTDYT
+596 
-602 KNQNT
+602 
-607 AIKQDAQNLE
+607 
-617 NTSQQITQ
+617 
-625 DQKDLEQDLDKLQQ
+625 
-639 LANSKTGFNEQAFN
+639 TGFNEQAFN

-667 NEEETF
+667 NEEKTF
-673 SSEQEGLE
+673 SNEQEGL
-681 KALANAK
+681 K
-688 HTSPTPTKHTAQNNP
+688 Q
-703 PNKVSPPT
+703 
-711 QNLPTT
+711 
-717 NVWNGVYNFQN
+717 
-728 QTYSKKGIYYIDPNL
+728 
-743 SGQSGQSGNTLST
+743 
-756 YGYLDWFTLKNKF
+756 
-769 SVNANNGTLI
+769 
-779 IGNNT
+779 
-784 ESANTKGLIWIGDDK
+784 
-799 GLVYYNTGTFNAA
+799 
-812 NIYLTSNLKTGN
+812 
-824 GFSGEGATLNFN
+824 
-836 ATNRITINQAS
+836 
-847 FDNSDAGAQHSYMNF
+847 
-862 KGSNINVSGSSF
+862 
-874 TDDTN
+874 
-879 GGFSFSG
+879 
-886 NNNNSAISFNK
+886 
-897 TKFNQG
+897 
-903 TYNFTN
+903 
-909 SANLSFNNSNFNQS
+909 
-923 TYNFNSLQSTF
+923 
-934 NNSTFNQGTYNFTDN
+934 
-949 TSFNN
+949 
-954 DTFNQGTYNFNTSK
+954 
-968 VSFSGANTLN
+968 
-978 SSSPFASLKGSVSF
+978 
-992 GSGAVFNLN
+992 
-1001 QTLNA
+1001 
-1006 NQTYDILTTNGTI
+1006 TI
-1019 QYGVYQS
+1019 QQTQ
-1026 YLWDLINYKGDKA
+1026 A
-1039 ISHVEVGNN
+1039 
-1048 TYDVTFDINGQDET
+1048 
-1062 LQETFSNKSIT
+1062 QE
-1073 TQFLGDDLQAK
+1073 QEQQQAQK
-1084 AKATYQQDLNNSQ
+1084 TYQQDWSNSQ
-1097 SALSNATNDNK
+1097 SALKNASSDNK
-1108 IASADTGYTNNQN
+1108 IANSDTDYTKSSNP
-1121 TTIKQDAQNLEHTS
+1121 TINKDAQNLENTN
-1135 QQIAKD
+1135 QQIAQD

-1146 GDLNK
+1146 GDLDK
-1151 LKQLANSSFNEQAF
+1151 LKQLANSTTGFNEQAF
-1165 NQAQSKEQQDEQT
+1165 NQAQSTEQQDEQT
-1178 LQNEEETFSS
+1178 LQNEEKTFNS
-1188 EQEGLEKALANAKP
+1188 EQEGLKQAIANAKHT
-1202 ASPTPTPTPTPTPS
+1202 SPTPS
-1216 PTPNPTPTKH
+1216 PTPTPTKH
-1226 TAPNKVPPTPPT
+1226 TAPNTPPNKVPPPT
-1238 QNLPTTNVWNGVY
+1238 QNLPATNVWNGIY
-1251 WLQNQTYS
+1251 NLQNQTYS
-1259 QKGVYY
+1259 KQGVYY

-1282 TYTANLLG
+1282 TYTANLFG

-1322 GFGYIIGTFNAAN
+1322 GFGYITGTFNAAN

-1344 GEGVSGSDG
+1344 GEGVSNSDG

-1380 KMIQTGASQHSYATF
+1380 KMIQTGASQHSYAAF
-1395 DATNNISVTN
+1395 DALNNISVTN

-1412 WGKFSFNAKN
+1412 WGKFSFSAKN

-1441 ISANAANSLSFNNSR
+1441 ISANAANSLSFVNSR
-1456 LNGGAVY
+1456 LNGGAIY

-1486 TSNFNATTQLLGNTS
+1486 TSNFNATTQLLGNTN

-1531 TAFKNSLTLD
+1531 AAFKNSLTLD

-1551 SVLNASGASAF
+1551 SVLNANGTSAF

-1584 GATLSLNANS
+1584 GGTLSLNASS

-1609 NLDDSVLSVSNAS
+1609 NLDDSVLSASNTS

-1631 GASQATF
+1631 GASQADF
-1638 GGNTTIDAASFNFD
+1638 GGNTTIDTASFNFD

-1676 LSKALMSVS
+1676 LTKALMSVS

-1747 DNNNIQTW
+1747 DSNNIQTW

-1864 SSGNLKT
+1864 SSENLKT

-1883 KEMIETNQLDNI
+1883 KEMIESNQLDNI
-1895 TSINEVL
+1895 TNINEVL

-1912 AQKQALL
+1912 TQKQALL

-1936 NLVIGATQDHVT
+1936 NLVIGATQDNVT

-1962 SPCALDSATCS
+1962 SPCTLDSATCS

-1998 KAKSIYITGTLGS
+1998 KAKSIYITGTIGS

-2019 SADITFQSAN
+2019 SADVTFQSAN

-2045 IFNLLGQEGID
+2045 IFNLLGQEGVD

-2068 SQMAMEKIKQA
+2068 SQVAMEKIKQA

-2084 FVENAL
+2084 FIENAL
-2090 IPLSKELPSSLQNET
+2090 SPLSKELPASLQNET

-2172 YMDASELS
+2172 YIDASELS
-2180 SILSVILKDITNPP
+2180 SILSVVLKDITNPP

-2209 DEFLG
+2209 NEFLG
-2214 QDVVKKLE
+2214 QDVIKKLE

-2229 IINNIISQGGLSGI
+2229 IINNIISQGGLSGV

-2249 SVLPP
+2249 SVLPL

-2324 SKYQGALIFASNGV
+2324 SKYQGALIFASNDI

-2365 GEICINLANCP
+2365 GEICVNLANCP

-2400 NFTFLGVIASNGAI
+2400 NFTFLGTIASNGAI

-2428 NLNENATL
+2428 NLNENAAL
-2436 QANNLTIAN
+2436 QANNLTITN

-2457 NGDFTLNQ
+2457 NGNFTLNQ

-2486 DLVFNLSHSV
+2486 DLVFNLIHSV

-2505 IATIMTNYNN
+2505 SATIMANNNN
-2515 PLIQFNTS
+2515 PLIQFNAS
-2523 SKETGAYTLIDSA
+2523 SKEAGTYTLIDSA

-2560 TLININGKHMVMT
+2560 ALIDINGKHMVMAG
-2573 DNGLTY
+2573 NGLTY
-2579 NGQAVSIKDGGL
+2579 NGQAVNVKDGGL
-2591 IVGFKDSQ
+2591 VVGFKDSQ

-2614 AVSNAPI
+2614 AVSNDPI

-2628 LKQYIAQIQGI
+2628 LKQYIAQIQGV
-2639 QGVDSIEQAGGT
+2639 QSVDSIDQAGGS

-2867 INQSYRY
+2867 INQSYKY
-2874 NTWTTDAKIN
+2874 DTWTTDAKIN

-2901 IGLAYYYIGMSG
+2901 IGLAYYYIGLSG

-3003 IRLFKTFYVNAG
+3003 LRLFKTFYVNAG

>member
-1 MAFKKAG
+1 MAFKKAR
-8 LISKFI
+8 LISRFI
-14 SKGSFKLNKISKK
+14 SKGSFKLSKISKK
-27 IFKLNPILKR
+27 IFKLNQILKC
-37 EKPLKRHKKTKSIK
+37 EKPLKRHKKTKSIE

-63 SVLLI
+63 SILLI
-68 GALGGLPHLR
+68 GALGGLSHLR
-78 ASECRYWSWWSGYHD
+78 ANECRYWSWSSWGYHD
-93 KIESGSNSPTHN
+93 NIESGPNSPTHN
-105 SYCLFSSTQGS
+105 SYCLFSSAQGS

-133 FTQKFNNGTLNV
+133 FTQKFNGGTLNV

-154 GVNGVNVGYITGT
+154 GINGGDVGYITGT
-167 YDAQTINFNSSR
+167 YDAQTINFNSSHL
-179 ITTGNSLSDGGGATL
+179 TTGNSYADGGGATL
-194 NFNATNRITI
+194 NFNATNNLTI

-214 GAQHSYMNFKG
+214 GTQKSYMNFKG
-225 SNINVSGS
+225 SNIKVSGS
-233 SFTDDTNGGFSFS
+233 SFKDDTDGGFSFS
-246 GNNNNSA
+246 GNSNNST
-253 ISFNKTKFNQGTY
+253 ISFNQTNFNQGTY
-266 NFTNSAN
+266 NFSNSASS
-273 LSFNNSNFNQSTYNF
+273 SFGNSNFNQGTYHF
-288 NSLQSTFNNS
+288 NSTQSAFNNS
-298 TFNQGTYNFTD
+298 AFNQGTYNF
-309 NTSFNNDTFNQG
+309 NGNASFDNDTFNQG
-321 TYNFNTSKVSFSGA
+321 TYNFNTSKVSFSGI

-352 FGSGA
+352 FNSNA
-357 VFNLNQTLNAN
+357 IFNLNQTLNNN

-375 TNGTIQYGVYQS
+375 TNGAIQYGVYQS

-402 HVEVGNNTYDV
+402 HVGVGNNTYDV

-425 ETFSNKSITTQF
+425 ETFNKQSIITQF
-437 LGDDLQAKA
+437 LGDNLQQQAQQ
-446 KATYQQDLNNSQ
+446 TYQEDVANSQ
-458 SALSNATNDNKIAS
+458 NALSGATSDNTIANNDTSYTQSKNAAVAK
-472 ADTGYTNN
+472 
-480 QNTTIKQD
+480 D
-488 AQNLEHTSQQIA
+488 AQTLENTNQKIQQ
-500 KDEQALQ
+500 DEQALEKELAQ
-507 GDLNK
+507 I
-512 LKQLANSSFNEQA
+512 KQLANSTTGFNEQA
-525 FNQAQ
+525 FNQVQ
-530 SKEQQDE
+530 KQEQQDE
-537 QTLQNE
+537 QTLQND
-543 ENTFSSE
+543 ENAFNTE
-550 QEGLEKALAN
+550 QEGLEQAI
-560 AKEQQEQQQAQATYQ
+560 QQEQVQQQKQEQAQAQQTYQ
-575 QDLNNSQSALS
+575 EDLTNSQNALS
-586 NATNDNKIAS
+586 GATSDNTIANNDTSYTQSKNATILK
-596 ADTDYT
+596 
-602 KNQNT
+602 
-607 AIKQDAQNLE
+607 DAQNLE
-617 NTSQQITQ
+617 STNQTIQQDKQ
-625 DQKDLEQDLDKLQQ
+625 ALEKDLAQIKQ
-639 LANSKTGFNEQAFN
+639 LANSTTGFNEQAFN
-653 QAQSTEQQDEQTLQ
+653 QAQKQEQQDEQTLQ
-667 NEEETF
+667 NDENAFNT
-673 SSEQEGLE
+673 EQEGLE
-681 KALANAK
+681 QAIANAK
-688 HTSPTPTKHTAQNNP
+688 HVSPTPNPTPSPTPTPTKHTAPNTP
-703 PNKVSPPT
+703 PSQVPPTPT
-711 QNLPTT
+711 QNPPAES
-717 NVWNGVYNFQN
+717 VWSGVYWLQN
-728 QTYSKKGIYYIDPNL
+728 KTYSKQGIYYIDPNL

-756 YGYLDWFTLKNKF
+756 Y
-769 SVNANNGTLI
+769 
-779 IGNNT
+779 
-784 ESANTKGLIWIGDDK
+784 
-799 GLVYYNTGTFNAA
+799 
-812 NIYLTSNLKTGN
+812 
-824 GFSGEGATLNFN
+824 
-836 ATNRITINQAS
+836 
-847 FDNSDAGAQHSYMNF
+847 
-862 KGSNINVSGSSF
+862 
-874 TDDTN
+874 
-879 GGFSFSG
+879 
-886 NNNNSAISFNK
+886 
-897 TKFNQG
+897 
-903 TYNFTN
+903 
-909 SANLSFNNSNFNQS
+909 
-923 TYNFNSLQSTF
+923 
-934 NNSTFNQGTYNFTDN
+934 
-949 TSFNN
+949 
-954 DTFNQGTYNFNTSK
+954 
-968 VSFSGANTLN
+968 
-978 SSSPFASLKGSVSF
+978 
-992 GSGAVFNLN
+992 
-1001 QTLNA
+1001 
-1006 NQTYDILTTNGTI
+1006 
-1019 QYGVYQS
+1019 
-1026 YLWDLINYKGDKA
+1026 
-1039 ISHVEVGNN
+1039 
-1048 TYDVTFDINGQDET
+1048 
-1062 LQETFSNKSIT
+1062 
-1073 TQFLGDDLQAK
+1073 
-1084 AKATYQQDLNNSQ
+1084 
-1097 SALSNATNDNK
+1097 
-1108 IASADTGYTNNQN
+1108 
-1121 TTIKQDAQNLEHTS
+1121 
-1135 QQIAKD
+1135 
-1141 EQALQ
+1141 
-1146 GDLNK
+1146 
-1151 LKQLANSSFNEQAF
+1151 
-1165 NQAQSKEQQDEQT
+1165 
-1178 LQNEEETFSS
+1178 
-1188 EQEGLEKALANAKP
+1188 
-1202 ASPTPTPTPTPTPS
+1202 
-1216 PTPNPTPTKH
+1216 
-1226 TAPNKVPPTPPT
+1226 
-1238 QNLPTTNVWNGVY
+1238 
-1251 WLQNQTYS
+1251 
-1259 QKGVYY
+1259 
-1265 IDPNLSG
+1265 
-1272 QSGQSANTLS
+1272 
-1282 TYTANLLG
+1282 TANLLG
-1290 RSFGVNIQNGTL
+1290 RSFSVNTQNGTL

-1322 GFGYIIGTFNAAN
+1322 GFGYITGTFNAAN

-1372 YNDAETVT
+1372 YNNAETVT

-1412 WGKFSFNAKN
+1412 WGKFSFSAEN

-1441 ISANAANSLSFNNSR
+1441 ISANASNSLSFIDSR
-1456 LNGGAVY
+1456 LNGGAIY
-1463 NLWANSLIF
+1463 NLQANSLIF

-1486 TSNFNATTQLLGNTS
+1486 TNNFNATTQLLGNTS

-1531 TAFKNSLTLD
+1531 AAFKNSLTLD

-1551 SVLNASGASAF
+1551 SVLNASGTSAF

-1584 GATLSLNANS
+1584 GGTLSLNASS
-1594 KLNASSASFSNNTTI
+1594 KLNASSASFSNDTTI
-1609 NLDDSVLSVSNAS
+1609 NLDDSVLSANNTS

-1631 GASQATF
+1631 GTSQADF
-1638 GGNTTIDAASFNFD
+1638 GGNTTIDTASFNFD

-1657 SFNNLTANGALNF
+1657 NFNNLTANGALNF

-1676 LSKALMSVS
+1676 LTKALMSVS

-1804 KQNPT
+1804 KQNLT

-1864 SSGNLKT
+1864 SSENLKT

-1883 KEMIETNQLDNI
+1883 KEMIESNQLDNI
-1895 TSINEVL
+1895 TNINEVL
-1902 QLLDRIKITP
+1902 QLLDKIKITQ

-1925 TDNINQTFSNG
+1925 TDNINQTFNNG
-1936 NLVIGATQDHVT
+1936 NLVIGATQDNVT

-1998 KAKSIYITGTLGS
+1998 KAKSIYITGTIGS

-2019 SADITFQSAN
+2019 SADVTFQSAN

-2045 IFNLLGQEGID
+2045 IFNLLGQKGID

-2068 SQMAMEKIKQA
+2068 SQVAMEKIKQA

-2084 FVENAL
+2084 FIENAL
-2090 IPLSKELPSSLQNET
+2090 SPLSKELPASLQDET
-2105 LGQLIGQNNLDNLL
+2105 LGQLIGQNNLDDLL

-2172 YMDASELS
+2172 YIDASELS
-2180 SILSVILKDITNPP
+2180 SILGVILKDITNPP
-2194 TSLQKDIGVVANDLL
+2194 ASLQKDIGVVANDLL
-2209 DEFLG
+2209 NEFLG

-2222 SQGLVSN
+2222 SQGLVNN
-2229 IINNIISQGGLSGI
+2229 IINNIISQGGLSGV

-2324 SKYQGALIFASNGV
+2324 SKYQGALIFASNSV

-2414 DLSQVKNNSVIGTL
+2414 NLSQVKNNSVIGTL

-2436 QANNLTIAN
+2436 QANNLTITN

-2457 NGDFTLNQ
+2457 NGNFTLNQ

-2486 DLVFNLSHSV
+2486 DLVFNLSHSA

-2505 IATIMTNYNN
+2505 SATIMANDNN

-2523 SKETGAYTLIDSA
+2523 SKEAGVYTLIDSA

-2560 TLININGKHMVMT
+2560 ALIDINGKHMVMT

-2579 NGQAVSIKDGGL
+2579 NGQAVNIKDGGL
-2591 IVGFKDSQ
+2591 VVGFKDSQ

-2614 AVSNAPI
+2614 AVSNDPI
-2621 NNLQAPT
+2621 NNLQAST
-2628 LKQYIAQIQGI
+2628 LKQYIAQIQGV
-2639 QGVDSIEQAGGT
+2639 QSVDSIDQAGGN

-2731 SADFHERLEALKNKR
+2731 RSDFLERLEALKNKR

-2793 VGYDRF
+2793 IGYDRF

-2808 AAYGYSGFHANITQS
+2808 AAYGYSGFHGNITQS

-2867 INQSYRY
+2867 INQSYKY
-2874 NTWTTDAKIN
+2874 DTWTTDAKIN

-2901 IGLAYYYIGMSG
+2901 VGLAYYYIGLSG

>member
-1 MAFKKAG
+1 MAFKKAR

-27 IFKLNPILKR
+27 IFKLNQILKC
-37 EKPLKRHKKTKSIK
+37 EKPLKCHKKALKPIK
-51 KPFNKNKSFLKA
+51 KLSNRNKSFLKV

-68 GALGGLPHLR
+68 GALGGLSHLR
-78 ASECRYWSWWSGYHD
+78 ANECRYWSWSSWGYQD
-93 KIESGSNSPTHN
+93 NIESGPNSPTHN
-105 SYCLFSSTQGS
+105 SYCLFSSAQGS

-133 FTQKFNNGTLNV
+133 FTQKFNNGTLDIE
-145 GGNIRFGGT
+145 GNIRFGGT
-154 GVNGVNVGYITGT
+154 GINGGDVGYITGT
-167 YDAQTINFNSSR
+167 YDAQTINFNSSHL
-179 ITTGNSLSDGGGATL
+179 TTGNSYADGGGATL
-194 NFNATNRITI
+194 NFNAANNITI
-204 NQASFDNSDA
+204 NQASFDNNDA
-214 GAQHSYMNFKG
+214 GTQKSYMNFKG
-225 SNINVSGS
+225 SNIKVSGS
-233 SFTDDTNGGFSFS
+233 SFKDDTDGGFNFS
-246 GNNNNSA
+246 GNSNNST
-253 ISFNKTKFNQGTY
+253 ISFNQTNFNQGTY
-266 NFTNSAN
+266 NFSNSASS
-273 LSFNNSNFNQSTYNF
+273 SFNNSS
-288 NSLQSTFNNS
+288 
-298 TFNQGTYNFTD
+298 FNQGTYH
-309 NTSFNNDTFNQG
+309 FNSTQSTFENSNFNQG
-321 TYNFNTSKVSFSGA
+321 TYNFNNNASFNNNTFNQGAYSFNTNKVSFSGI

-352 FGSGA
+352 FGSDA
-357 VFNLNQTLNAN
+357 VFNLNQTLNNN

-375 TNGTIQYGVYQS
+375 TNGAIQYGVYQS

-425 ETFSNKSITTQF
+425 ETFNKQSIITQF
-437 LGDDLQAKA
+437 LGDDLQQQAQQ
-446 KATYQQDLNNSQ
+446 TYQQDLSNSQ
-458 SALSNATNDNKIAS
+458 SALNNATSDNKIAS
-472 ADTGYTNN
+472 NDTSYT
-480 QNTTIKQD
+480 QSKNTTVAKD
-488 AQNLEHTSQQIA
+488 AQGLENTNQKIQQ
-500 KDEQALQ
+500 DEQALEK
-507 GDLNK
+507 DLAQI
-512 LKQLANSSFNEQA
+512 KQLANSP
-525 FNQAQ
+525 
-530 SKEQQDE
+530 
-537 QTLQNE
+537 
-543 ENTFSSE
+543 
-550 QEGLEKALAN
+550 
-560 AKEQQEQQQAQATYQ
+560 
-575 QDLNNSQSALS
+575 
-586 NATNDNKIAS
+586 
-596 ADTDYT
+596 
-602 KNQNT
+602 
-607 AIKQDAQNLE
+607 
-617 NTSQQITQ
+617 
-625 DQKDLEQDLDKLQQ
+625 
-639 LANSKTGFNEQAFN
+639 TGFNEQAFN
-653 QAQSTEQQDEQTLQ
+653 QVQNTEQQDEQTLQ
-667 NEEETF
+667 NEEKTF
-673 SSEQEGLE
+673 NAEQEGLE
-681 KALANAK
+681 QAIANAK
-688 HTSPTPTKHTAQNNP
+688 HANPTPSPTPTPTKHTAQNTP
-703 PNKVSPPT
+703 PNKVPPTPTPPT

-717 NVWNGVYNFQN
+717 NVWNGVYNLQN
-728 QTYSKKGIYYIDPNL
+728 QTYSNKGVYYIDPNL

-756 YGYLDWFTLKNKF
+756 Y
-769 SVNANNGTLI
+769 
-779 IGNNT
+779 
-784 ESANTKGLIWIGDDK
+784 
-799 GLVYYNTGTFNAA
+799 
-812 NIYLTSNLKTGN
+812 
-824 GFSGEGATLNFN
+824 
-836 ATNRITINQAS
+836 
-847 FDNSDAGAQHSYMNF
+847 
-862 KGSNINVSGSSF
+862 
-874 TDDTN
+874 
-879 GGFSFSG
+879 
-886 NNNNSAISFNK
+886 
-897 TKFNQG
+897 
-903 TYNFTN
+903 
-909 SANLSFNNSNFNQS
+909 
-923 TYNFNSLQSTF
+923 
-934 NNSTFNQGTYNFTDN
+934 
-949 TSFNN
+949 
-954 DTFNQGTYNFNTSK
+954 
-968 VSFSGANTLN
+968 
-978 SSSPFASLKGSVSF
+978 
-992 GSGAVFNLN
+992 
-1001 QTLNA
+1001 
-1006 NQTYDILTTNGTI
+1006 
-1019 QYGVYQS
+1019 
-1026 YLWDLINYKGDKA
+1026 
-1039 ISHVEVGNN
+1039 
-1048 TYDVTFDINGQDET
+1048 
-1062 LQETFSNKSIT
+1062 
-1073 TQFLGDDLQAK
+1073 
-1084 AKATYQQDLNNSQ
+1084 
-1097 SALSNATNDNK
+1097 
-1108 IASADTGYTNNQN
+1108 
-1121 TTIKQDAQNLEHTS
+1121 
-1135 QQIAKD
+1135 
-1141 EQALQ
+1141 
-1146 GDLNK
+1146 
-1151 LKQLANSSFNEQAF
+1151 
-1165 NQAQSKEQQDEQT
+1165 
-1178 LQNEEETFSS
+1178 
-1188 EQEGLEKALANAKP
+1188 
-1202 ASPTPTPTPTPTPS
+1202 
-1216 PTPNPTPTKH
+1216 
-1226 TAPNKVPPTPPT
+1226 
-1238 QNLPTTNVWNGVY
+1238 
-1251 WLQNQTYS
+1251 
-1259 QKGVYY
+1259 
-1265 IDPNLSG
+1265 
-1272 QSGQSANTLS
+1272 
-1282 TYTANLLG
+1282 TANLFG

-1322 GFGYIIGTFNAAN
+1322 GFGYITGTFNAAN

-1344 GEGVSGSDG
+1344 GEGVSNSDG

-1360 KASDNIT
+1360 KTSDNIT

-1412 WGKFSFNAKN
+1412 WGKFSFSAKN

-1428 SFSGFTNPGGSSV
+1428 SFSGFTNPGGSST
-1441 ISANAANSLSFNNSR
+1441 ISANASNSLSFNNSR
-1456 LNGGAVY
+1456 LNGGAIY

-1486 TSNFNATTQLLGNTS
+1486 TSNFNATTQLLGNTN

-1515 TTLQNNANITL
+1515 TTLQDNANITL

-1531 TAFKNSLTLD
+1531 ATFKNSLTLD

-1551 SVLNASGASAF
+1551 SVLNANGASAF

-1576 TFNSLFFN
+1576 TFKSLFFN
-1584 GATLSLNANS
+1584 GGTLSLNASS
-1594 KLNASSASFSNNTTI
+1594 KLNASNASFSNNTTI
-1609 NLDDSVLSVSNAS
+1609 NLDDSVLSASNTS

-1631 GASQATF
+1631 GASQADF
-1638 GGNTTIDAASFNFD
+1638 GGNTTIDTASFNFD

-1676 LSKALMSVS
+1676 LTKALMSVS

-1809 GYSYDYSDNQAG
+1809 GYDYDYSDNQAG

-1864 SSGNLKT
+1864 SSENLKT

-1883 KEMIETNQLDNI
+1883 KEMIESNQLDNI

-1902 QLLDRIKITP
+1902 QLLDKIKITQT
-1912 AQKQALL
+1912 QKQALL

-1925 TDNINQTFSNG
+1925 TDNINQTFNNG
-1936 NLVIGATQDHVT
+1936 NLIIGATQDNVT

-1962 SPCALDSATCS
+1962 SPCTLDSATCS

-1998 KAKSIYITGTLGS
+1998 KAKSVYITGTVGS

-2019 SADITFQSAN
+2019 SADVTFQSAN

-2056 KIFNQGNLANVL
+2056 KIFNQGNLANIL
-2068 SQMAMEKIKQA
+2068 SQVAMEKIKQA

-2090 IPLSKELPSSLQNET
+2090 SPLSKELPASLQNET
-2105 LGQLIGQNNLDNLL
+2105 LGQLIGQNNLDDLL
-2119 NNSGVMNAIQNIISK
+2119 DNSGVMNAIQNIISK

-2172 YMDASELS
+2172 YIDASELS
-2180 SILSVILKDITNPP
+2180 SILSVVLKDITNPP
-2194 TSLQKDIGVVANDLL
+2194 TSLKKDIGVVANDLL
-2209 DEFLG
+2209 NEFLG

-2229 IINNIISQGGLSGI
+2229 IINNIISQGGLSGV

-2249 SVLPP
+2249 SVLPL

-2297 FSNATGGSLNFVAN
+2297 FSNATGGSLNFVAS

-2324 SKYQGALIFASNGV
+2324 SKYQGALIFASNDV

-2365 GEICINLANCP
+2365 GEICVNLANCP
-2376 TTKNSSSTNS
+2376 TTKNSSSANS

-2400 NFTFLGVIASNGAI
+2400 NFTFLGAIASNGAI

-2436 QANNLTIAN
+2436 QANNLTITN

-2457 NGDFTLNQ
+2457 NGNFTLNQ

-2486 DLVFNLSHSV
+2486 DLVFNLSHSA

-2505 IATIMTNYNN
+2505 AATIMANNNN

-2523 SKETGAYTLIDSA
+2523 SKEAGTYTLIDSA
-2536 KAIYYGYNDQI
+2536 KAIYYGYNNQI

-2560 TLININGKHMVMT
+2560 ALIDINGKHMVMT

-2591 IVGFKDSQ
+2591 VVGFKDSQ

-2614 AVSNAPI
+2614 AVSNDPI

-2628 LKQYIAQIQGI
+2628 LKQYIAQIQGV
-2639 QGVDSIEQAGGT
+2639 QSVDSIDQAGGN

-2669 APYYLESHSTKD
+2669 ALYYLESHSAKD

-2695 IANPN
+2695 IANPD

-2808 AAYGYSGFHANITQS
+2808 AAYGYSGFHGNITQS

-2867 INQSYRY
+2867 INQSYKY
-2874 NTWTTDAKIN
+2874 DTWTTDAKIN

-2901 IGLAYYYIGMSG
+2901 VGLAYYYIGLSG